1 MAHHTRPSRLVKKE
15 ELGKRKNNQGKKKSS
30 QVRKKTTKTST
41 KAVSTGKSKK
51 PAQEKD
57 VKKKQQE
64 KKPIMSSSGRLLRS
78 SVSRTLSGAS
88 WVTLEKADSILFHN
102 QDSFSINGF
111 TMSLRNRSFSRRL
124 SQTPIAKPR
133 KAAAQKRLETKEKH
147 EQEAQAVIEEKNV
160 EGGERVFEQVLAQNE
175 LAPLPVQGAP
185 CGVGEEPATTCATQ
199 DKEVGIPETNDSLPS
214 RQVTANDS
222 EASEV
227 KYEHENLPCEQ
238 TPSDLETGS
247 LAEAF
252 VEGAVPVLP
261 SSPSDSVITSESNSK
276 VCAETPFDLVPNSK
290 EPDCSSVDTSDHS
303 SAVPLEESVP
313 LAKPHMGAE
322 LDLVLPSEEQ
332 DSNSTA
338 IVISE
343 INAQEHLL
351 ADASSLAESCL
362 KAGWDL
368 ESGVKDVCSESS
380 SVAAAE
386 SNSLSYFEG
395 ASAESNLLLYFEGA
409 KAESNSLLHFK
420 GAKSES
426 NSLLHFEGASAE
438 SNSLLHFEG
447 ASAESNSLLHFEG
460 ASTESNSL
468 LHFEGASSPAESHM
482 KLPVDFVPVHKELNS
497 NVDLSCMRENSES
510 YSKPVFT
517 VCEPVSD
524 TSLNNIQ
531 VGDIEQLVKCIDAE
545 TLILNSGCV
554 HTSSPDLEKS
564 AVDKISGESSGQFSE
579 GIVSELPSSTEIST
593 PASEKAI
600 NAGLPADS
608 RLQHDDY
615 SSQLGSVGVS
625 LNLVQDNVRDST
637 EAVEASGP
645 SSLKNPAGDYPIPYS
660 SLLPMLE
667 KKKRRRC
674 GVCEPC
680 LRKTNC
686 EECSCCRKRKTSHRI
701 CKKRKCEELKKP
713 PPPITLPFE
722 VLTENKRPQRR
733 KQRALKANLENKPV
747 NGRRPE
753 LMECSICGHGEKYRV
768 KTNQAVPVQNVQ
780 SKEKERMTGLEAE
793 KWAHNEKPSFG
804 VHVNGDIH
812 GTVTGNEHLK
822 HAEESERVVSPSQL
836 AEPKKSFAQ
845 TIKNGIKPL
854 HYSPPEAVASL
865 KKVSV
870 EERTDFTSNSHTQWT
885 KAANLNHIV
894 NTLTTGVGC
903 IHPENQGN
911 VLIKE
916 ENCTCSIF
924 QDSDKSVLQTV
935 SISDLQ
941 ESLCCPPLPEEEG
954 HVGEDGFKVPKA
966 ETQCE
971 DSSLQPTFLSLI
983 KNRNLTVE
991 QVVAIEALTQ
1001 LSEAPLETTSP
1012 AKTECTEETTSNL
1025 LHSSK
1030 RDISSSSTSSALKEI
1045 KDTYLQNEQQL
1056 LAHCAHSQKQL
1067 PNKAVL
1073 YNGQGSV
1080 SELRDK
1086 PANLAGEMYK
1096 LQLSSRDAKTL
1107 SDFTSNAKSFSGY
1120 VTKKNY
1126 THDPVSLAQYCNAS
1140 LNAQQTSNSLEA
1152 LGQLEQ
1158 KPACNDLNLEAGSL
1172 IKEGV
1177 IHSQDEEDVAT
1188 QLTQLA
1194 ALIESNQTN
1203 PEQKNDIKASLLN
1216 LISQERQPK
1225 YNQDLLQKKEA
1236 VFFKHNYSSLLLKQK
1251 QPTNKKGN
1259 AVPWKPRHKKKPQE
1273 ARYQQNNQN
1282 HLELLSC
1289 QRSELQDIWMSS
1301 KLHKLG
1307 QTMPQDSRIAPSE
1320 KKSPRTKVQRALNQ
1334 NTLASQE
1341 KTRLFLPQT
1350 QIKFHRC
1357 LPEVPHE
1364 KKKDRL
1370 FGCEVVNEQI
1380 KTAGSGDPLGIER
1393 LKNEVVARNQ
1403 FSDLPSHNPLA
1414 VSQLKTASLVNRP
1427 SENLQMFT
1435 EKCNSQVQQTADAS
1449 QGHPLPQTF
1458 NQSNLRANE
1467 MRSEDKAYIHQ
1478 GAVKQ
1483 QVDPKSQVL
1492 PVPCGGA
1499 QVPGAVGA
1507 LRNMECAGE
1516 VTVLTSTSLGT
1527 DHPQSTGDS
1536 GCSPA
1541 KNTLSS
1547 FLESPM
1553 KFLDT
1558 PTKNLIDTPTKK
1570 GQSELP
1576 TCDCVEQIIEKDE
1589 GPYYTHLGT
1598 GPSVAAVREIMENR
1612 YGAKG
1617 SAVRIEVVVY
1627 TGKEGKSSQGCPIAK
1642 WVIRRSSDEE
1652 KLLCLVRQRA
1662 GHHCQTAVIVILILA
1677 WEGIP
1682 HLLADTLY
1690 KELTQSLRK
1699 YGCPTSRRCALN
1711 EDRTCACQGLDPE
1724 TCGASFS
1731 FGCSWSM
1738 YFNGCKFARS
1748 KNPRKFRL
1756 LTDDPKQE
1764 ELLENN
1770 LQTLA
1775 TDVAPVYKKL
1785 APEAFQ
1791 NQVEN
1796 EHMGPDCRLG
1806 SKDGRPFS
1814 GVTACI
1820 DFCAHAHKDTHNMH
1834 NGSTVVCTL
1843 TKEDNRR
1850 VGVIPSDEQLHVLPL
1865 YKISQTDEFGTEEG
1879 LEAKIKAGA
1888 IQVLTAFPREVRMLA
1903 EPLRATKK
1911 KKPDTRRT
1919 STEKQPLIDKKY
1931 STPVKLKTEAPENLS
1946 NAVHCLG
1953 NKPDA
1958 LKPGI
1963 KTETSDH
1970 LYAMKHTSN
1979 TTKNCSLLK
1988 QYTAS
1993 SPFKVDGLQPYPP
2006 LAHKPGL
2013 TAVTNLQQDFSVPY
2027 GYFECSSKQPHVTP
2041 YVNCKNFD
2049 VSVKDYTGILLN
2061 DKMNGVP
2068 PILPEVTAP
2077 GPPAHKDP
2085 LPTILEHQT
2094 DKQNCQPQLDNSPSS
2109 EMISSSDLSVPLS
2122 SPAKDAVGNEA
2133 DCSHGCPV
2141 EKGSSHR
2148 EQMCGFD
2155 CADEKQSSAL
2165 GQPTDSEEKAEELW
2179 SDSEHNFLD
2188 DDIGGVA
2195 VAPSHGSILIECARR
2210 ELHATTPIKKPNR
2223 NHPTR
2228 ISLVFYQHK
2237 NLNEPKHGLAMWE
2250 AKMAERAKEKE
2261 KEAERLGTENTD
2273 LNSASR
2279 KTKQANENRDI
2290 FYEDNEFNQIPSR
2303 RALTVTKDNV
2313 ITVSSYALTRVAGP
2327 YNHWA

>member
-1 MAHHTRPSRLVKKE
+1 EDMAHHARHSRLMKKE
-15 ELGKRKNNQGKKKSS
+15 ELGKRKTNQGKKKSS
-30 QVRKKTTKTST
+30 QVRKKTTKTPT
-41 KAVSTGKSKK
+41 KAISSGKGKK
-51 PAQEKD
+51 PGQEKD
-57 VKKKQQE
+57 AKKKHQA
-64 KKPIMSSSGRLLRS
+64 KKSIMSSSGRLLRS
-78 SVSRTLSGAS
+78 GVSRTLSGAS
-88 WVTLEKADSILFHN
+88 WVTLEKADSFLFHN
-102 QDSFSINGF
+102 QDSFNINGF
-111 TMSLRNRSFSRRL
+111 TMSLRNRTFSRRL
-124 SQTPIAKPR
+124 SQTPTSAKPR
-133 KAAAQKRLETKEKH
+133 KAAAQKRLEMNEKQ
-147 EQEAQAVIEEKNV
+147 EQETLAAVEQENV
-160 EGGERVFEQVLAQNE
+160 EAGETVLKQDLAQNE
-175 LAPLPVQGAP
+175 FVSLPVEDIL
-185 CGVGEEPATTCATQ
+185 CSVEKEPATTSASQ
-199 DKEVGIPETNDSLPS
+199 EEVVEVPEKNNPIPNS
-214 RQVTANDS
+214 QVTDDDTEVS
-222 EASEV
+222 EE
-227 KYEHENLPCEQ
+227 KCNHEDTPYEQ
-238 TPSDLETGS
+238 APSYFDMGS

-252 VEGAVPVLP
+252 VEDAALVLP
-261 SSPSDSVITSESNSK
+261 SSHPDSASESNLK
-276 VCAETPFDLVPNSK
+276 VCAETAFDLVLNSK
-290 EPDCSSVDTSDHS
+290 KSDSSSVNNSEFS
-303 SAVPLEESVP
+303 SAVLLEASVQFIQSHIES
-313 LAKPHMGAE
+313 E
-322 LDLVLPSEEQ
+322 SDRVLQSEEQ
-332 DSNSTA
+332 SSNSALT
-338 IVISE
+338 VTSE
-343 INAQEHLL
+343 FNSQEHVLE
-351 ADASSLAESCL
+351 DASSISESCL
-362 KAGWDL
+362 KAGWYL
-368 ESGVKDVCSESS
+368 KSENKDTNLNSS
-380 SVAAAE
+380 SI
-386 SNSLSYFEG
+386 STT
-395 ASAESNLLLYFEGA
+395 ESNL
-409 KAESNSLLHFK
+409 
-420 GAKSES
+420 
-426 NSLLHFEGASAE
+426 LLHFEGA
-438 SNSLLHFEG
+438 NLLE
-447 ASAESNSLLHFEG
+447 
-460 ASTESNSL
+460 
-468 LHFEGASSPAESHM
+468 ESHM
-482 KLPVDFVPVHKELNS
+482 NLVVNVVSDHKELDS
-497 NVDLSCMRENSES
+497 NLDLCCTGENLES
-510 YSKPVFT
+510 DSKNVFT
-517 VCEPVSD
+517 VPESVCN
-524 TSLNNIQ
+524 TSLNNIE
-531 VGDIEQLVKCIDAE
+531 VEDIEQLVKCIDTE
-545 TLILNSGCV
+545 TLILNSDNV
-554 HTSSPDLEKS
+554 PSSSLDLEKS
-564 AVDKISGESSGQFSE
+564 TVDKICPLEGSGQFSE
-579 GIVSELPSSTEIST
+579 GFISDLPSSMKISAF
-593 PASEKAI
+593 ASEKAI
-600 NAGLPADS
+600 TTDLPADS
-608 RLQHDDY
+608 RLQHNDY
-615 SSQLGSVGVS
+615 SSYAGVS
-625 LNLVQDNVRDST
+625 LGNMSNSV
-637 EAVEASGP
+637 EAVETSGP
-645 SSLKNPAGDYPIPYS
+645 SSLKNPAGDCPVPYS

-713 PPPITLPFE
+713 PPPIMLPFE

-733 KQRALKANLENKPV
+733 KQRVLKANLENKPV

-768 KTNQAVPVQNVQ
+768 KTNQTVSTENVQ
-780 SKEKERMTGLEAE
+780 CKEKERMTGLEAE

-822 HAEESERVVSPSQL
+822 NAEDYEGAVSPSRL

-854 HYSPPEAVASL
+854 HYSPPEAITPL
-865 KKVSV
+865 KKVSI
-870 EERTDFTSNSHTQWT
+870 EERPDLRSSSHMQWMKGT
-885 KAANLNHIV
+885 NLNNIV
-894 NTLTTGVGC
+894 NTGACC
-903 IHPENQGN
+903 IHPEKHENF
-911 VLIKE
+911 VMKE

-924 QDSDKSVLQTV
+924 QNSDKAVLQPS
-935 SISDLQ
+935 SISDFQ
-941 ESLCCPPLPEEEG
+941 ESLCCPPLCGEKM
-954 HVGEDGFKVPKA
+954 HVGKDDFIIPNT
-966 ETQCE
+966 ETQHE

-983 KNRNLTVE
+983 KTRNLTVE
-991 QVVAIEALTQ
+991 QVVAIEALTR

-1012 AKTECTEETTSNL
+1012 AKTESTECTEETNSSV
-1025 LHSSK
+1025 LHSCK
-1030 RDISSSSTSSALKEI
+1030 RDVSSSFTSSALKEME
-1045 KDTYLQNEQQL
+1045 DTQNDQQL
-1056 LAHCAHSQKQL
+1056 MAHSAHSQKQ
-1067 PNKAVL
+1067 PTKAVL
-1073 YNGQGSV
+1073 YNGQS
-1080 SELRDK
+1080 SISNLHDK
-1086 PANLAGEMYK
+1086 PASVDGEIYK
-1096 LQLSSRDAKTL
+1096 LQLSSREKTL
-1107 SDFTSNAKSFSGY
+1107 SDLTSKAKSFSGHA
-1120 VTKKNY
+1120 TKKNY
-1126 THDPVSLAQYCNAS
+1126 AHDPVTFAQHYSAS
-1140 LNAQQTSNSLEA
+1140 HNVQQTGNNLET
-1152 LGQLEQ
+1152 LGKLEQ
-1158 KPACNDLNLEAGSL
+1158 KPASNDSNFKASSL
-1172 IKEGV
+1172 IKEGG
-1177 IHSQDEEDVAT
+1177 IHSQDEEDVAA

-1194 ALIESNQTN
+1194 ALIESSQTN
-1203 PEQKNDIKASLLN
+1203 PGQKNDIKASLLN
-1216 LISQERQPK
+1216 LISHERQTK
-1225 YNQDLLQKKEA
+1225 CNQDLLQKKES
-1236 VFFKHNYSSLLLKQK
+1236 VFFRHNCSSLLLKQK

-1259 AVPWKPRHKKKPQE
+1259 AAPWKPRHKKKTQE

-1282 HLELLSC
+1282 QLELLSC
-1289 QRSELQDIWMSS
+1289 QHDELQDIWISS

-1307 QTMPQDSRIAPSE
+1307 QTMPQDSGVALSE

-1334 NTLASQE
+1334 NTLLSQE
-1341 KTRLFLPQT
+1341 KNRLFLPQT

-1357 LPEVPHE
+1357 LPEVPQE
-1364 KKKDRL
+1364 KKKDNL
-1370 FGCEVVNEQI
+1370 C
-1380 KTAGSGDPLGIER
+1380 
-1393 LKNEVVARNQ
+1393 
-1403 FSDLPSHNPLA
+1403 SHSPLA
-1414 VSQLKTASLVNRP
+1414 ASQLKTASLFNRP

-1435 EKCNSQVQQTADAS
+1435 EKLNSQVQQAVNVS
-1449 QGHPLPQTF
+1449 QMHPLPQTF

-1467 MRSEDKAYIHQ
+1467 IRSEDQTCIQQ

-1483 QVDPKSQVL
+1483 VELKSQVL
-1492 PVPCGGA
+1492 PVPCGGV
-1499 QVPGAVGA
+1499 QVPGAVEA
-1507 LRNMECAGE
+1507 LRNFECVGE
-1516 VTVLTSTSLGT
+1516 VTVLTSTSLGA
-1527 DHPQSTGDS
+1527 DHPQSTTDS
-1536 GCSPA
+1536 RCSPA
-1541 KNTLSS
+1541 KNMLSS

-1865 YKISQTDEFGTEEG
+1865 YKISQTDEFGTKEG

-1911 KKPDTRRT
+1911 KKPDTKRT
-1919 STEKQPLIDKKY
+1919 PTEKQPLVDKKY
-1931 STPVKLKTEAPENLS
+1931 STPVKLKTEAPENLG
-1946 NAVHCLG
+1946 NTLQYLG
-1953 NKPDA
+1953 NKTDA

-1963 KTETSDH
+1963 KTESSDH
-1970 LYAMKHTSN
+1970 LYAMKHASN

-1993 SPFKVDGLQPYPP
+1993 SHFKVDSLHSYSS
-2006 LAHKPGL
+2006 LAHKSGI
-2013 TAVTNLQQDFSVPY
+2013 TAVTNIEQDFAVPY

-2085 LPTILEHQT
+2085 LPTILEHQP
-2094 DKQNCQPQLDNSPSS
+2094 DKQNCQLQLDNSPSS
-2109 EMISSSDLSVPLS
+2109 QIISSHDLSAPLS
-2122 SPAKDAVGNEA
+2122 SPAQDAVGNEA
-2133 DCSHGCPV
+2133 DSSHGCPI
-2141 EKGSSHR
+2141 EKGSSHQ
-2148 EQMCGFD
+2148 EQECDFD
-2155 CADEKQSSAL
+2155 CVDEKPNSTL
-2165 GQPTDSEEKAEELW
+2165 GKLADPEEKAEEMW

-2261 KEAERLGTENTD
+2261 KEAERLGTENTEQ
-2273 LNSASR
+2273 NSSIR
-2279 KTKQANENRDI
+2279 KTKQTTENRDI

>member
-1 MAHHTRPSRLVKKE
+1 DMAHHARPSRSAKKE
-15 ELGKRKNNQGKKKSS
+15 ESGKRKTNQSKKKSS
-30 QVRKKTTKTST
+30 QVRRKTTKTST
-41 KAVSTGKSKK
+41 KVVSSGKVKK
-51 PAQEKD
+51 PVQEKD

-78 SVSRTLSGAS
+78 SVTRTLSGAS
-88 WVTLEKADSILFHN
+88 WVSLEKADNILFHN
-102 QDSFSINGF
+102 QDSFNINGF

-124 SQTPIAKPR
+124 SQTPAIAKPR

-147 EQEAQAVIEEKNV
+147 GQEALAVVEEKN
-160 EGGERVFEQVLAQNE
+160 GDTGEIALKQDLAQNE
-175 LAPLPVQGAP
+175 LAALPVAGYLCSA
-185 CGVGEEPATTCATQ
+185 GEESVIPCASQ
-199 DKEVGIPETNDSLPS
+199 DKEVEISETDDSIPNS
-214 RQVTANDS
+214 QVTDDGT

-227 KYEHENLPCEQ
+227 KSRHEDLPCEQ
-238 TPSDLETGS
+238 IPSDLDAGS

-252 VEGAVPVLP
+252 VEDAALVLP
-261 SSPSDSVITSESNSK
+261 SSPDSIVASESNLK
-276 VCAETPFDLVPNSK
+276 VHAEIPFNVVPNST
-290 EPDCSSVDTSDHS
+290 EPDSSSVDTSDLS
-303 SAVPLEESVP
+303 SAVLIESVT
-313 LAKPHMGAE
+313 LAKFHIGAG
-322 LDLVLPSEEQ
+322 LDMVLPREEQ
-332 DSNSTA
+332 DLDSAPLVTSEFNS
-338 IVISE
+338 
-343 INAQEHLL
+343 QEHLL
-351 ADASSLAESCL
+351 EDARSLAESCL
-362 KAGWDL
+362 KAGWGLEPENKDL
-368 ESGVKDVCSESS
+368 GSNSS
-380 SVAAAE
+380 SVAA
-386 SNSLSYFEG
+386 S
-395 ASAESNLLLYFEGA
+395 ESNL
-409 KAESNSLLHFK
+409 LLHFK
-420 GAKSES
+420 GAS
-426 NSLLHFEGASAE
+426 SLAE
-438 SNSLLHFEG
+438 Y
-447 ASAESNSLLHFEG
+447 
-460 ASTESNSL
+460 
-468 LHFEGASSPAESHM
+468 PM
-482 KLPVDFVPVHKELNS
+482 KLVVDFVPIHKELDSNS
-497 NVDLSCMRENSES
+497 DLSCMRQNSEFDT
-510 YSKPVFT
+510 KNIFR
-517 VCEPVSD
+517 VCEPVSN
-524 TSLNNIQ
+524 TSLNNIE
-531 VGDIEQLVKCIDAE
+531 VEDFEQLVKCIDAE
-545 TLILNSGCV
+545 TLILNSGYV
-554 HTSSPDLEKS
+554 PTLSSDLEKRTADKSS
-564 AVDKISGESSGQFSE
+564 AESPGQFSA
-579 GIVSELPSSTEIST
+579 GFLSELPSSMEISAL
-593 PASEKAI
+593 ASEKAI
-600 NAGLPADS
+600 NADLPADS
-608 RLQHDDY
+608 RLQHNDY

-625 LNLVQDNVRDST
+625 LNLVQDNVSNST

-645 SSLKNPAGDYPIPYS
+645 SSLKNPAGDYPVPYS

-713 PPPITLPFE
+713 PPPIMLPFE

-733 KQRALKANLENKPV
+733 KQRVLKANLANKPV

-768 KTNQAVPVQNVQ
+768 KTNQAVPIENVQ

-793 KWAHNEKPSFG
+793 NWAQNEKPSFG

-812 GTVTGNEHLK
+812 GAVTGTEHLK
-822 HAEESERVVSPSQL
+822 HSDHSERAAAPSQFT
-836 AEPKKSFAQ
+836 EPKKSFVH
-845 TIKNGIKPL
+845 TIKNGIKTL

-865 KKVSV
+865 KNVSV
-870 EERTDFTSNSHTQWT
+870 EERTDLTSNSHMQWPKGT
-885 KAANLNHIV
+885 NLNNIV
-894 NTLTTGVGC
+894 STLTSDTGCV
-903 IHPENQGN
+903 HPENQGN
-911 VLIKE
+911 VLMKG
-916 ENCTCSIF
+916 ENCTCSISEY
-924 QDSDKSVLQTV
+924 SDKSVLQTG
-935 SISDLQ
+935 SSLDLQ
-941 ESLCCPPLPEEEG
+941 ESLCCPPLPEEELQAG
-954 HVGEDGFKVPKA
+954 KDGFKVPNV
-966 ETQCE
+966 ETQPE
-971 DSSLQPTFLSLI
+971 NSALQPTFLSLI
-983 KNRNLTVE
+983 KTRNLTLE

-1012 AKTECTEETTSNL
+1012 AKTESTECTGEATSNL
-1025 LHSSK
+1025 LHSFK
-1030 RDISSSSTSSALKEI
+1030 RDISSSFTSSALHEI

-1056 LAHCAHSQKQL
+1056 LAHCTHSQKQL

-1073 YNGQGSV
+1073 YNGQSSV
-1080 SELRDK
+1080 SELCDK

-1096 LQLSSRDAKTL
+1096 LQLSSRDTKTL
-1107 SDFTSNAKSFSGY
+1107 SDLASNATSFSGY
-1120 VTKKNY
+1120 DPKKSCAHEPVT
-1126 THDPVSLAQYCNAS
+1126 LAGYCNAS
-1140 LNAQQTSNSLEA
+1140 CNLQQTRN
-1152 LGQLEQ
+1152 
-1158 KPACNDLNLEAGSL
+1158 NLEAPGQLDQKPTCSDLKLEGSSL
-1172 IKEGV
+1172 IKEGG
-1177 IHSQDEEDVAT
+1177 IHSQDEEDVAA

-1203 PEQKNDIKASLLN
+1203 SEQKNDIKASLLN
-1216 LISQERQPK
+1216 LISHERQPK
-1225 YNQDLLQKKEA
+1225 YNQDVLQKKES
-1236 VFFKHNYSSLLLKQK
+1236 VFFRQNYSSLLLKQK
-1251 QPTNKKGN
+1251 QVTNKKGN

-1282 HLELLSC
+1282 QLELLSC
-1289 QRSELQDIWMSS
+1289 QHSELQDIWISS
-1301 KLHKLG
+1301 KMHKLG
-1307 QTMPQDSRIAPSE
+1307 QTMPQDSRVAPSE
-1320 KKSPRTKVQRALNQ
+1320 KKSPRTKVQRALSQ

-1341 KTRLFLPQT
+1341 KTRLFLPQA

-1357 LPEVPHE
+1357 LPEAPQE
-1364 KKKDRL
+1364 KKKD
-1370 FGCEVVNEQI
+1370 
-1380 KTAGSGDPLGIER
+1380 
-1393 LKNEVVARNQ
+1393 
-1403 FSDLPSHNPLA
+1403 SDLSSRNPLA
-1414 VSQLKTASLVNRP
+1414 VSQLKTASLLKRP
-1427 SENLQMFT
+1427 TENLQMFT
-1435 EKCNSQVQQTADAS
+1435 EKCNSQVQQTANVS
-1449 QGHPLPQTF
+1449 QTHPLPPTF
-1458 NQSNLRANE
+1458 NQTNLRANE
-1467 MRSEDKAYIHQ
+1467 TCSENKTYVQ
-1478 GAVKQ
+1478 QVKQ

-1492 PVPCGGA
+1492 PIPCDGA
-1499 QVPGAVGA
+1499 QVPGSAEA
-1507 LRNMECAGE
+1507 LRNMECVGE

-1527 DHPQSTGDS
+1527 DHAQSTGDS

-1919 STEKQPLIDKKY
+1919 PTEKQPIIDKKY
-1931 STPVKLKTEAPENLS
+1931 STPVKLKTEAPENLG
-1946 NAVHCLG
+1946 NTLHCLG
-1953 NKPDA
+1953 NKTDA

-1963 KTETSDH
+1963 KMETSNH

-1988 QYTAS
+1988 QYTTS
-1993 SPFKVDGLQPYPP
+1993 SPFKVDSLHPYPS

-2013 TAVTNLQQDFSVPY
+2013 TAVTNIQQDFSVPY
-2027 GYFECSSKQPHVTP
+2027 GYFECSTKQPHVTP

-2061 DKMNGVP
+2061 DKVNGVP

-2077 GPPAHKDP
+2077 GLPACKEP
-2085 LPTILEHQT
+2085 LPTILEHQP
-2094 DKQNCQPQLDNSPSS
+2094 DKQNCQLQLDNSPFS
-2109 EMISSSDLSVPLS
+2109 EMISSW
-2122 SPAKDAVGNEA
+2122 
-2133 DCSHGCPV
+2133 

-2148 EQMCGFD
+2148 GQMCGFD
-2155 CADEKQSSAL
+2155 CVDEKQNSAL
-2165 GQPTDSEEKAEELW
+2165 GQPADSEEKAEELW

-2250 AKMAERAKEKE
+2250 AKMAERAREKE
-2261 KEAERLGTENTD
+2261 KEAERLGAENPE
-2273 LNSASR
+2273 LNSSNR
-2279 KTKQANENRDI
+2279 KAKQPSENRDI

>member
-1 MAHHTRPSRLVKKE
+1 TDMAHHARPSRSAKKE
-15 ELGKRKNNQGKKKSS
+15 ELGKRKTNQSKKKSS

-41 KAVSTGKSKK
+41 KVVSSGKGKK
-51 PAQEKD
+51 PVQEKD

-78 SVSRTLSGAS
+78 SVTRTLSGAS
-88 WVTLEKADSILFHN
+88 WVSLEKADNILFHN
-102 QDSFSINGF
+102 QDSFNSNGF

-124 SQTPIAKPR
+124 PQTPAIAKPR

-147 EQEAQAVIEEKNV
+147 EQEALGGVQEKNDDT
-160 EGGERVFEQVLAQNE
+160 GEIALKQDLAQNE
-175 LAPLPVQGAP
+175 LAALPVEGCLCSA
-185 CGVGEEPATTCATQ
+185 GEEPVIPCASQ
-199 DKEVGIPETNDSLPS
+199 DKEVEISETDDSIPNS
-214 RQVTANDS
+214 QVTDDGT
-222 EASEV
+222 EASEM
-227 KYEHENLPCEQ
+227 KSKHEDLPCEQ
-238 TPSDLETGS
+238 IPSDLDAGS

-252 VEGAVPVLP
+252 VEDAALVLP
-261 SSPSDSVITSESNSK
+261 SSPSDSIIASESNLK
-276 VCAETPFDLVPNSK
+276 VHAETPFNVVPNST
-290 EPDCSSVDTSDHS
+290 EPDSSSVDTSDLS
-303 SAVPLEESVP
+303 SAVLIESVT
-313 LAKPHMGAE
+313 LAKFHIGAG
-322 LDLVLPSEEQ
+322 LDMVLPREEQ
-332 DSNSTA
+332 DLGSAPLVTSEFNS
-338 IVISE
+338 
-343 INAQEHLL
+343 QEHLL
-351 ADASSLAESCL
+351 EDARSLAESCL

-368 ESGVKDVCSESS
+368 EPGNKDIGSNSS
-380 SVAAAE
+380 SVAA
-386 SNSLSYFEG
+386 S
-395 ASAESNLLLYFEGA
+395 ESNL
-409 KAESNSLLHFK
+409 
-420 GAKSES
+420 
-426 NSLLHFEGASAE
+426 
-438 SNSLLHFEG
+438 
-447 ASAESNSLLHFEG
+447 
-460 ASTESNSL
+460 L
-468 LHFEGASSPAESHM
+468 LHFEGASSLAEYPM
-482 KLPVDFVPVHKELNS
+482 KLVVDFVPIHKELDSNS
-497 NVDLSCMRENSES
+497 DLSCTRQNSEFDT
-510 YSKPVFT
+510 KNIFT
-517 VCEPVSD
+517 VCEPVSS
-524 TSLNNIQ
+524 TSLNNIE
-531 VGDIEQLVKCIDAE
+531 VEDIEQLVKCIDAE
-545 TLILNSGCV
+545 TLILNSGYIP
-554 HTSSPDLEKS
+554 TLSSDLEKS
-564 AVDKISGESSGQFSE
+564 TVDKSSAESSGQFSASFL
-579 GIVSELPSSTEIST
+579 SELPSSMEISAL
-593 PASEKAI
+593 ASEKAI
-600 NAGLPADS
+600 NADLPADS
-608 RLQHDDY
+608 RLQHNDY

-625 LNLVQDNVRDST
+625 LNLVQDNVSNST

-645 SSLKNPAGDYPIPYS
+645 SSLKNPAGDYPVPYS

-733 KQRALKANLENKPV
+733 KQRVLKANLENKPV

-768 KTNQAVPVQNVQ
+768 KTNQAVPTENVQ
-780 SKEKERMTGLEAE
+780 CKEKERMTGLEAE

-804 VHVNGDIH
+804 VHVNGDIR
-812 GTVTGNEHLK
+812 GAVTGTEHLK
-822 HAEESERVVSPSQL
+822 HADHSERAAAPSQF
-836 AEPKKSFAQ
+836 AEKKSFVH
-845 TIKNGIKPL
+845 TIKNGIKTL

-865 KKVSV
+865 KNVSV
-870 EERTDFTSNSHTQWT
+870 EERTDLTSNSHMQWPKGT
-885 KAANLNHIV
+885 NLNNIV
-894 NTLTTGVGC
+894 STLTSGTGCV
-903 IHPENQGN
+903 HPENQGN
-911 VLIKE
+911 LLMKE
-916 ENCTCSIF
+916 ENCTCSISEY
-924 QDSDKSVLQTV
+924 SDKSVLQTG
-935 SISDLQ
+935 SSLDLQ
-941 ESLCCPPLPEEEG
+941 ENLCCPPLPEEELQAG
-954 HVGEDGFKVPKA
+954 KDGFKVPHVD
-966 ETQCE
+966 TQPE
-971 DSSLQPTFLSLI
+971 NSALQPTFLSLI
-983 KNRNLTVE
+983 KTRNLTLE

-1012 AKTECTEETTSNL
+1012 AKTESTECPGEATCNL
-1025 LHSSK
+1025 LHGFK
-1030 RDISSSSTSSALKEI
+1030 RDISSSFTSSALQEI

-1056 LAHCAHSQKQL
+1056 LAHCTHSQKQL

-1073 YNGQGSV
+1073 YNGQSSV
-1080 SELRDK
+1080 SELYDK
-1086 PANLAGEMYK
+1086 PASLAGEMYK
-1096 LQLSSRDAKTL
+1096 LQLSSRDTKTL
-1107 SDFTSNAKSFSGY
+1107 SDLTSSATSFSGY
-1120 VTKKNY
+1120 DSKKSCAHEPVT
-1126 THDPVSLAQYCNAS
+1126 LAGYCNAS
-1140 LNAQQTSNSLEA
+1140 CNVQQTRNSLETP
-1152 LGQLEQ
+1152 GQLEQ
-1158 KPACNDLNLEAGSL
+1158 KPTCNDLKLEGSSL
-1172 IKEGV
+1172 IKEGG
-1177 IHSQDEEDVAT
+1177 IHSQDEEDVAA

-1216 LISQERQPK
+1216 LISHERQPK
-1225 YNQDLLQKKEA
+1225 YNQDVLQKKES
-1236 VFFKHNYSSLLLKQK
+1236 VFFRQNYSSLLLKQK
-1251 QPTNKKGN
+1251 QVTNKKGN
-1259 AVPWKPRHKKKPQE
+1259 AVPWKPRHRKKPQE
-1273 ARYQQNNQN
+1273 VCYQQNNQN
-1282 HLELLSC
+1282 QLELLSC
-1289 QRSELQDIWMSS
+1289 QHSELQDIWISS

-1307 QTMPQDSRIAPSE
+1307 QTMPQDSRVAPSE
-1320 KKSPRTKVQRALNQ
+1320 KKSPRTKVQRVLSQ

-1341 KTRLFLPQT
+1341 KTRLFLPQA

-1357 LPEVPHE
+1357 LPEAPQE
-1364 KKKDRL
+1364 KKKD
-1370 FGCEVVNEQI
+1370 
-1380 KTAGSGDPLGIER
+1380 
-1393 LKNEVVARNQ
+1393 
-1403 FSDLPSHNPLA
+1403 SDLSSRNPLA
-1414 VSQLKTASLVNRP
+1414 VSQLKTASLLKRP
-1427 SENLQMFT
+1427 TENLQMFT
-1435 EKCNSQVQQTADAS
+1435 EKCISQVQQTANVS
-1449 QGHPLPQTF
+1449 QAHPLPPTF
-1458 NQSNLRANE
+1458 NESNLRANE
-1467 MRSEDKAYIHQ
+1467 MCSENKAYVQ
-1478 GAVKQ
+1478 QVQ

-1492 PVPCGGA
+1492 PIPCGGA
-1499 QVPGAVGA
+1499 QVPGSAEA
-1507 LRNMECAGE
+1507 LRNMECMGE

-1527 DHPQSTGDS
+1527 DHAQSTGDS

-1919 STEKQPLIDKKY
+1919 QTEKQPLIDKKY
-1931 STPVKLKTEAPENLS
+1931 STPVKLKTEAPENLG
-1946 NAVHCLG
+1946 NTLHCLG
-1953 NKPDA
+1953 NKTDA

-1963 KTETSDH
+1963 KMETSNH

-1988 QYTAS
+1988 QYTTS
-1993 SPFKVDGLQPYPP
+1993 SPFKVDSLHPYPS

-2013 TAVTNLQQDFSVPY
+2013 TAVTNIQQDFSVPY
-2027 GYFECSSKQPHVTP
+2027 GYFECSTKQPHVTP

-2061 DKMNGVP
+2061 DKVNGVP

-2077 GPPAHKDP
+2077 GLPAHKEP
-2085 LPTILEHQT
+2085 LPTILEHQP
-2094 DKQNCQPQLDNSPSS
+2094 DKQNCQLQLDNSPFS
-2109 EMISSSDLSVPLS
+2109 EVISSCDSSVPLS
-2122 SPAKDAVGNEA
+2122 SSAKDAIINEA
-2133 DCSHGCPV
+2133 DSSHGCPG
-2141 EKGSSHR
+2141 EKGSSHQG
-2148 EQMCGFD
+2148 QMCDFD
-2155 CADEKQSSAL
+2155 CVDEKQNSAL
-2165 GQPTDSEEKAEELW
+2165 GQPADSEEKAEELW

-2261 KEAERLGTENTD
+2261 KEAERLGTENPE
-2273 LNSASR
+2273 LNSSNR
-2279 KTKQANENRDI
+2279 KAKQPSENRGI

>member
-1 MAHHTRPSRLVKKE
+1 ADMAHHARPSRLVKKE
-15 ELGKRKNNQGKKKSS
+15 ELGKRKTNQGKKKSS

-41 KAVSTGKSKK
+41 KAISSGKSKK

-64 KKPIMSSSGRLLRS
+64 KKPVMSSSGRLLRS

-88 WVTLEKADSILFHN
+88 WVSLEKADSILFHN
-102 QDSFSINGF
+102 QDSFNINGF

-124 SQTPIAKPR
+124 CQTPTIAKPR

-147 EQEAQAVIEEKNV
+147 EQEALAVVEEKNV
-160 EGGERVFEQVLAQNE
+160 EAGEKVLKQDLAQNE
-175 LAPLPVQGAP
+175 LAPLPVEDTSCSA
-185 CGVGEEPATTCATQ
+185 GEEPATTCAGQ
-199 DKEVGIPETNDSLPS
+199 DKEVEVPETNGSVPS
-214 RQVTANDS
+214 SQVTDGDT

-227 KYEHENLPCEQ
+227 KYKHEDLPCEQ
-238 TPSDLETGS
+238 IPSSFVTARS
-247 LAEAF
+247 AEAF
-252 VEGAVPVLP
+252 VEDAALVLP
-261 SSPSDSVITSESNSK
+261 SSPPDSIITSESNSK

-290 EPDCSSVDTSDHS
+290 EPDSSSVDTSDLS
-303 SAVPLEESVP
+303 STVLLEESVP
-313 LAKPHMGAE
+313 LAKSHIEAE
-322 LDLVLPSEEQ
+322 SDLVLPSEEQ
-332 DSNSTA
+332 GSNSA
-338 IVISE
+338 PIVTSE
-343 INAQEHLL
+343 FNSQEHLL
-351 ADASSLAESCL
+351 EDASSLAESCL

-368 ESGVKDVCSESS
+368 ESENKDIGSNSS
-380 SVAAAE
+380 SVAAT
-386 SNSLSYFEG
+386 
-395 ASAESNLLLYFEGA
+395 ESNL
-409 KAESNSLLHFK
+409 
-420 GAKSES
+420 
-426 NSLLHFEGASAE
+426 
-438 SNSLLHFEG
+438 
-447 ASAESNSLLHFEG
+447 
-460 ASTESNSL
+460 L
-468 LHFEGASSPAESHM
+468 LHFEGASSLAESHM
-482 KLPVDFVPVHKELNS
+482 KLVVDFVPVHKELDS
-497 NVDLSCMRENSES
+497 NLDLSCTRENSES
-510 YSKPVFT
+510 DSKNIFT

-524 TSLNNIQ
+524 TSLNNIE
-531 VGDIEQLVKCIDAE
+531 VEDIEQLVKCFNAE
-545 TLILNSGCV
+545 TLIFNSGYV
-554 HTSSPDLEKS
+554 PTLSPDLEKS
-564 AVDKISGESSGQFSE
+564 TVGNISGESSAQFSE
-579 GIVSELPSSTEIST
+579 GFVSELPSSTEISAL
-593 PASEKAI
+593 ASEKAI
-600 NAGLPADS
+600 NADLPADS
-608 RLQHDDY
+608 RLQHNDY

-625 LNLVQDNVRDST
+625 LNLVQDNVSDST

-645 SSLKNPAGDYPIPYS
+645 SSLKNPAGDCPVPYS

-713 PPPITLPFE
+713 PPPIMLPFE

-733 KQRALKANLENKPV
+733 KQRVLKANLENKPV
-747 NGRRPE
+747 FFFRPE

-768 KTNQAVPVQNVQ
+768 KTNQTVPIENVH

-822 HAEESERVVSPSQL
+822 NAEDSERAVSPSQL

-845 TIKNGIKPL
+845 TIFFFIKPL

-865 KKVSV
+865 KNFFL
-870 EERTDFTSNSHTQWT
+870 EERTDLTSNSHMQWV
-885 KAANLNHIV
+885 KAFFLNNIV
-894 NTLTTGVGC
+894 NTLTTGAGC
-903 IHPENQGN
+903 VHPEKHGN
-911 VLIKE
+911 VLMKE

-924 QDSDKSVLQTV
+924 QDSDRSVLQTS

-941 ESLCCPPLPEEEG
+941 ESLCCPPLPEEKV
-954 HVGEDGFKVPKA
+954 HVGKDGFKVPNA
-966 ETQCE
+966 ETQHE

-983 KNRNLTVE
+983 KTRNLTVE

-1001 LSEAPLETTSP
+1001 LSEAPLFFFSP
-1012 AKTECTEETTSNL
+1012 AKTERTECTEETN
-1025 LHSSK
+1025 SSFFFSYK
-1030 RDISSSSTSSALKEI
+1030 RDISSSFTSSALKEFFF
-1045 KDTYLQNEQQL
+1045 TYLQNEQQL

-1073 YNGQGSV
+1073 YNGQSSI

-1086 PANLAGEMYK
+1086 PANLAGERYK
-1096 LQLSSRDAKTL
+1096 LQLSSRDTKTL
-1107 SDFTSNAKSFSGY
+1107 SDLTSNTKSFSGY
-1120 VTKKNY
+1120 TTKKNY
-1126 THDPVSLAQYCNAS
+1126 THDPVTLARYCNAS
-1140 LNAQQTSNSLEA
+1140 HNIQQTSNNLET

-1158 KPACNDLNLEAGSL
+1158 KPTCNDLNLEASSS
-1172 IKEGV
+1172 IKEGG

-1194 ALIESNQTN
+1194 ALIESSQTN

-1216 LISQERQPK
+1216 LISHERQPFFF
-1225 YNQDLLQKKEA
+1225 QDLLQKKES
-1236 VFFKHNYSSLLLKQK
+1236 VFFRHNYSSLLLKQK

-1282 HLELLSC
+1282 QLFFLSC
-1289 QRSELQDIWMSS
+1289 QHSELQDIWISS

-1307 QTMPQDSRIAPSE
+1307 QTVPQDSRIAPSE
-1320 KKSPRTKVQRALNQ
+1320 KKSPFFLVQRALNQ
-1334 NTLASQE
+1334 NTSASQE

-1357 LPEVPHE
+1357 LPEVPQE
-1364 KKKDRL
+1364 KKKD
-1370 FGCEVVNEQI
+1370 
-1380 KTAGSGDPLGIER
+1380 
-1393 LKNEVVARNQ
+1393 
-1403 FSDLPSHNPLA
+1403 SDLSSRNPLA
-1414 VSQLKTASLVNRP
+1414 VSQLKTASLLNRP
-1427 SENLQMFT
+1427 SENLPMFT
-1435 EKCNSQVQQTADAS
+1435 EKRNSQVQQTANVS
-1449 QGHPLPQTF
+1449 QMHPLPQTF

-1467 MRSEDKAYIHQ
+1467 MHSEDKAYIQQ
-1478 GAVKQ
+1478 GAVEQ
-1483 QVDPKSQVL
+1483 QTDPKSQVL

-1499 QVPGAVGA
+1499 QVPGAVEA
-1507 LRNMECAGE
+1507 LRNAECGGE

-1843 TKEDNRR
+1843 TKEDNRT

-1919 STEKQPLIDKKY
+1919 PTEKQPLIDKKY
-1931 STPVKLKTEAPENLS
+1931 STPVKLKTEAPENLG
-1946 NAVHCLG
+1946 NTLHCLG
-1953 NKPDA
+1953 NKTDA

-1963 KTETSDH
+1963 KTEPSDH
-1970 LYAMKHTSN
+1970 LYAMKNTSN

-1993 SPFKVDGLQPYPP
+1993 SPFKVDGLHPYSS
-2006 LAHKPGL
+2006 LAHKPGI
-2013 TAVTNLQQDFSVPY
+2013 TAVTNIQQDFSVPY

-2077 GPPAHKDP
+2077 GPPARKEP
-2085 LPTILEHQT
+2085 PPTILEHQP
-2094 DKQNCQPQLDNSPSS
+2094 DKQNCQLQLDNCPSS
-2109 EMISSSDLSVPLS
+2109 QMISSCDSSVPLS

-2133 DCSHGCPV
+2133 DCSHGCPT

-2148 EQMCGFD
+2148 EQMCDFG
-2155 CADEKQSSAL
+2155 CLDEKQNSAL
-2165 GQPTDSEEKAEELW
+2165 GQPTDSEEKAEEMW

-2261 KEAERLGTENTD
+2261 KEAERLGMENTE
-2273 LNSASR
+2273 LNSSSR
-2279 KTKQANENRDI
+2279 KTKQTSENRDI

>member
-1 MAHHTRPSRLVKKE
+1 
-15 ELGKRKNNQGKKKSS
+15 
-30 QVRKKTTKTST
+30 
-41 KAVSTGKSKK
+41 
-51 PAQEKD
+51 
-57 VKKKQQE
+57 
-64 KKPIMSSSGRLLRS
+64 
-78 SVSRTLSGAS
+78 
-88 WVTLEKADSILFHN
+88 
-102 QDSFSINGF
+102 
-111 TMSLRNRSFSRRL
+111 
-124 SQTPIAKPR
+124 
-133 KAAAQKRLETKEKH
+133 
-147 EQEAQAVIEEKNV
+147 
-160 EGGERVFEQVLAQNE
+160 
-175 LAPLPVQGAP
+175 
-185 CGVGEEPATTCATQ
+185 
-199 DKEVGIPETNDSLPS
+199 
-214 RQVTANDS
+214 
-222 EASEV
+222 
-227 KYEHENLPCEQ
+227 
-238 TPSDLETGS
+238 
-247 LAEAF
+247 
-252 VEGAVPVLP
+252 
-261 SSPSDSVITSESNSK
+261 
-276 VCAETPFDLVPNSK
+276 
-290 EPDCSSVDTSDHS
+290 
-303 SAVPLEESVP
+303 
-313 LAKPHMGAE
+313 
-322 LDLVLPSEEQ
+322 
-332 DSNSTA
+332 
-338 IVISE
+338 
-343 INAQEHLL
+343 
-351 ADASSLAESCL
+351 
-362 KAGWDL
+362 
-368 ESGVKDVCSESS
+368 
-380 SVAAAE
+380 
-386 SNSLSYFEG
+386 
-395 ASAESNLLLYFEGA
+395 
-409 KAESNSLLHFK
+409 
-420 GAKSES
+420 
-426 NSLLHFEGASAE
+426 
-438 SNSLLHFEG
+438 
-447 ASAESNSLLHFEG
+447 
-460 ASTESNSL
+460 
-468 LHFEGASSPAESHM
+468 
-482 KLPVDFVPVHKELNS
+482 
-497 NVDLSCMRENSES
+497 
-510 YSKPVFT
+510 
-517 VCEPVSD
+517 
-524 TSLNNIQ
+524 
-531 VGDIEQLVKCIDAE
+531 
-545 TLILNSGCV
+545 
-554 HTSSPDLEKS
+554 
-564 AVDKISGESSGQFSE
+564 
-579 GIVSELPSSTEIST
+579 
-593 PASEKAI
+593 
-600 NAGLPADS
+600 
-608 RLQHDDY
+608 
-615 SSQLGSVGVS
+615 
-625 LNLVQDNVRDST
+625 
-637 EAVEASGP
+637 
-645 SSLKNPAGDYPIPYS
+645 
-660 SLLPMLE
+660 
-667 KKKRRRC
+667 
-674 GVCEPC
+674 
-680 LRKTNC
+680 
-686 EECSCCRKRKTSHRI
+686 
-701 CKKRKCEELKKP
+701 
-713 PPPITLPFE
+713 
-722 VLTENKRPQRR
+722 
-733 KQRALKANLENKPV
+733 
-747 NGRRPE
+747 
-753 LMECSICGHGEKYRV
+753 MECSICGHGEKYRV
-768 KTNQAVPVQNVQ
+768 KTSQAVPIENVQ

-812 GTVTGNEHLK
+812 GAVTGTEHLK
-822 HAEESERVVSPSQL
+822 HADHSERAASPSQFT
-836 AEPKKSFAQ
+836 EPKKSLVH
-845 TIKNGIKPL
+845 TIKNGIKTL

-865 KKVSV
+865 KNVSA
-870 EERTDFTSNSHTQWT
+870 EERTDLTSNSHMQWP
-885 KAANLNHIV
+885 KGSNLNNV
-894 NTLTTGVGC
+894 VSTLMSGTGCV
-903 IHPENQGN
+903 HPENQGN
-911 VLIKE
+911 VLMKE
-916 ENCTCSIF
+916 ENCTCSISEY
-924 QDSDKSVLQTV
+924 SDQSVLQTGSSLDV
-935 SISDLQ
+935 Q
-941 ESLCCPPLPEEEG
+941 ESLCCPPLPEEELQAG
-954 HVGEDGFKVPKA
+954 KDGFKVPNV
-966 ETQCE
+966 ETLPE
-971 DSSLQPTFLSLI
+971 NSALQPTFLSLI
-983 KNRNLTVE
+983 KTRNLTLE

-1012 AKTECTEETTSNL
+1012 AKTESTACTGETTSNL
-1025 LHSSK
+1025 LHSFK
-1030 RDISSSSTSSALKEI
+1030 RDISSSFTSSALQEI
-1045 KDTYLQNEQQL
+1045 KDTYLENEQQL

-1073 YNGQGSV
+1073 YNGQSSV
-1080 SELRDK
+1080 SELCDK
-1086 PANLAGEMYK
+1086 PANPAGEMYK
-1096 LQLSSRDAKTL
+1096 LQLSSRDTKTL
-1107 SDFTSNAKSFSGY
+1107 SDLTSNAAFSAYDSNKSCAHEP
-1120 VTKKNY
+1120 VT
-1126 THDPVSLAQYCNAS
+1126 LAGYCNAS
-1140 LNAQQTSNSLEA
+1140 CDVQQIRNNLEA
-1152 LGQLEQ
+1152 PGQLEQ
-1158 KPACNDLNLEAGSL
+1158 KPACNDSKLEGSSL
-1172 IKEGV
+1172 IKEGG
-1177 IHSQDEEDVAT
+1177 IHSQDEEDVAA

-1216 LISQERQPK
+1216 LISHERQPK
-1225 YNQDLLQKKEA
+1225 YNQDVLQKKET
-1236 VFFKHNYSSLLLKQK
+1236 VFFRHNYSSLLLKQK
-1251 QPTNKKGN
+1251 QATNKKGN

-1282 HLELLSC
+1282 QLELLSC
-1289 QRSELQDIWMSS
+1289 QHSELQDIWISS

-1307 QTMPQDSRIAPSE
+1307 QTVPQDSRVAPSE
-1320 KKSPRTKVQRALNQ
+1320 KKSPRTKVQRALSQ

-1341 KTRLFLPQT
+1341 KTRLFLPQA

-1357 LPEVPHE
+1357 LPEE

-1370 FGCEVVNEQI
+1370 FGCEVVNEQM
-1380 KTAGSGDPLGIER
+1380 KTVGFSDPLGTDA
-1393 LKNEVVARNQ
+1393 LKNEVVARSQ
-1403 FSDLPSHNPLA
+1403 HSDLSSRNPLA
-1414 VSQLKTASLVNRP
+1414 ASQLKTASLLKRP
-1427 SENLQMFT
+1427 TENLQMFT
-1435 EKCNSQVQQTADAS
+1435 EKCNSQVQQTANVS
-1449 QGHPLPQTF
+1449 QAHPLPPPTF

-1467 MRSEDKAYIHQ
+1467 MCSENKASVQ
-1478 GAVKQ
+1478 QVKQ

-1492 PVPCGGA
+1492 PVACGGA
-1499 QVPGAVGA
+1499 QVPGAAEA
-1507 LRNMECAGE
+1507 LRNMECVGE

-1527 DHPQSTGDS
+1527 DHAQSTGDS

-1919 STEKQPLIDKKY
+1919 PSEKQPLIDKKY
-1931 STPVKLKTEAPENLS
+1931 STPVKLKTEAPENLG
-1946 NAVHCLG
+1946 NTLNCLG
-1953 NKPDA
+1953 NKTDA

-1963 KTETSDH
+1963 KMETSNH

-1993 SPFKVDGLQPYPP
+1993 SPFKVDSLHPYPS
-2006 LAHKPGL
+2006 LAHKSGL
-2013 TAVTNLQQDFSVPY
+2013 TAVTNIQQDFSVPY
-2027 GYFECSSKQPHVTP
+2027 GYFECSTKQPHVAP
-2041 YVNCKNFD
+2041 YVNCKSFD

-2068 PILPEVTAP
+2068 PLLPEVTAP
-2077 GPPAHKDP
+2077 GPPAHREP
-2085 LPTILEHQT
+2085 LPTILEHHQP
-2094 DKQNCQPQLDNSPSS
+2094 DKQNCQLQPDTSPSS
-2109 EMISSSDLSVPLS
+2109 ETISSCDSSVPLS
-2122 SPAKDAVGNEA
+2122 SSAKDAVGTEA
-2133 DCSHGCPV
+2133 DCSHGCPG
-2141 EKGSSHR
+2141 ERGSSHPG
-2148 EQMCGFD
+2148 QICDFD
-2155 CADEKQSSAL
+2155 CVDEKQNSAL
-2165 GQPTDSEEKAEELW
+2165 GQPADSEEKAEELW

-2250 AKMAERAKEKE
+2250 AKMAERAREKE
-2261 KEAERLGTENTD
+2261 KEAERLGTENPE
-2273 LNSASR
+2273 LNSSNR
-2279 KTKQANENRDI
+2279 KAKQPSENRDI

>member
-1 MAHHTRPSRLVKKE
+1 ADMAHHARPSRSAKRE
-15 ELGKRKNNQGKKKSS
+15 ELGKRKTNQSKKKSS
-30 QVRKKTTKTST
+30 QVGKKTTKAST
-41 KAVSTGKSKK
+41 KALSSGKGKK
-51 PAQEKD
+51 PVQEKD
-57 VKKKQQE
+57 VKKKHQE

-78 SVSRTLSGAS
+78 NVTLSGAS
-88 WVTLEKADSILFHN
+88 WVSLEKADNILFHN

-111 TMSLRNRSFSRRL
+111 TMALRNRSFSRSC
-124 SQTPIAKPR
+124 SQTPVIAKPR
-133 KAAAQKRLETKEKH
+133 KAAAQKSLETKEKH
-147 EQEAQAVIEEKNV
+147 EQEALAVVEEKNAETGEIALKDVAQDELAALPV
-160 EGGERVFEQVLAQNE
+160 EGWLCA
-175 LAPLPVQGAP
+175 A
-185 CGVGEEPATTCATQ
+185 GEESLIPCASQHEEAEISET
-199 DKEVGIPETNDSLPS
+199 DDSIPNSHVTDDGTET
-214 RQVTANDS
+214 
-222 EASEV
+222 SEV
-227 KYEHENLPCEQ
+227 KSKHEDLPCEQ
-238 TPSDLETGS
+238 ILSDLDTGS

-252 VEGAVPVLP
+252 VEDAALVLP
-261 SSPSDSVITSESNSK
+261 SSPSDSGIASESNSK
-276 VCAETPFDLVPNSK
+276 VHAEAPFNVVPNST
-290 EPDCSSVDTSDHS
+290 EPDSSSVDTSGLS
-303 SAVPLEESVP
+303 SAVLIESVT
-313 LAKPHMGAE
+313 LAKFHIGAG
-322 LDLVLPSEEQ
+322 LDMVLPRGEQ
-332 DSNSTA
+332 DLDSASLVTSEFNS
-338 IVISE
+338 
-343 INAQEHLL
+343 QEHLL
-351 ADASSLAESCL
+351 EDSRSLADSCL
-362 KAGWDL
+362 KAGWGL
-368 ESGVKDVCSESS
+368 ESENKDIVSNSS
-380 SVAAAE
+380 SVAA
-386 SNSLSYFEG
+386 S
-395 ASAESNLLLYFEGA
+395 ESNLLF
-409 KAESNSLLHFK
+409 
-420 GAKSES
+420 
-426 NSLLHFEGASAE
+426 
-438 SNSLLHFEG
+438 
-447 ASAESNSLLHFEG
+447 
-460 ASTESNSL
+460 
-468 LHFEGASSPAESHM
+468 HFEGASSLAEYPM
-482 KLPVDFVPVHKELNS
+482 KLVVDFVPIHRELDSNS
-497 NVDLSCMRENSES
+497 DLSFTKENSEFDT
-510 YSKPVFT
+510 KNIFR
-517 VCEPVSD
+517 VCEPVSN
-524 TSLNNIQ
+524 TSLNNIE
-531 VGDIEQLVKCIDAE
+531 VEDFEQLVKCIDAE
-545 TLILNSGCV
+545 TLILNSGYV
-554 HTSSPDLEKS
+554 PTLSSDLGKS
-564 AVDKISGESSGQFSE
+564 TVDKISAESSGQFSA
-579 GIVSELPSSTEIST
+579 GFVSELPPSMEISAL
-593 PASEKAI
+593 ASAKAI
-600 NAGLPADS
+600 NADLPADS
-608 RLQHDDY
+608 RLQHNDY

-625 LNLVQDNVRDST
+625 LNLVQDNVSNST

-645 SSLKNPAGDYPIPYS
+645 YSLKNPAGNYPLPYS

-722 VLTENKRPQRR
+722 VRQRSCKLKNK
-733 KQRALKANLENKPV
+733 AV

-768 KTNQAVPVQNVQ
+768 KTNQAVPIENVQ
-780 SKEKERMTGLEAE
+780 CKEKESMTGLEAE
-793 KWAHNEKPSFG
+793 KWAHAEKPSFG

-812 GTVTGNEHLK
+812 AALTGTQHLN
-822 HAEESERVVSPSQL
+822 HAEHSDRAASPCHL
-836 AEPKKSFAQ
+836 PEPKNPLVHAV
-845 TIKNGIKPL
+845 KNGINTL
-854 HYSPPEAVASL
+854 HYSPPEAIASL
-865 KKVSV
+865 NNVSA
-870 EERTDFTSNSHTQWT
+870 EERTDLTSNSHMQWPEGG
-885 KAANLNHIV
+885 NLNNIV
-894 NTLTTGVGC
+894 STLTSGTGCV
-903 IHPENQGN
+903 HPENQGN
-911 VLIKE
+911 VLMKE
-916 ENCTCSIF
+916 ENCTCSISEY
-924 QDSDKSVLQTV
+924 SDQSVLQTGSSLDV
-935 SISDLQ
+935 Q
-941 ESLCCPPLPEEEG
+941 ESLSCPLLPE
-954 HVGEDGFKVPKA
+954 GELQAGKDGFTVPSV
-966 ETQCE
+966 ETQPE
-971 DSSLQPTFLSLI
+971 NTALQPTFLSLI
-983 KNRNLTVE
+983 KTRNLTLE

-1012 AKTECTEETTSNL
+1012 AKSESIEHTGETTSSL
-1025 LHSSK
+1025 LHSFK
-1030 RDISSSSTSSALKEI
+1030 RDISSSFTSCALQEI

-1056 LAHCAHSQKQL
+1056 LAHCTHSQKQL

-1073 YNGQGSV
+1073 YNGQSSV
-1080 SELRDK
+1080 SELCDK
-1086 PANLAGEMYK
+1086 PANPAGEMYK
-1096 LQLSSRDAKTL
+1096 LQLPSRDTKTL
-1107 SDFTSNAKSFSGY
+1107 SDLTSNAASFSGY
-1120 VTKKNY
+1120 DSNKSCAP
-1126 THDPVSLAQYCNAS
+1126 DPVTLTGYCNAS
-1140 LNAQQTSNSLEA
+1140 CDVQHTGNNLEA
-1152 LGQLEQ
+1152 PGQLEQ
-1158 KPACNDLNLEAGSL
+1158 KPSCSDLKLEGGSL
-1172 IKEGV
+1172 IKEGG
-1177 IHSQDEEDVAT
+1177 IHSQDEEDVAA

-1203 PEQKNDIKASLLN
+1203 PEQKNNIKASLLN
-1216 LISQERQPK
+1216 LISHERQPK
-1225 YNQDLLQKKEA
+1225 YNQEVLQKKES
-1236 VFFKHNYSSLLLKQK
+1236 VFFRRNYSSLLLKQK
-1251 QPTNKKGN
+1251 QATNKKGN
-1259 AVPWKPRHKKKPQE
+1259 GVPWKPRHKKKPQE

-1282 HLELLSC
+1282 QLELLSC
-1289 QRSELQDIWMSS
+1289 QHSELQDIWLSS

-1307 QTMPQDSRIAPSE
+1307 QTMPQDSRVAPSE
-1320 KKSPRTKVQRALNQ
+1320 KKSPRTKVQRALSQ

-1341 KTRLFLPQT
+1341 KTRLFLPQA

-1357 LPEVPHE
+1357 LPEAPQE
-1364 KKKDRL
+1364 KKKD
-1370 FGCEVVNEQI
+1370 
-1380 KTAGSGDPLGIER
+1380 
-1393 LKNEVVARNQ
+1393 
-1403 FSDLPSHNPLA
+1403 SDLSSRNLLA
-1414 VSQLKTASLVNRP
+1414 GSQLKTASLLKRP
-1427 SENLQMFT
+1427 TENLQMFT
-1435 EKCNSQVQQTADAS
+1435 EKCNSQVQQTANVS
-1449 QGHPLPQTF
+1449 QAHPLPPSF
-1458 NQSNLRANE
+1458 NRSNLRANE
-1467 MRSEDKAYIHQ
+1467 MCSESKAHVQ
-1478 GAVKQ
+1478 QVKQ
-1483 QVDPKSQVL
+1483 QVDPKAQVL
-1492 PVPCGGA
+1492 PVPCAGA
-1499 QVPGAVGA
+1499 QVPGSAEA
-1507 LRNMECAGE
+1507 LRNMECVGE
-1516 VTVLTSTSLGT
+1516 VTVLTSTRLGT
-1527 DHPQSTGDS
+1527 DHAQSTGDS

-1690 KELTQSLRK
+1690 EELRQSLRK

-1711 EDRTCACQGLDPE
+1711 EDRSCACQGLDPE

-1806 SKDGRPFS
+1806 CKDGRPFS

-1903 EPLRATKK
+1903 EPLRAAKK

-1919 STEKQPLIDKKY
+1919 PSEKQPLIDKKY
-1931 STPVKLKTEAPENLS
+1931 STPVKVKTEAPENLG
-1946 NAVHCLG
+1946 NALHCLG
-1953 NKPDA
+1953 NKTDA

-1963 KTETSDH
+1963 KMETSNH

-1993 SPFKVDGLQPYPP
+1993 SPFKVDGLHPYPS
-2006 LAHKPGL
+2006 LTHKSGL
-2013 TAVTNLQQDFSVPY
+2013 TAVTNIQQDFSVPY
-2027 GYFECSSKQPHVTP
+2027 GYFECSTKQPHVPP
-2041 YVNCKNFD
+2041 YVNCKSFD
-2049 VSVKDYTGILLN
+2049 VSVKDYTGIVLN
-2061 DKMNGVP
+2061 EKVNGVP
-2068 PILPEVTAP
+2068 PVLAEVAAP
-2077 GPPAHKDP
+2077 GPPAHKEP
-2085 LPTILEHQT
+2085 LPTILEQQP
-2094 DKQNCQPQLDNSPSS
+2094 DKQNCQLQLDTSAPSELISSCDSALPPSS
-2109 EMISSSDLSVPLS
+2109 L
-2122 SPAKDAVGNEA
+2122 AQDALGTAA

-2141 EKGSSHR
+2141 EKGSSHGG
-2148 EQMCGFD
+2148 QSCDFD
-2155 CADEKQSSAL
+2155 CADVKQSSAL
-2165 GQPTDSEEKAEELW
+2165 GQAADSEEKAEELW

-2250 AKMAERAKEKE
+2250 AKMAERAREKE
-2261 KEAERLGTENTD
+2261 KEAERLGTENPE
-2273 LNSASR
+2273 LSSSNR
-2279 KTKQANENRDI
+2279 KAKQPGENRDI

>member
-1 MAHHTRPSRLVKKE
+1 ADMAHHARPSRLVKKE
-15 ELGKRKNNQGKKKSS
+15 ELGKKKTNQGKKKSS

-41 KAVSTGKSKK
+41 KAVSSGKGKK

-78 SVSRTLSGAS
+78 SVTRTLSGAS
-88 WVTLEKADSILFHN
+88 WVSLEKADTILFHS
-102 QDSFSINGF
+102 QDSFNINGF

-124 SQTPIAKPR
+124 SQTPIIAKPR
-133 KAAAQKRLETKEKH
+133 KAAAQKRLETKEKQ
-147 EQEAQAVIEEKNV
+147 EQEALAVVEEKTNEAG
-160 EGGERVFEQVLAQNE
+160 EGVLKQDLAQSE
-175 LAPLPVQGAP
+175 LAALPVEDAACSVDEG
-185 CGVGEEPATTCATQ
+185 PATTCASQ
-199 DKEVGIPETNDSLPS
+199 DKEVEIPETNDSIPS
-214 RQVTANDS
+214 SQVTDDDT

-227 KYEHENLPCEQ
+227 KYKHEDLPCEE
-238 TPSDLETGS
+238 TPSNLDTGGSAGAFLEDAA
-247 LAEAF
+247 L
-252 VEGAVPVLP
+252 VLP
-261 SSPSDSVITSESNSK
+261 SSPSDSMITSESNSK
-276 VCAETPFDLVPNSK
+276 VCAEAPFDLVPNSK
-290 EPDCSSVDTSDHS
+290 EPDSSSVDTSDLS
-303 SAVPLEESVP
+303 SAVLLESVP
-313 LAKPHMGAE
+313 LAKSHIEAMS
-322 LDLVLPSEEQ
+322 DLVLSSEEQ
-332 DSNSTA
+332 DSNSAPVVT
-338 IVISE
+338 SE
-343 INAQEHLL
+343 FNSQEHFLE
-351 ADASSLAESCL
+351 DASSLAESCF
-362 KAGWDL
+362 KAGEDL
-368 ESGVKDVCSESS
+368 ESENKDVGSHSS
-380 SVAAAE
+380 SAAA
-386 SNSLSYFEG
+386 
-395 ASAESNLLLYFEGA
+395 
-409 KAESNSLLHFK
+409 
-420 GAKSES
+420 
-426 NSLLHFEGASAE
+426 
-438 SNSLLHFEG
+438 
-447 ASAESNSLLHFEG
+447 
-460 ASTESNSL
+460 TESNSL
-468 LHFEGASSPAESHM
+468 LHFEGASSLAESPM
-482 KLPVDFVPVHKELNS
+482 RLVVDFVPVHKELDS
-497 NVDLSCMRENSES
+497 NLDLSCTRENSES
-510 YSKPVFT
+510 DSKSIFT

-524 TSLNNIQ
+524 TSLNNIA
-531 VGDIEQLVKCIDAE
+531 VEDIEQLVKCIDAE
-545 TLILNSGCV
+545 TLIFNSGYV
-554 HTSSPDLEKS
+554 PTLSPDLEKS
-564 AVDKISGESSGQFSE
+564 TVDKISGESCAQFSE
-579 GIVSELPSSTEIST
+579 GFISELPSSSEISAL
-593 PASEKAI
+593 ASEKAI
-600 NAGLPADS
+600 NADLPADS
-608 RLQHDDY
+608 RLQHNDY
-615 SSQLGSVGVS
+615 SSQLGRVGVS
-625 LNLVQDNVRDST
+625 LNLVQDNVSDST

-645 SSLKNPAGDYPIPYS
+645 SSLKNPAGDYPVPYS

-733 KQRALKANLENKPV
+733 KQRVLKANLENKPV

-768 KTNQAVPVQNVQ
+768 KTNQTVPIENVQ

-812 GTVTGNEHLK
+812 GTVAGNEHLK
-822 HAEESERVVSPSQL
+822 NEDSGRAVSPSQL

-854 HYSPPEAVASL
+854 HYPPAEAIALKEASIEQ
-865 KKVSV
+865 S
-870 EERTDFTSNSHTQWT
+870 TDLTSNSHTQWT
-885 KAANLNHIV
+885 KATNLNNV
-894 NTLTTGVGC
+894 VSTLTTGVGC
-903 IHPENQGN
+903 VHPEKHGN
-911 VLIKE
+911 VLVKE

-924 QDSDKSVLQTV
+924 QDSDESVLQTG
-935 SISDLQ
+935 SISHLQ
-941 ESLCCPPLPEEEG
+941 ESLCCPPLPEEEVR
-954 HVGEDGFKVPKA
+954 VGKDGFKAPDA
-966 ETQCE
+966 ETQHE
-971 DSSLQPTFLSLI
+971 DSSFQPTFLSLI

-1012 AKTECTEETTSNL
+1012 AKTESTECTEETTSNL
-1025 LHSSK
+1025 LHSYK
-1030 RDISSSSTSSALKEI
+1030 RDISSSFTSSALKEI

-1073 YNGQGSV
+1073 YNGQSSI

-1096 LQLSSRDAKTL
+1096 LQLSSRDTKTL
-1107 SDFTSNAKSFSGY
+1107 SDLTPNAKSFSGY
-1120 VTKKNY
+1120 TTKKNY
-1126 THDPVSLAQYCNAS
+1126 THDPVTLARYCNVS
-1140 LNAQQTSNSLEA
+1140 CNVQQTSNNLET

-1158 KPACNDLNLEAGSL
+1158 KPTCNDLSLEASAL
-1172 IKEGV
+1172 IKEGG

-1194 ALIESNQTN
+1194 ALIESNRTN

-1225 YNQDLLQKKEA
+1225 YNQDMLQKKES

-1251 QPTNKKGN
+1251 QSTNKKGN

-1282 HLELLSC
+1282 QLELLSC
-1289 QRSELQDIWMSS
+1289 QHSELQDIWISS

-1307 QTMPQDSRIAPSE
+1307 QTMPQDSRIASSE

-1350 QIKFHRC
+1350 QIKYHRC
-1357 LPEVPHE
+1357 LPEVPQE
-1364 KKKDRL
+1364 KKKD
-1370 FGCEVVNEQI
+1370 
-1380 KTAGSGDPLGIER
+1380 
-1393 LKNEVVARNQ
+1393 
-1403 FSDLPSHNPLA
+1403 SDLASRDPLA
-1414 VSQLKTASLVNRP
+1414 VSQLKTASLLNRP

-1435 EKCNSQVQQTADAS
+1435 EKCNSQVQQTPNVS
-1449 QGHPLPQTF
+1449 QMHPLSQTF
-1458 NQSNLRANE
+1458 DQSNLRANE
-1467 MRSEDKAYIHQ
+1467 MRSEDKAYIQQ
-1478 GAVKQ
+1478 GAVE
-1483 QVDPKSQVL
+1483 QVDLKSQVL

-1499 QVPGAVGA
+1499 QVPGAVEA
-1507 LRNMECAGE
+1507 LRNMECASE
-1516 VTVLTSTSLGT
+1516 LTVPTSTSLGT

-1775 TDVAPVYKKL
+1775 TDLAPVYKKL

-1919 STEKQPLIDKKY
+1919 PTEKQSLIDKKY
-1931 STPVKLKTEAPENLS
+1931 STPVKVKTEAPENLG
-1946 NAVHCLG
+1946 NTLHCLG
-1953 NKPDA
+1953 NKTDA

-1963 KTETSDH
+1963 KMEPSDH

-1988 QYTAS
+1988 QYTTS
-1993 SPFKVDGLQPYPP
+1993 SPFQVDSLHPYSS
-2006 LAHKPGL
+2006 LAHKPGI
-2013 TAVTNLQQDFSVPY
+2013 TAVTNIQQDFSVPY

-2085 LPTILEHQT
+2085 LPTILEHQP
-2094 DKQNCQPQLDNSPSS
+2094 DKQNCQLQLDNSPSS
-2109 EMISSSDLSVPLS
+2109 QMVSSCDLSVPLS

-2133 DCSHGCPV
+2133 DCSRGCPV

-2148 EQMCGFD
+2148 EQMCDVD
-2155 CADEKQSSAL
+2155 CVDEKPNSAL
-2165 GQPTDSEEKAEELW
+2165 GQPTDPEEKAEELW

-2273 LNSASR
+2273 LNSSSR
-2279 KTKQANENRDI
+2279 KTKQTSENRDL

>member
-1 MAHHTRPSRLVKKE
+1 ADMAHHARPSRSAKKE
-15 ELGKRKNNQGKKKSS
+15 ELGKRKTNQSKKKSS
-30 QVRKKTTKTST
+30 QVRKKPTKTST
-41 KAVSTGKSKK
+41 KAASSGKGKK
-51 PAQEKD
+51 PVQEKD
-57 VKKKQQE
+57 VKKKQAE

-78 SVSRTLSGAS
+78 SVTRTLSGAS
-88 WVTLEKADSILFHN
+88 WVSLEKADNILFHN

-111 TMSLRNRSFSRRL
+111 TMSLRNRSFSQGL
-124 SQTPIAKPR
+124 SQTPIIAKPR
-133 KAAAQKRLETKEKH
+133 KAAAQKRLETKEVH
-147 EQEAQAVIEEKNV
+147 EQEALAVVEDKIDEIALKQDLAQSELAALPV
-160 EGGERVFEQVLAQNE
+160 EGCLCSAGGE
-175 LAPLPVQGAP
+175 PLIPYASQD
-185 CGVGEEPATTCATQ
+185 EEVE
-199 DKEVGIPETNDSLPS
+199 KPETDDSIPNSQGNDDG
-214 RQVTANDS
+214 T
-222 EASEV
+222 EAAEV
-227 KYEHENLPCEQ
+227 KSKHEDLPCEQ
-238 TPSDLETGS
+238 IPSDLGTGS
-247 LAEAF
+247 LAGAF
-252 VEGAVPVLP
+252 VEGAALVLP
-261 SSPSDSVITSESNSK
+261 SFPSDCLIASESNSK
-276 VCAETPFDLVPNSK
+276 VHAETPFNVVPTST
-290 EPDCSSVDTSDHS
+290 EPGSSSVDTSDLS
-303 SAVPLEESVP
+303 SAVLIESVT
-313 LAKPHMGAE
+313 LAKFHIGAG
-322 LDLVLPSEEQ
+322 LDMVLPREQQNLDSASLVTSEF
-332 DSNSTA
+332 NS
-338 IVISE
+338 
-343 INAQEHLL
+343 QEHLL
-351 ADASSLAESCL
+351 EDARSLADSCFKAGWGLESENKDTGSNSSSVAASESNLLLHFQGASSLAE
-362 KAGWDL
+362 
-368 ESGVKDVCSESS
+368 
-380 SVAAAE
+380 
-386 SNSLSYFEG
+386 Y
-395 ASAESNLLLYFEGA
+395 
-409 KAESNSLLHFK
+409 
-420 GAKSES
+420 
-426 NSLLHFEGASAE
+426 
-438 SNSLLHFEG
+438 
-447 ASAESNSLLHFEG
+447 
-460 ASTESNSL
+460 
-468 LHFEGASSPAESHM
+468 PM
-482 KLPVDFVPVHKELNS
+482 KLVMDFVPIHRELDPNS
-497 NVDLSCMRENSES
+497 DLSFTKENSEFDT
-510 YSKPVFT
+510 KNMFT
-517 VCEPVSD
+517 VCEPVSN
-524 TSLNNIQ
+524 TSLNNIE
-531 VGDIEQLVKCIDAE
+531 VEDIEQLVKCINAE
-545 TLILNSGCV
+545 TLILNSGYV
-554 HTSSPDLEKS
+554 PTLSSDLEKS
-564 AVDKISGESSGQFSE
+564 TVDEISAESSGQFSADF
-579 GIVSELPSSTEIST
+579 VSELPSSMGISAL
-593 PASEKAI
+593 ASAKAI
-600 NAGLPADS
+600 NADLPADS
-608 RLQHDDY
+608 RLQHNDY

-625 LNLVQDNVRDST
+625 LNLVQDNVSNST
-637 EAVEASGP
+637 EAVQASGL
-645 SSLKNPAGDYPIPYS
+645 SSLKHPAGDYPVPYS

-713 PPPITLPFE
+713 PPPIKLPFE

-733 KQRALKANLENKPV
+733 KQRVLKANLENKAV
-747 NGRRPE
+747 NGCRPE

-768 KTNQAVPVQNVQ
+768 KTNQAVPIENVQ
-780 SKEKERMTGLEAE
+780 CKEKERMTGLEAE
-793 KWAHNEKPSFG
+793 QWAHNEKPSFG

-812 GTVTGNEHLK
+812 GAAPGAGHLN
-822 HAEESERVVSPSQL
+822 HAEHSERPASPSDFT
-836 AEPKKSFAQ
+836 EPKKSLVHA
-845 TIKNGIKPL
+845 IKNGIKAL
-854 HYSPPEAVASL
+854 HYSPPEAAPSL
-865 KKVSV
+865 QDVSA
-870 EERTDFTSNSHTQWT
+870 EERTDLTSNSHVQWL
-885 KAANLNHIV
+885 KGSNLNNV
-894 NTLTTGVGC
+894 STQTSGTGCV
-903 IHPENQGN
+903 HPDNQGN
-911 VLIKE
+911 VLMKE
-916 ENCTCSIF
+916 ENCTCSNSEY
-924 QDSDKSVLQTV
+924 SDKSVLQTGSSLGV
-935 SISDLQ
+935 Q
-941 ESLCCPPLPEEEG
+941 ESLCCPLLPEEELQG
-954 HVGEDGFKVPKA
+954 GKDGFRVPHV
-966 ETQCE
+966 ETQPENCA
-971 DSSLQPTFLSLI
+971 LQPTFLSLI
-983 KNRNLTVE
+983 KTRNLTLE

-1012 AKTECTEETTSNL
+1012 AKTESTECTGETTSNS
-1025 LHSSK
+1025 LHDFK
-1030 RDISSSSTSSALKEI
+1030 RDVSSSFTSSALQEI

-1056 LAHCAHSQKQL
+1056 LAHCAPSQKQL

-1073 YNGQGSV
+1073 HNGQSSV
-1080 SELRDK
+1080 SELCDK
-1086 PANLAGEMYK
+1086 PANLAEEMQK
-1096 LQLSSRDAKTL
+1096 LQFSSRDTKTS
-1107 SDFTSNAKSFSGY
+1107 SDLTSNAAFSSGCDPSKSCADEP
-1120 VTKKNY
+1120 VT
-1126 THDPVSLAQYCNAS
+1126 LAGYCNAS
-1140 LNAQQTSNSLEA
+1140 CDVQQIRNNLEA
-1152 LGQLEQ
+1152 PGQLEQ
-1158 KPACNDLNLEAGSL
+1158 KPTCNDLKLEGSSL
-1172 IKEGV
+1172 IKEGG
-1177 IHSQDEEDVAT
+1177 IHSQDEEDVAA

-1194 ALIESNQTN
+1194 ALIESSQTN
-1203 PEQKNDIKASLLN
+1203 AEHKNDIKASLLN
-1216 LISQERQPK
+1216 LISHERSPK
-1225 YNQDLLQKKEA
+1225 YNQDLLQKKES
-1236 VFFKHNYSSLLLKQK
+1236 VLFRHNYNSLLLKQK
-1251 QPTNKKGN
+1251 QATNKKGN
-1259 AVPWKPRHKKKPQE
+1259 GVPWKPRHKKKPQE

-1282 HLELLSC
+1282 QLEVLSC
-1289 QRSELQDIWMSS
+1289 QHSELQDIWISS

-1307 QTMPQDSRIAPSE
+1307 QTMPQDSRAAPSE
-1320 KKSPRTKVQRALNQ
+1320 KKSPRTKVQRAPSQ

-1341 KTRLFLPQT
+1341 KTRLFLPQA

-1357 LPEVPHE
+1357 LPEASQE
-1364 KKKDRL
+1364 KKKD
-1370 FGCEVVNEQI
+1370 
-1380 KTAGSGDPLGIER
+1380 
-1393 LKNEVVARNQ
+1393 
-1403 FSDLPSHNPLA
+1403 SDLSSCNPLA
-1414 VSQLKTASLVNRP
+1414 GSQLKTASLLKRP
-1427 SENLQMFT
+1427 TDNLQMFT
-1435 EKCNSQVQQTADAS
+1435 EKCNSQVQQTANVS
-1449 QGHPLPQTF
+1449 QAHPLPSTVKQC
-1458 NQSNLRANE
+1458 NLRANE
-1467 MRSEDKAYIHQ
+1467 TCSENKACVQ
-1478 GAVKQ
+1478 QAKQ
-1483 QVDPKSQVL
+1483 QVDLKSQVL
-1492 PVPCGGA
+1492 PGPCAGA
-1499 QVPGAVGA
+1499 QVPGSAEA
-1507 LRNMECAGE
+1507 LRNVECVGE
-1516 VTVLTSTSLGT
+1516 VTGLTSTSLGT
-1527 DHPQSTGDS
+1527 DHAQSTGDS

-1682 HLLADTLY
+1682 LLLADTLY

-1699 YGCPTSRRCALN
+1699 YGCPTGRRCALN

-1919 STEKQPLIDKKY
+1919 PSEKQSLIDKKY
-1931 STPVKLKTEAPENLS
+1931 SIPVKLKTEAPENLG
-1946 NAVHCLG
+1946 NTLHCLG

-1963 KTETSDH
+1963 KMETSNH
-1970 LYAMKHTSN
+1970 VYAMKHTSN

-1993 SPFKVDGLQPYPP
+1993 SPFKVDSLQPYPS
-2006 LAHKPGL
+2006 LAHKSGL
-2013 TAVTNLQQDFSVPY
+2013 TAVTNIQQDFSVPY
-2027 GYFECSSKQPHVTP
+2027 GYFECSTKQPHVTP
-2041 YVNCKNFD
+2041 YVNCKSFD

-2061 DKMNGVP
+2061 EKVNGVP
-2068 PILPEVTAP
+2068 PILPEVTAA
-2077 GPPAHKDP
+2077 GPPAQREP
-2085 LPTILEHQT
+2085 LPTILEQQP
-2094 DKQNCQPQLDNSPSS
+2094 DKQSCQLQLDSSPSS
-2109 EMISSSDLSVPLS
+2109 EVISPCDPSVPLS
-2122 SPAKDAVGNEA
+2122 SSAKDAVGTEG
-2133 DCSHGCPV
+2133 DSSHGCPV

-2148 EQMCGFD
+2148 GQVCDFD
-2155 CADEKQSSAL
+2155 RVEEKQNSAL
-2165 GQPTDSEEKAEELW
+2165 GQAADSEEKAEELW

-2250 AKMAERAKEKE
+2250 AKMAERAREKE
-2261 KEAERLGTENTD
+2261 KEAERLGAENPELD
-2273 LNSASR
+2273 SSNR
-2279 KTKQANENRDI
+2279 KAKQPSENRDI

>member
-1 MAHHTRPSRLVKKE
+1 ADMAHHARPSRSVKKE
-15 ELGKRKNNQGKKKSS
+15 ELGKRKTNQGKKKSS
-30 QVRKKTTKTST
+30 QVRKETTKTST
-41 KAVSTGKSKK
+41 KAVSSGKGKK

-78 SVSRTLSGAS
+78 NVTRTLSGAS
-88 WVTLEKADSILFHN
+88 WVSVEKADNTLFQN

-111 TMSLRNRSFSRRL
+111 AMSLRNRPFSHRL
-124 SQTPIAKPR
+124 SQTPITAKP
-133 KAAAQKRLETKEKH
+133 KKTAAQKILETKESH
-147 EQEAQAVIEEKNV
+147 EQEALAVVEEKNN
-160 EGGERVFEQVLAQNE
+160 ETGEIVLKQDLAQNE
-175 LAPLPVQGAP
+175 LAALPTHFVKVEDSP
-185 CGVGEEPATTCATQ
+185 CSAGEGPAVPCQ
-199 DKEVGIPETNDSLPS
+199 DKAVEISETNDSVPNN
-214 RQVTANDS
+214 QVTYDGTKIS
-222 EASEV
+222 KV
-227 KYEHENLPCEQ
+227 KSNHEGLPYELI
-238 TPSDLETGS
+238 PSDLDLGS

-252 VEGAVPVLP
+252 VAGAVLVLP
-261 SSPSDSVITSESNSK
+261 PFPSDSIIASESNSK
-276 VCAETPFDLVPNSK
+276 VCVETPSDMVPNSQ
-290 EPDCSSVDTSDHS
+290 EPDPSSADTSDLS
-303 SAVPLEESVP
+303 PAILTEESVT
-313 LAKPHMGAE
+313 LATSHTEAE
-322 LDLVLPSEEQ
+322 LDLVLPSEGQ
-332 DSNSTA
+332 DSDSAPIFTSEFNS
-338 IVISE
+338 
-343 INAQEHLL
+343 QEHLL
-351 ADASSLAESCL
+351 EDARSLAESCL

-368 ESGVKDVCSESS
+368 ESEKKDIGSNSS
-380 SVAAAE
+380 SVAAT
-386 SNSLSYFEG
+386 
-395 ASAESNLLLYFEGA
+395 ESNL
-409 KAESNSLLHFK
+409 
-420 GAKSES
+420 
-426 NSLLHFEGASAE
+426 
-438 SNSLLHFEG
+438 
-447 ASAESNSLLHFEG
+447 
-460 ASTESNSL
+460 L
-468 LHFEGASSPAESHM
+468 LHFEGASSFAESPM
-482 KLPVDFVPVHKELNS
+482 KLVVDFVPVHKKLDS
-497 NVDLSCMRENSES
+497 NLDLSCKRENSEFNA
-510 YSKPVFT
+510 KNIFT
-517 VCEPVSD
+517 VCEPVSN
-524 TSLNNIQ
+524 TSLNSIE
-531 VGDIEQLVKCIDAE
+531 VEDIEQLVKCIDAE
-545 TLILNSGCV
+545 TLLLNSGYV
-554 HTSSPDLEKS
+554 PTLSSDLGKS
-564 AVDKISGESSGQFSE
+564 IINKISGESSGQFSQ
-579 GIVSELPSSTEIST
+579 GFVLGLPSSMEISAF
-593 PASEKAI
+593 ASEKAI
-600 NAGLPADS
+600 NADLQADS
-608 RLQHDDY
+608 RLQHNDY

-625 LNLVQDNVRDST
+625 LNLVQDNVSNST
-637 EAVEASGP
+637 KAVEASGP
-645 SSLKNPAGDYPIPYS
+645 SSLKNPAGGYPVPYS

-713 PPPITLPFE
+713 PPPIMLPFE
-722 VLTENKRPQRR
+722 VLTENKRPQRG
-733 KQRALKANLENKPV
+733 KQRVLKANLENKPV

-768 KTNQAVPVQNVQ
+768 KTNQAVPTENVQ

-793 KWAHNEKPSFG
+793 KWAHEKPFFG

-812 GTVTGNEHLK
+812 GAVLDTQHLK
-822 HAEESERVVSPSQL
+822 HAGDSGRAVSPSQL

-845 TIKNGIKPL
+845 TTRNGIKPL
-854 HYSPPEAVASL
+854 HYSPPEAAASL
-865 KKVSV
+865 KTVSA
-870 EERTDFTSNSHTQWT
+870 EERPDLTSNSHLQWT
-885 KAANLNHIV
+885 KGTNVNNTI
-894 NTLTTGVGC
+894 NTLTTGLGC
-903 IHPENQGN
+903 VHPQTQGN
-911 VLIKE
+911 FLMKE
-916 ENCTCSIF
+916 EHCTCSIPEDF
-924 QDSDKSVLQTV
+924 DKSVSQIRF
-935 SISDLQ
+935 ISGLQ
-941 ESLCCPPLPEEEG
+941 ESLYCPPLPE
-954 HVGEDGFKVPKA
+954 GELQAGKDGFTAPTV
-966 ETQCE
+966 ETQPE
-971 DSSLQPTFLSLI
+971 NSTLQPTFLSLI
-983 KNRNLTVE
+983 KTRNLTME

-1001 LSEAPLETTSP
+1001 LSEVPLETTSP
-1012 AKTECTEETTSNL
+1012 AKTASTECTGETTSNL
-1025 LHSSK
+1025 LHSFK
-1030 RDISSSSTSSALKEI
+1030 RDISSSFTSSALKEI
-1045 KDTYLQNEQQL
+1045 KETYLQNEQQL

-1073 YNGQGSV
+1073 YNGQSSV
-1080 SELRDK
+1080 SEWHDK
-1086 PANLAGEMYK
+1086 PANLAGEVYK
-1096 LQLSSRDAKTL
+1096 LQLSSGDTKTL
-1107 SDFTSNAKSFSGY
+1107 SDLTSNATSLPGCTAKE
-1120 VTKKNY
+1120 NY
-1126 THDPVSLAQYCNAS
+1126 AHDPVALAQYCGAS
-1140 LNAQQTSNSLEA
+1140 HVVQQTGNNLET
-1152 LGQLEQ
+1152 LDQLEQ
-1158 KPACNDLNLEAGSL
+1158 KPTCNDLNLKASSL
-1172 IKEGV
+1172 IKEGG
-1177 IHSQDEEDVAT
+1177 IHSQDEEDVAA

-1194 ALIESNQTN
+1194 ALIESNQGN
-1203 PEQKNDIKASLLN
+1203 PEQKNNVKTSLIH
-1216 LISQERQPK
+1216 LISHERQPK
-1225 YNQDLLQKKEA
+1225 YNQDMLQKKES
-1236 VFFKHNYSSLLLKQK
+1236 VFFRRNYSSLLLKQK
-1251 QPTNKKGN
+1251 QAKNKKGS

-1282 HLELLSC
+1282 QLELLSC
-1289 QRSELQDIWMSS
+1289 QHSELQDIWISS
-1301 KLHKLG
+1301 KLQKLG
-1307 QTMPQDSRIAPSE
+1307 QTMPQDSRIAQLE
-1320 KKSPRTKVQRALNQ
+1320 KKSPRTKVQKALSQ
-1334 NTLASQE
+1334 NTSASQE

-1357 LPEVPHE
+1357 LPEAPQE

-1370 FGCEVVNEQI
+1370 
-1380 KTAGSGDPLGIER
+1380 
-1393 LKNEVVARNQ
+1393 
-1403 FSDLPSHNPLA
+1403 
-1414 VSQLKTASLVNRP
+1414 LKTASLLNRP
-1427 SENLQMFT
+1427 TENLQMFT
-1435 EKCNSQVQQTADAS
+1435 EKCNSQVQQTATGS
-1449 QGHPLPQTF
+1449 QAHPLPPTL
-1458 NQSNLRANE
+1458 NQSNPRANE
-1467 MRSEDKAYIHQ
+1467 MCGEKEACVQQ
-1478 GAVKQ
+1478 GRQ
-1483 QVDPKSQVL
+1483 GDPKSQVL

-1499 QVPGAVGA
+1499 QVPGCAEA
-1507 LRNMECAGE
+1507 LRNVGE
-1516 VTVLTSTSLGT
+1516 VTVLTSSSLGA
-1527 DHPQSTGDS
+1527 DLAQSTGDS

-1806 SKDGRPFS
+1806 CQAGRPFS

-1843 TKEDNRR
+1843 TKEDNRT

-1919 STEKQPLIDKKY
+1919 PTEKQPLIDKKY
-1931 STPVKLKTEAPENLS
+1931 STPVKLKTEVPENPGSTL
-1946 NAVHCLG
+1946 HCLG
-1953 NKPDA
+1953 NKTDA

-1963 KTETSDH
+1963 KMETSTH

-1988 QYTAS
+1988 QCPAS
-1993 SPFKVDGLQPYPP
+1993 SPFKVDGLHPYPS

-2013 TAVTNLQQDFSVPY
+2013 TAVTNIQQDFSVPY
-2027 GYFECSSKQPHVTP
+2027 GYFEYSTKESHVTP
-2041 YVNCKNFD
+2041 YVNCKSLD
-2049 VSVKDYTGILLN
+2049 VSVKNDTGILLDEN
-2061 DKMNGVP
+2061 MNGVP

-2077 GPPAHKDP
+2077 GPPAHRDP
-2085 LPTILEHQT
+2085 LPTILEHQP
-2094 DKQNCQPQLDNSPSS
+2094 DRLNCQLQLDNSSS
-2109 EMISSSDLSVPLS
+2109 QIISSCDSSVPLS
-2122 SPAKDAVGNEA
+2122 SPVNDAIGNGA

-2141 EKGSSHR
+2141 EKGSSHQG
-2148 EQMCGFD
+2148 QMCDFD
-2155 CADEKQSSAL
+2155 CAAKKQNSAL
-2165 GQPTDSEEKAEELW
+2165 GHPSDSEEKAEELW

-2261 KEAERLGTENTD
+2261 KEAERLGTENSE
-2273 LNSASR
+2273 LSSSNR
-2279 KTKQANENRDI
+2279 KAKQPSDNRDL

-2303 RALTVTKDNV
+2303 RALTVTKDKV

>member
-1 MAHHTRPSRLVKKE
+1 
-15 ELGKRKNNQGKKKSS
+15 
-30 QVRKKTTKTST
+30 
-41 KAVSTGKSKK
+41 
-51 PAQEKD
+51 
-57 VKKKQQE
+57 
-64 KKPIMSSSGRLLRS
+64 
-78 SVSRTLSGAS
+78 
-88 WVTLEKADSILFHN
+88 
-102 QDSFSINGF
+102 
-111 TMSLRNRSFSRRL
+111 
-124 SQTPIAKPR
+124 
-133 KAAAQKRLETKEKH
+133 
-147 EQEAQAVIEEKNV
+147 
-160 EGGERVFEQVLAQNE
+160 
-175 LAPLPVQGAP
+175 
-185 CGVGEEPATTCATQ
+185 
-199 DKEVGIPETNDSLPS
+199 
-214 RQVTANDS
+214 
-222 EASEV
+222 
-227 KYEHENLPCEQ
+227 
-238 TPSDLETGS
+238 
-247 LAEAF
+247 
-252 VEGAVPVLP
+252 
-261 SSPSDSVITSESNSK
+261 
-276 VCAETPFDLVPNSK
+276 
-290 EPDCSSVDTSDHS
+290 
-303 SAVPLEESVP
+303 
-313 LAKPHMGAE
+313 
-322 LDLVLPSEEQ
+322 
-332 DSNSTA
+332 
-338 IVISE
+338 
-343 INAQEHLL
+343 
-351 ADASSLAESCL
+351 
-362 KAGWDL
+362 
-368 ESGVKDVCSESS
+368 
-380 SVAAAE
+380 
-386 SNSLSYFEG
+386 
-395 ASAESNLLLYFEGA
+395 
-409 KAESNSLLHFK
+409 
-420 GAKSES
+420 
-426 NSLLHFEGASAE
+426 
-438 SNSLLHFEG
+438 
-447 ASAESNSLLHFEG
+447 
-460 ASTESNSL
+460 
-468 LHFEGASSPAESHM
+468 
-482 KLPVDFVPVHKELNS
+482 
-497 NVDLSCMRENSES
+497 
-510 YSKPVFT
+510 
-517 VCEPVSD
+517 
-524 TSLNNIQ
+524 
-531 VGDIEQLVKCIDAE
+531 
-545 TLILNSGCV
+545 
-554 HTSSPDLEKS
+554 
-564 AVDKISGESSGQFSE
+564 
-579 GIVSELPSSTEIST
+579 
-593 PASEKAI
+593 
-600 NAGLPADS
+600 
-608 RLQHDDY
+608 
-615 SSQLGSVGVS
+615 
-625 LNLVQDNVRDST
+625 
-637 EAVEASGP
+637 
-645 SSLKNPAGDYPIPYS
+645 
-660 SLLPMLE
+660 
-667 KKKRRRC
+667 
-674 GVCEPC
+674 
-680 LRKTNC
+680 
-686 EECSCCRKRKTSHRI
+686 
-701 CKKRKCEELKKP
+701 
-713 PPPITLPFE
+713 
-722 VLTENKRPQRR
+722 
-733 KQRALKANLENKPV
+733 ANLENKPV

-768 KTNQAVPVQNVQ
+768 KANQTVSIENVQ

-793 KWAHNEKPSFG
+793 NWAHNEKPSFG
-804 VHVNGDIH
+804 VHVNGDIY

-822 HAEESERVVSPSQL
+822 NAEDSEGAVSPSQF

-845 TIKNGIKPL
+845 TIKNGIKTL

-865 KKVSV
+865 KKVSI
-870 EERTDFTSNSHTQWT
+870 EERTDLTSNSLMQWT
-885 KAANLNHIV
+885 KGTSLNNIV
-894 NTLTTGVGC
+894 NTLTTGIGC
-903 IHPENQGN
+903 VHPEKQGSA
-911 VLIKE
+911 LMKE

-924 QDSDKSVLQTV
+924 QDSGKAVLQTG
-935 SISDLQ
+935 SISGLQ
-941 ESLCCPPLPEEEG
+941 ERFCCPPLPEEEV
-954 HVGEDGFKVPKA
+954 HVGKDGFKVP
-966 ETQCE
+966 EG
-971 DSSLQPTFLSLI
+971 SSLQPTFLSLI

-1012 AKTECTEETTSNL
+1012 AKTESTECTEETTSNL
-1025 LHSSK
+1025 LHSYK
-1030 RDISSSSTSSALKEI
+1030 RDISSSFTSSALKEI

-1067 PNKAVL
+1067 PNKAML
-1073 YNGQGSV
+1073 YNGQSSV

-1096 LQLSSRDAKTL
+1096 LQLSSRDTKTL
-1107 SDFTSNAKSFSGY
+1107 SDLTSNAKSFSGY
-1120 VTKKNY
+1120 TTKKNY
-1126 THDPVSLAQYCNAS
+1126 THDAVSVARYCNAS
-1140 LNAQQTSNSLEA
+1140 CNVQQTTNNLETH
-1152 LGQLEQ
+1152 GQLEQ
-1158 KPACNDLNLEAGSL
+1158 KPTCNNLNLEGSSL
-1172 IKEGV
+1172 VKEGG

-1194 ALIESNQTN
+1194 ALIESSQAN
-1203 PEQKNDIKASLLN
+1203 PEQNNDIKASLLN
-1216 LISQERQPK
+1216 LISHERQPK
-1225 YNQDLLQKKEA
+1225 YNQDLLQKKES
-1236 VFFKHNYSSLLLKQK
+1236 VFFRHNYSSLLLKQK
-1251 QPTNKKGN
+1251 QSTNKKGN

-1273 ARYQQNNQN
+1273 ARYQQSNQN
-1282 HLELLSC
+1282 QLELLSC
-1289 QRSELQDIWMSS
+1289 QHGELQDIWISS

-1307 QTMPQDSRIAPSE
+1307 QTMPQDSRIALSE

-1334 NTLASQE
+1334 NTSASQE

-1357 LPEVPHE
+1357 LPEVPQE

-1370 FGCEVVNEQI
+1370 FGCE
-1380 KTAGSGDPLGIER
+1380 
-1393 LKNEVVARNQ
+1393 
-1403 FSDLPSHNPLA
+1403 
-1414 VSQLKTASLVNRP
+1414 LKTASLSNRP

-1435 EKCNSQVQQTADAS
+1435 EKNNSQVQQTANVS
-1449 QGHPLPQTF
+1449 QMHPLPQTF

-1467 MRSEDKAYIHQ
+1467 MHSEDKAYIQQ
-1478 GAVKQ
+1478 GAVEQ
-1483 QVDPKSQVL
+1483 QAEPKSQVL

-1499 QVPGAVGA
+1499 QVPGAVEA

-1527 DHPQSTGDS
+1527 DHPQSASDS

-1806 SKDGRPFS
+1806 CKDGRPFS

-1919 STEKQPLIDKKY
+1919 PSEKQPLIDKKY
-1931 STPVKLKTEAPENLS
+1931 STPVKLKTEASENLG
-1946 NAVHCLG
+1946 NTLHCLG

-1958 LKPGI
+1958 IKPGI

-1993 SPFKVDGLQPYPP
+1993 SPFKVDSLHPYSS

-2013 TAVTNLQQDFSVPY
+2013 TAVTNIQQDFSVPY

-2077 GPPAHKDP
+2077 GSPAHKDP
-2085 LPTILEHQT
+2085 LPAILEHQP
-2094 DKQNCQPQLDNSPSS
+2094 DKQNCQLQLDNSPSS
-2109 EMISSSDLSVPLS
+2109 QMIGSCDVSVPLS

-2133 DCSHGCPV
+2133 DCSHGCPT
-2141 EKGSSHR
+2141 EKGSSHQ
-2148 EQMCGFD
+2148 EQMCDFD
-2155 CADEKQSSAL
+2155 CVDEKPSSAL
-2165 GQPTDSEEKAEELW
+2165 GRPTDSEEKAEEMW

-2261 KEAERLGTENTD
+2261 KEAERLGTENSE
-2273 LNSASR
+2273 LNSSSR
-2279 KTKQANENRDI
+2279 KTKQTSENRDI

>member
-1 MAHHTRPSRLVKKE
+1 ADMAHHARPSRSAKKE
-15 ELGKRKNNQGKKKSS
+15 ELGKRKTNQSKKKSS

-41 KAVSTGKSKK
+41 KVVSSGKGKK
-51 PAQEKD
+51 PVQEKD

-78 SVSRTLSGAS
+78 SVTRTLSGAS
-88 WVTLEKADSILFHN
+88 WVSLEKADNILFHN
-102 QDSFSINGF
+102 QDSFNINGF

-124 SQTPIAKPR
+124 SQTPAIAKPR

-147 EQEAQAVIEEKNV
+147 EQEALAVVEEKNDDT
-160 EGGERVFEQVLAQNE
+160 GEIASKQDLAQNE
-175 LAPLPVQGAP
+175 SAALPIEGWLCSA
-185 CGVGEEPATTCATQ
+185 GEEPVIPCASQ
-199 DKEVGIPETNDSLPS
+199 DKEVEIPETDDSIPNS
-214 RQVTANDS
+214 QVTDDGT

-227 KYEHENLPCEQ
+227 KSKHEDLPCEQ
-238 TPSDLETGS
+238 VPSDLDTGS

-252 VEGAVPVLP
+252 VEDAALVLP
-261 SSPSDSVITSESNSK
+261 PSPSDSVIASASNSK
-276 VCAETPFDLVPNSK
+276 VLAETPFNVVPNST
-290 EPDCSSVDTSDHS
+290 EPDSSSVDTSDLS
-303 SAVPLEESVP
+303 SAVLIESVT
-313 LAKPHMGAE
+313 LAKFHIGAG
-322 LDLVLPSEEQ
+322 LDMVLPREEQ
-332 DSNSTA
+332 DLDSAPLVTSEFNS
-338 IVISE
+338 
-343 INAQEHLL
+343 QEHLL
-351 ADASSLAESCL
+351 EDARSLAESCL

-368 ESGVKDVCSESS
+368 EPENKDSGSNSS
-380 SVAAAE
+380 SVAA
-386 SNSLSYFEG
+386 S
-395 ASAESNLLLYFEGA
+395 ESNL
-409 KAESNSLLHFK
+409 
-420 GAKSES
+420 
-426 NSLLHFEGASAE
+426 
-438 SNSLLHFEG
+438 
-447 ASAESNSLLHFEG
+447 
-460 ASTESNSL
+460 L
-468 LHFEGASSPAESHM
+468 LHFEGASSLAEYPM
-482 KLPVDFVPVHKELNS
+482 KLVVDFVPIHKELDPNS
-497 NVDLSCMRENSES
+497 DLSCTRQNSEFDT
-510 YSKPVFT
+510 KNIFT
-517 VCEPVSD
+517 VCEPVSN
-524 TSLNNIQ
+524 TSLNNIE
-531 VGDIEQLVKCIDAE
+531 VEDIEQLVKCIDAE
-545 TLILNSGCV
+545 TLILNSGYV
-554 HTSSPDLEKS
+554 PTLSSDLEKS
-564 AVDKISGESSGQFSE
+564 TVDKISAESSGQFSA
-579 GIVSELPSSTEIST
+579 GFLSELPSSMEISAL
-593 PASEKAI
+593 ASEKAI
-600 NAGLPADS
+600 NADLPADS
-608 RLQHDDY
+608 RLQHNDY
-615 SSQLGSVGVS
+615 SSQLGSIGVS
-625 LNLVQDNVRDST
+625 LNLVQDNVSNST

-645 SSLKNPAGDYPIPYS
+645 SSLKNPAGDYPVPYS

-713 PPPITLPFE
+713 PPPIMLPFE

-733 KQRALKANLENKPV
+733 KQRVLKANLENKPV

-768 KTNQAVPVQNVQ
+768 KTNQAVPIENVQ

-812 GTVTGNEHLK
+812 GAVTGTEHLK
-822 HAEESERVVSPSQL
+822 HTDHSERAAAPSQFT
-836 AEPKKSFAQ
+836 EPKKSFVH
-845 TIKNGIKPL
+845 TIKNGIKTL

-865 KKVSV
+865 KHVSV
-870 EERTDFTSNSHTQWT
+870 EERTDLTSNSHVQWPKGT
-885 KAANLNHIV
+885 NLSNIV
-894 NTLTTGVGC
+894 STLTSGTGCV
-903 IHPENQGN
+903 HLEDQGN
-911 VLIKE
+911 VLTKE
-916 ENCTCSIF
+916 ENCTCSISEY
-924 QDSDKSVLQTV
+924 SDKSVLQTD
-935 SISDLQ
+935 SSLDLQ
-941 ESLCCPPLPEEEG
+941 ESLCCPPVPEEELQAG
-954 HVGEDGFKVPKA
+954 KDGFKVPNV
-966 ETQCE
+966 ETQPE
-971 DSSLQPTFLSLI
+971 NSALQPTFLSLI
-983 KNRNLTVE
+983 KTRNLTLE

-1012 AKTECTEETTSNL
+1012 AKTESIECTGETTSNL
-1025 LHSSK
+1025 LHSFK
-1030 RDISSSSTSSALKEI
+1030 GDISSSVTSSALQEI
-1045 KDTYLQNEQQL
+1045 KETYLQNEQQL
-1056 LAHCAHSQKQL
+1056 LAHCTHSQKQL

-1073 YNGQGSV
+1073 YNGQSSV
-1080 SELRDK
+1080 SELCDK

-1096 LQLSSRDAKTL
+1096 LQLSSRDTKTL
-1107 SDFTSNAKSFSGY
+1107 SDLTSNATSFSGY
-1120 VTKKNY
+1120 DSKRSCAREPVT
-1126 THDPVSLAQYCNAS
+1126 LAGYCNAS
-1140 LNAQQTSNSLEA
+1140 CNVQQTRNNLEA
-1152 LGQLEQ
+1152 PGQLEQ
-1158 KPACNDLNLEAGSL
+1158 KPTCNDLKLEGSSL
-1172 IKEGV
+1172 IKEAG
-1177 IHSQDEEDVAT
+1177 IHSQDEEDVAA

-1203 PEQKNDIKASLLN
+1203 AEQNNDIKASLLN
-1216 LISQERQPK
+1216 LISHERQPK
-1225 YNQDLLQKKEA
+1225 YNQDVLQKKES
-1236 VFFKHNYSSLLLKQK
+1236 VFFRQNYSSLLLKQK
-1251 QPTNKKGN
+1251 QATNKKGN

-1282 HLELLSC
+1282 QLELLSC
-1289 QRSELQDIWMSS
+1289 QHNELQDIWISS

-1307 QTMPQDSRIAPSE
+1307 QTMTQDSRVAPAE
-1320 KKSPRTKVQRALNQ
+1320 KKSPRIKVQRALSQ

-1341 KTRLFLPQT
+1341 KTRLFLPQA

-1357 LPEVPHE
+1357 LPEAPQE
-1364 KKKDRL
+1364 KKKD
-1370 FGCEVVNEQI
+1370 
-1380 KTAGSGDPLGIER
+1380 
-1393 LKNEVVARNQ
+1393 
-1403 FSDLPSHNPLA
+1403 SDLSSRNPLA
-1414 VSQLKTASLVNRP
+1414 VSQLKTASLLKRP
-1427 SENLQMFT
+1427 TENVQMFT
-1435 EKCNSQVQQTADAS
+1435 EKCNSQVQQTANVS
-1449 QGHPLPQTF
+1449 QAHPLPPTF

-1467 MRSEDKAYIHQ
+1467 ICSENKAYVQ
-1478 GAVKQ
+1478 QVKQ

-1499 QVPGAVGA
+1499 QVPGSAEA
-1507 LRNMECAGE
+1507 LRNMECVGE

-1527 DHPQSTGDS
+1527 DHAQSTGDS

-1690 KELTQSLRK
+1690 KELTQTLRK

-1919 STEKQPLIDKKY
+1919 PTEKQPLIDKKY
-1931 STPVKLKTEAPENLS
+1931 STPVKLKTEAPENLG
-1946 NAVHCLG
+1946 NTLHCLG
-1953 NKPDA
+1953 NKTDA

-1963 KTETSDH
+1963 KMETSNH

-1993 SPFKVDGLQPYPP
+1993 SPFKVDSLHPYPS

-2013 TAVTNLQQDFSVPY
+2013 TAVTNIQQDFSVPY
-2027 GYFECSSKQPHVTP
+2027 GYFECSTKQPHVTP

-2049 VSVKDYTGILLN
+2049 VSVKDCTGILLN
-2061 DKMNGVP
+2061 DKVNGVP

-2077 GPPAHKDP
+2077 GPPAHKEP
-2085 LPTILEHQT
+2085 LPTILEHQP
-2094 DKQNCQPQLDNSPSS
+2094 DKQNCQLQLDSSLFS
-2109 EMISSSDLSVPLS
+2109 EMISSW
-2122 SPAKDAVGNEA
+2122 
-2133 DCSHGCPV
+2133 

-2148 EQMCGFD
+2148 GQMCDLD
-2155 CADEKQSSAL
+2155 CVDEKQNSAL
-2165 GQPTDSEEKAEELW
+2165 GQPADSEEKAEELW

-2250 AKMAERAKEKE
+2250 AKMAERAREKE
-2261 KEAERLGTENTD
+2261 KEAERLGTENPE
-2273 LNSASR
+2273 LNSSNR
-2279 KTKQANENRDI
+2279 KAKQPSENRDI

>member
-1 MAHHTRPSRLVKKE
+1 ADMAHHARPSRSAKKE
-15 ELGKRKNNQGKKKSS
+15 ELGKRKTNQSKKKSS

-41 KAVSTGKSKK
+41 KAVSSGKGKK
-51 PAQEKD
+51 PVPEKD

-78 SVSRTLSGAS
+78 SVTRTLSGVS
-88 WVTLEKADSILFHN
+88 SVSLEKADNILFHS

-124 SQTPIAKPR
+124 SQTPVITKPR
-133 KAAAQKRLETKEKH
+133 KAAAQKRLETNEQH
-147 EQEAQAVIEEKNV
+147 EQEALAVAEEKNDETGEIALKQDLAQDELAALPV
-160 EGGERVFEQVLAQNE
+160 EGCLCIA
-175 LAPLPVQGAP
+175 
-185 CGVGEEPATTCATQ
+185 GEEPVSTCASQ
-199 DKEVGIPETNDSLPS
+199 IKEAEISETDDSIPNS
-214 RQVTANDS
+214 QVTDDGT

-227 KYEHENLPCEQ
+227 KSKHADLSCEQ
-238 TPSDLETGS
+238 IPSDLDTGS

-252 VEGAVPVLP
+252 VEDAALVLP
-261 SSPSDSVITSESNSK
+261 SSPSDSVIASESNSK
-276 VCAETPFDLVPNSK
+276 VHAEASFSVVPNST
-290 EPDCSSVDTSDHS
+290 EPDSSSVDTSDLS
-303 SAVPLEESVP
+303 SAVLIESVT
-313 LAKPHMGAE
+313 LAKFHIGAG
-322 LDLVLPSEEQ
+322 LGMVLPREEQ
-332 DSNSTA
+332 DLDSASLVTSEFNS
-338 IVISE
+338 
-343 INAQEHLL
+343 QEHLL
-351 ADASSLAESCL
+351 EDARSLADSCL

-368 ESGVKDVCSESS
+368 KFENKDIGSNSS
-380 SVAAAE
+380 SVAA
-386 SNSLSYFEG
+386 S
-395 ASAESNLLLYFEGA
+395 ESNLLL
-409 KAESNSLLHFK
+409 HF
-420 GAKSES
+420 G
-426 NSLLHFEGASAE
+426 
-438 SNSLLHFEG
+438 
-447 ASAESNSLLHFEG
+447 
-460 ASTESNSL
+460 
-468 LHFEGASSPAESHM
+468 GASSLAEYPM
-482 KLPVDFVPVHKELNS
+482 KLVVDFVPIHKELDSNS
-497 NVDLSCMRENSES
+497 DLSFTKKNSEFDT
-510 YSKPVFT
+510 KNIFT
-517 VCEPVSD
+517 VCEPVSN
-524 TSLNNIQ
+524 TSLNNIE
-531 VGDIEQLVKCIDAE
+531 VENIEQLVKCIDAE
-545 TLILNSGCV
+545 TLILNSGYV
-554 HTSSPDLEKS
+554 PTLSSDLEKHT
-564 AVDKISGESSGQFSE
+564 VDKISAESSGQFST
-579 GIVSELPSSTEIST
+579 GFVSQLPSTMEISVL
-593 PASEKAI
+593 ASEEAI
-600 NAGLPADS
+600 NADLPADS
-608 RLQHDDY
+608 RLQHNDY
-615 SSQLGSVGVS
+615 SSQLGTVEVS
-625 LNLVQDNVRDST
+625 LNLVQDNVSNST

-645 SSLKNPAGDYPIPYS
+645 SSLKNPASDYPVPYS

-713 PPPITLPFE
+713 PPPIMLPFE

-733 KQRALKANLENKPV
+733 KQRVLKANLENKAV
-747 NGRRPE
+747 NGRTPE

-768 KTNQAVPVQNVQ
+768 KTNQAVPIENVQ

-793 KWAHNEKPSFG
+793 NWAHNEKPSFG

-812 GTVTGNEHLK
+812 GAVTGTEHLK
-822 HAEESERVVSPSQL
+822 YTDHSERAASPSQFT
-836 AEPKKSFAQ
+836 EPKKSLVR
-845 TIKNGIKPL
+845 TIKNGIKTL

-865 KKVSV
+865 KNVSA
-870 EERTDFTSNSHTQWT
+870 EERTDLTSTSHMQWP
-885 KAANLNHIV
+885 KGNDLNNV
-894 NTLTTGVGC
+894 VSTLMSGTGCV
-903 IHPENQGN
+903 HPENQGN
-911 VLIKE
+911 VLMRKE
-916 ENCTCSIF
+916 ENCTCSISEC
-924 QDSDKSVLQTV
+924 SDKSVLQTGSSLDV
-935 SISDLQ
+935 Q
-941 ESLCCPPLPEEEG
+941 ESLCCPPLPEEELQAG
-954 HVGEDGFKVPKA
+954 KDGFKVPNV
-966 ETQCE
+966 ETQSE
-971 DSSLQPTFLSLI
+971 SSALQPTFLSLI
-983 KNRNLTVE
+983 KTRNLTLE

-1012 AKTECTEETTSNL
+1012 AKTESTECTGEITSNS
-1025 LHSSK
+1025 LHSFK
-1030 RDISSSSTSSALKEI
+1030 RDISSSFTSSALQEI

-1056 LAHCAHSQKQL
+1056 LAHCTHSQKQL

-1073 YNGQGSV
+1073 YNGRSSV

-1086 PANLAGEMYK
+1086 PANPAGEMYK
-1096 LQLSSRDAKTL
+1096 LQLSSRDTKTL
-1107 SDFTSNAKSFSGY
+1107 SDSTSNAALFSGY
-1120 VTKKNY
+1120 DPNKSCAREPVT
-1126 THDPVSLAQYCNAS
+1126 LAGYCNAS
-1140 LNAQQTSNSLEA
+1140 CDVPQIRNNLEA
-1152 LGQLEQ
+1152 PGQLE
-1158 KPACNDLNLEAGSL
+1158 KTPACNDFKLEGSSL
-1172 IKEGV
+1172 IKEGG
-1177 IHSQDEEDVAT
+1177 IHSQDEEDVAA

-1194 ALIESNQTN
+1194 ALIESNQAN

-1216 LISQERQPK
+1216 LISCERQPK
-1225 YNQDLLQKKEA
+1225 YNQDVLQKKESL
-1236 VFFKHNYSSLLLKQK
+1236 FFKHNYSSLLLKQK
-1251 QPTNKKGN
+1251 QATNKKGN

-1282 HLELLSC
+1282 QLELLSC
-1289 QRSELQDIWMSS
+1289 QHSELQDIWMSS

-1307 QTMPQDSRIAPSE
+1307 QTMPQDSRVAPSE
-1320 KKSPRTKVQRALNQ
+1320 KKSPRTKVQRVLSQ
-1334 NTLASQE
+1334 NTSASQE
-1341 KTRLFLPQT
+1341 KSRLFLPQA

-1357 LPEVPHE
+1357 LPEAPQE
-1364 KKKDRL
+1364 KKKD
-1370 FGCEVVNEQI
+1370 
-1380 KTAGSGDPLGIER
+1380 
-1393 LKNEVVARNQ
+1393 
-1403 FSDLPSHNPLA
+1403 SDLFSRNPLA
-1414 VSQLKTASLVNRP
+1414 GSQLKTASLLKRP
-1427 SENLQMFT
+1427 TENLQMFT
-1435 EKCNSQVQQTADAS
+1435 EKCNSQVQQTANVS
-1449 QGHPLPQTF
+1449 QAHPLPSTF
-1458 NQSNLRANE
+1458 NQSNVRANE
-1467 MRSEDKAYIHQ
+1467 MCSENKAYVQ
-1478 GAVKQ
+1478 QVKQ
-1483 QVDPKSQVL
+1483 QVDRKSQVL

-1499 QVPGAVGA
+1499 QVPGSAEA
-1507 LRNMECAGE
+1507 LRNMECVGE

-1527 DHPQSTGDS
+1527 DHAQSTGDS

-1589 GPYYTHLGT
+1589 GPFYTHLGT

-1770 LQTLA
+1770 LQMLA

-1843 TKEDNRR
+1843 TKEDNRT

-1911 KKPDTRRT
+1911 RKPDTRRT
-1919 STEKQPLIDKKY
+1919 PTDKQPLIDKKY
-1931 STPVKLKTEAPENLS
+1931 STPVKLKSEATENLG
-1946 NAVHCLG
+1946 NTLHCLG
-1953 NKPDA
+1953 DKTDS

-1963 KTETSDH
+1963 KMEPSNH

-1993 SPFKVDGLQPYPP
+1993 SPFKMDSLHPYPS
-2006 LAHKPGL
+2006 LAHKSGL
-2013 TAVTNLQQDFSVPY
+2013 TAVTNIQQDFSVPY
-2027 GYFECSSKQPHVTP
+2027 GYFECSTKQPHVTP
-2041 YVNCKNFD
+2041 YVNCKSFD
-2049 VSVKDYTGILLN
+2049 VSVKDYTGILLK
-2061 DKMNGVP
+2061 DKVNGVP

-2077 GPPAHKDP
+2077 GPPAHKEP
-2085 LPTILEHQT
+2085 LPTILEHQP
-2094 DKQNCQPQLDNSPSS
+2094 DKQNCQLQLENSPSS
-2109 EMISSSDLSVPLS
+2109 EMISSCDSSAPLS
-2122 SPAKDAVGNEA
+2122 SSAKHAVGTEA

-2148 EQMCGFD
+2148 GQVCDFD
-2155 CADEKQSSAL
+2155 CVDEKQNSAL
-2165 GQPTDSEEKAEELW
+2165 GQPADSEEKAEELW

-2250 AKMAERAKEKE
+2250 AKMAERAREKE
-2261 KEAERLGTENTD
+2261 KEAERLGMENPE
-2273 LNSASR
+2273 LNSNNR
-2279 KTKQANENRDI
+2279 KAKQPSENRDI

>member
-1 MAHHTRPSRLVKKE
+1 
-15 ELGKRKNNQGKKKSS
+15 
-30 QVRKKTTKTST
+30 
-41 KAVSTGKSKK
+41 
-51 PAQEKD
+51 
-57 VKKKQQE
+57 
-64 KKPIMSSSGRLLRS
+64 
-78 SVSRTLSGAS
+78 
-88 WVTLEKADSILFHN
+88 
-102 QDSFSINGF
+102 
-111 TMSLRNRSFSRRL
+111 MSLRNRSFSRRL
-124 SQTPIAKPR
+124 SQTPAIAKPR
-133 KAAAQKRLETKEKH
+133 KAAAQKKLETKEKH
-147 EQEAQAVIEEKNV
+147 EQEALAVVEEKNV
-160 EGGERVFEQVLAQNE
+160 EAGERGLKQDSAQSE
-175 LAPLPVQGAP
+175 LAPLPVEDGP
-185 CGVGEEPATTCATQ
+185 CSVGEESAATCASQ
-199 DKEVGIPETNDSLPS
+199 DKEVEIPKTNDSVPS
-214 RQVTANDS
+214 SQVTDDDT
-222 EASEV
+222 EVSEV
-227 KYEHENLPCEQ
+227 KCEHEDLPCEQ
-238 TPSDLETGS
+238 TPSELDTVS
-247 LAEAF
+247 SAEPF
-252 VEGAVPVLP
+252 VEDAVLVLP
-261 SSPSDSVITSESNSK
+261 SSGAVITSESNSK
-276 VCAETPFDLVPNSK
+276 VCAETPFDLVPNNK
-290 EPDCSSVDTSDHS
+290 ETDSISVDTSDLS
-303 SAVPLEESVP
+303 SAVLSEELVP
-313 LAKPHMGAE
+313 LAKSHIEGE
-322 LDLVLPSEEQ
+322 SDLVLPSEEQ
-332 DSNSTA
+332 DSNSA
-338 IVISE
+338 PIVTSE
-343 INAQEHLL
+343 FNSQEHLL
-351 ADASSLAESCL
+351 EDASLFAESCL
-362 KAGWDL
+362 KAGWGS
-368 ESGVKDVCSESS
+368 ESENKDIASNSS
-380 SVAAAE
+380 SVAV
-386 SNSLSYFEG
+386 
-395 ASAESNLLLYFEGA
+395 
-409 KAESNSLLHFK
+409 
-420 GAKSES
+420 
-426 NSLLHFEGASAE
+426 
-438 SNSLLHFEG
+438 
-447 ASAESNSLLHFEG
+447 
-460 ASTESNSL
+460 TESNSL
-468 LHFEGASSPAESHM
+468 LHSEGASSLAESHM
-482 KLPVDFVPVHKELNS
+482 KLVVDFVPICKEFDSSL
-497 NVDLSCMRENSES
+497 DLSCTRENSES
-510 YSKPVFT
+510 DSKTIFT
-517 VCEPVSD
+517 VSEPASD
-524 TSLNNIQ
+524 TSLNNIE
-531 VGDIEQLVKCIDAE
+531 VEDIEQLVKCINAE
-545 TLILNSGCV
+545 TIILSSGYV
-554 HTSSPDLEKS
+554 PTLSTDLEKNT
-564 AVDKISGESSGQFSE
+564 VGKVSGESSGQFSE
-579 GIVSELPSSTEIST
+579 AFVSELPLSTEISAF
-593 PASEKAI
+593 ASEKAI
-600 NAGLPADS
+600 DADLPADS
-608 RLQHDDY
+608 RLQHNDY

-625 LNLVQDNVRDST
+625 LNLVQDNVSGST
-637 EAVEASGP
+637 ETVEASGP
-645 SSLKNPAGDYPIPYS
+645 SSLKTPAGDYPVPYS

-713 PPPITLPFE
+713 PPPIMLPFE

-733 KQRALKANLENKPV
+733 KQRVLKANLENKPV
-747 NGRRPE
+747 NGCRPE

-768 KTNQAVPVQNVQ
+768 KTNQTIPVENVQ

-793 KWAHNEKPSFG
+793 KWTHNEKPYFG

-822 HAEESERVVSPSQL
+822 NTENSERAVSPM
-836 AEPKKSFAQ
+836 
-845 TIKNGIKPL
+845 
-854 HYSPPEAVASL
+854 
-865 KKVSV
+865 
-870 EERTDFTSNSHTQWT
+870 
-885 KAANLNHIV
+885 
-894 NTLTTGVGC
+894 
-903 IHPENQGN
+903 
-911 VLIKE
+911 
-916 ENCTCSIF
+916 
-924 QDSDKSVLQTV
+924 
-935 SISDLQ
+935 
-941 ESLCCPPLPEEEG
+941 PEEESHG
-954 HVGEDGFKVPKA
+954 GKDGFEVPDA
-966 ETQCE
+966 ETQHE
-971 DSSLQPTFLSLI
+971 DSSLQQTFLSLI

-1001 LSEAPLETTSP
+1001 LSETPLETSP
-1012 AKTECTEETTSNL
+1012 TKTERYT
-1025 LHSSK
+1025 
-1030 RDISSSSTSSALKEI
+1030 A
-1045 KDTYLQNEQQL
+1045 
-1056 LAHCAHSQKQL
+1056 
-1067 PNKAVL
+1067 
-1073 YNGQGSV
+1073 
-1080 SELRDK
+1080 
-1086 PANLAGEMYK
+1086 
-1096 LQLSSRDAKTL
+1096 
-1107 SDFTSNAKSFSGY
+1107 
-1120 VTKKNY
+1120 KKNY
-1126 THDPVSLAQYCNAS
+1126 THDPVALARYCNAS
-1140 LNAQQTSNSLEA
+1140 CNAQQTSNKLES

-1158 KPACNDLNLEAGSL
+1158 KPACNDLNLE
-1172 IKEGV
+1172 
-1177 IHSQDEEDVAT
+1177 
-1188 QLTQLA
+1188 
-1194 ALIESNQTN
+1194 
-1203 PEQKNDIKASLLN
+1203 
-1216 LISQERQPK
+1216 
-1225 YNQDLLQKKEA
+1225 
-1236 VFFKHNYSSLLLKQK
+1236 
-1251 QPTNKKGN
+1251 
-1259 AVPWKPRHKKKPQE
+1259 
-1273 ARYQQNNQN
+1273 
-1282 HLELLSC
+1282 ELLSC
-1289 QRSELQDIWMSS
+1289 QHNELQDIWISS
-1301 KLHKLG
+1301 KLHNLG
-1307 QTMPQDSRIAPSE
+1307 QTMPQDSRIALSE
-1320 KKSPRTKVQRALNQ
+1320 KKSPRTKVQ
-1334 NTLASQE
+1334 
-1341 KTRLFLPQT
+1341 QT
-1350 QIKFHRC
+1350 A
-1357 LPEVPHE
+1357 
-1364 KKKDRL
+1364 
-1370 FGCEVVNEQI
+1370 N
-1380 KTAGSGDPLGIER
+1380 
-1393 LKNEVVARNQ
+1393 
-1403 FSDLPSHNPLA
+1403 
-1414 VSQLKTASLVNRP
+1414 VSQT
-1427 SENLQMFT
+1427 
-1435 EKCNSQVQQTADAS
+1435 
-1449 QGHPLPQTF
+1449 HPLPQTF
-1458 NQSNLRANE
+1458 NQLNPRANE
-1467 MRSEDKAYIHQ
+1467 VRSEDKACIQ
-1478 GAVKQ
+1478 LGAVKQ
-1483 QVDPKSQVL
+1483 EVDPKSQVL
-1492 PVPCGGA
+1492 PVPRSGA
-1499 QVPGAVGA
+1499 QVPGAVEA

-1516 VTVLTSTSLGT
+1516 VTVLTSTSL
-1527 DHPQSTGDS
+1527 
-1536 GCSPA
+1536 
-1541 KNTLSS
+1541 
-1547 FLESPM
+1547 
-1553 KFLDT
+1553 
-1558 PTKNLIDTPTKK
+1558 DTPTKK

-1806 SKDGRPFS
+1806 CRDGRPFS

-1919 STEKQPLIDKKY
+1919 PTEKQPLIDKKY
-1931 STPVKLKTEAPENLS
+1931 STPVKLKTEAPENLG
-1946 NAVHCLG
+1946 NTLHCLG
-1953 NKPDA
+1953 NKTDA

-1963 KTETSDH
+1963 KTEASDH

-1993 SPFKVDGLQPYPP
+1993 SPFKVDSLHPYSS
-2006 LAHKPGL
+2006 LAHKPGI
-2013 TAVTNLQQDFSVPY
+2013 TTVTNIPQDFSVPY

-2061 DKMNGVP
+2061 EKMNGAP
-2068 PILPEVTAP
+2068 PLLPEVTAP

-2085 LPTILEHQT
+2085 LPTILEHQP
-2094 DKQNCQPQLDNSPSS
+2094 DKQNCQLQLDNSPSS
-2109 EMISSSDLSVPLS
+2109 QMISSGDPLGPLS
-2122 SPAKDAVGNEA
+2122 SPAKDAVGSKAN
-2133 DCSHGCPV
+2133 CSQGCPT
-2141 EKGSSHR
+2141 EKGSGSHR
-2148 EQMCGFD
+2148 EQVCDFD
-2155 CADEKQSSAL
+2155 CGDEKQSSAL
-2165 GQPTDSEEKAEELW
+2165 GQPTDAEEKAEELW

-2261 KEAERLGTENTD
+2261 KEAERLGTENTE
-2273 LNSASR
+2273 LNSSSR
-2279 KTKQANENRDI
+2279 KTKQTSDNGDI

>member
-1 MAHHTRPSRLVKKE
+1 ADMAHHARPPRLVKKE
-15 ELGKRKNNQGKKKSS
+15 ELGKRKTNQGKKKCS

-41 KAVSTGKSKK
+41 KAFSSGKSKK

-57 VKKKQQE
+57 AKKKQQE
-64 KKPIMSSSGRLLRS
+64 KKAIMSSSGRLLRS
-78 SVSRTLSGAS
+78 SVTRTLSGAS
-88 WVTLEKADSILFHN
+88 WVTLEKADSILFRS
-102 QDSFSINGF
+102 QDSFNINGF
-111 TMSLRNRSFSRRL
+111 TMSLRNRSLSRKL
-124 SQTPIAKPR
+124 SQTPPIAKPK
-133 KAAAQKRLETKEKH
+133 KAAAQKGLETKEKH
-147 EQEAQAVIEEKNV
+147 EQEALAVAEGKNV
-160 EGGERVFEQVLAQNE
+160 ETGKSGLKQDLAQNA
-175 LAPLPVQGAP
+175 LTLLPVEDAA
-185 CGVGEEPATTCATQ
+185 CSAGEEPAILCANQ
-199 DKEVGIPETNDSLPS
+199 DKEVEIPETNDSIPS
-214 RQVTANDS
+214 TQLIDDYT

-227 KYEHENLPCEQ
+227 KCKHEDLRCEQ
-238 TPSDLETGS
+238 TPSDLNMGSSVETV
-247 LAEAF
+247 
-252 VEGAVPVLP
+252 VEDAALVLL
-261 SSPSDSVITSESNSK
+261 SSPSDSIITSESNSK
-276 VCAETPFDLVPNSK
+276 LCVETPFRLVPNSK
-290 EPDCSSVDTSDHS
+290 EPDSSAVDTSDLS
-303 SAVPLEESVP
+303 SAVQLEKSVP
-313 LAKPHMGAE
+313 LAKYHIKAE
-322 LDLVLPSEEQ
+322 SDLVLPSEDQ
-332 DSNSTA
+332 DSNSA
-338 IVISE
+338 PIVTSE
-343 INAQEHLL
+343 FNSQEHLL
-351 ADASSLAESCL
+351 ADANSLAETCL
-362 KAGWDL
+362 KAGWDS
-368 ESGVKDVCSESS
+368 ESENRDVVSNSS
-380 SVAAAE
+380 SVAA
-386 SNSLSYFEG
+386 
-395 ASAESNLLLYFEGA
+395 
-409 KAESNSLLHFK
+409 
-420 GAKSES
+420 
-426 NSLLHFEGASAE
+426 
-438 SNSLLHFEG
+438 
-447 ASAESNSLLHFEG
+447 
-460 ASTESNSL
+460 TESNSL
-468 LHFEGASSPAESHM
+468 LHFEGESSLAEPHM
-482 KLPVDFVPVHKELNS
+482 KLVVDFVPIHKELDS
-497 NVDLSCMRENSES
+497 CLDLSCTRANSEPD
-510 YSKPVFT
+510 SKNILAVY
-517 VCEPVSD
+517 EPIPD
-524 TSLNNIQ
+524 TSLNNIE
-531 VGDIEQLVKCIDAE
+531 VEDIEHLAKCINAE
-545 TLILNSGCV
+545 TLIFNSGYV
-554 HTSSPDLEKS
+554 PTLSPDLEKS
-564 AVDKISGESSGQFSE
+564 TVEKIFGESSGQFSE
-579 GIVSELPSSTEIST
+579 GFVSELPLGIEISDL
-593 PASEKAI
+593 ASEKAI
-600 NAGLPADS
+600 NADLPADS
-608 RLQHDDY
+608 KLQHNDY
-615 SSQLGSVGVS
+615 SSQLGSIGVS
-625 LNLVQDNVRDST
+625 LNLVQVVSNST

-713 PPPITLPFE
+713 PPPVMLPFE

-733 KQRALKANLENKPV
+733 KQRILKANLENKPV

-753 LMECSICGHGEKYRV
+753 LMECSICGHGEKYRA
-768 KTNQAVPVQNVQ
+768 KPNQAVPIENVQ
-780 SKEKERMTGLEAE
+780 SKQKARMTGLEAE

-804 VHVNGDIH
+804 VHVNGDNH
-812 GTVTGNEHLK
+812 ATVVGTEHLK
-822 HAEESERVVSPSQL
+822 NAEDSESTVPPSQL

-854 HYSPPEAVASL
+854 HYSPPEAVALLKEVSL
-865 KKVSV
+865 
-870 EERTDFTSNSHTQWT
+870 EERTDLTSSSHMQWMKGTNVKSAVNSR
-885 KAANLNHIV
+885 
-894 NTLTTGVGC
+894 TTGVGC
-903 IHPENQGN
+903 VHLEKEGN
-911 VLIKE
+911 TLMKE
-916 ENCTCSIF
+916 EDCTCSVF
-924 QDSDKSVLQTV
+924 GDSEKSVLQTNSV
-935 SISDLQ
+935 LDLQ
-941 ESLCCPPLPEEEG
+941 ESLCPLSEEV
-954 HVGEDGFKVPKA
+954 HVGKDGSEVPNT
-966 ETQCE
+966 ETQHE
-971 DSSLQPTFLSLI
+971 DFSLQPTFLSLI
-983 KNRNLTVE
+983 KNRNLTIE
-991 QVVAIEALTQ
+991 QLVAIEALTQ
-1001 LSEAPLETTSP
+1001 LSEAPLETSP
-1012 AKTECTEETTSNL
+1012 AKTESTEYTKETTSSL
-1025 LHSSK
+1025 LHSYQ
-1030 RDISSSSTSSALKEI
+1030 RDISPSFTSSALKEI

-1073 YNGQGSV
+1073 YNGQSSV
-1080 SELRDK
+1080 SELCDK
-1086 PANLAGEMYK
+1086 PANPTAEMYK
-1096 LQLSSRDAKTL
+1096 LQLFSRDTETL
-1107 SDFTSNAKSFSGY
+1107 SDLTSNSKSFSGY
-1120 VTKKNY
+1120 TNKKNY
-1126 THDPVSLAQYCNAS
+1126 TCDPVTLSQYCSTSHNI
-1140 LNAQQTSNSLEA
+1140 QQTSNSLEA

-1158 KPACNDLNLEAGSL
+1158 KPACNDLKLEASSL
-1172 IKEGV
+1172 SKEGG
-1177 IHSQDEEDVAT
+1177 IHSQDEEDVAA

-1194 ALIESNQTN
+1194 ALIESKQTN
-1203 PEQKNDIKASLLN
+1203 SEQKNDIKASLLN
-1216 LISQERQPK
+1216 LISHERQPK
-1225 YNQDLLQKKEA
+1225 YNQDVLPKKES
-1236 VFFKHNYSSLLLKQK
+1236 VFFRNNYSSLLLKQK
-1251 QPTNKKGN
+1251 QPINKKGN
-1259 AVPWKPRHKKKPQE
+1259 AVPWKSRPKKKPQE

-1282 HLELLSC
+1282 QLELLSC
-1289 QRSELQDIWMSS
+1289 QHNELQDIWISS

-1320 KKSPRTKVQRALNQ
+1320 KKSPRTKVQRAPNQ
-1334 NTLASQE
+1334 NTSVSQE

-1357 LPEVPHE
+1357 LPEVPQE
-1364 KKKDRL
+1364 RRKDSNL
-1370 FGCEVVNEQI
+1370 
-1380 KTAGSGDPLGIER
+1380 S
-1393 LKNEVVARNQ
+1393 
-1403 FSDLPSHNPLA
+1403 SHNPLS
-1414 VSQLKTASLVNRP
+1414 VSQLKPAFLLNRP
-1427 SENLQMFT
+1427 SANLQMFT
-1435 EKCNSQVQQTADAS
+1435 EKHKHNSQVQQTANVS
-1449 QGHPLPQTF
+1449 QTNPLPQTF
-1458 NQSNLRANE
+1458 NRSNLRE
-1467 MRSEDKAYIHQ
+1467 KETCSEDKAYVQQ

-1483 QVDPKSQVL
+1483 QVESKSQVL
-1492 PVPCGGA
+1492 PLPCGGA
-1499 QVPGAVGA
+1499 QVPGALEA
-1507 LRNMECAGE
+1507 LRNMEHANE
-1516 VTVLTSTSLGT
+1516 VISTSLGT
-1527 DHPQSTGDS
+1527 EHPQSTGNS

-1570 GQSELP
+1570 GQPELP

-1806 SKDGRPFS
+1806 SKAGRPFS

-1919 STEKQPLIDKKY
+1919 SSEKQPLTERKY
-1931 STPVKLKTEAPENLS
+1931 STPVKLKTEAPENLG
-1946 NAVHCLG
+1946 NTLHCLG
-1953 NKPDA
+1953 NKSDA

-1963 KTETSDH
+1963 KMEASDH
-1970 LYAMKHTSN
+1970 LYAIKHTSN

-1993 SPFKVDGLQPYPP
+1993 SPFKVDSLHPYSS
-2006 LAHKPGL
+2006 LAHKSGI
-2013 TAVTNLQQDFSVPY
+2013 TAVTNIQQDFSVPY

-2041 YVNCKNFD
+2041 YINCKNFD
-2049 VSVKDYTGILLN
+2049 VAVKDYTGILLN
-2061 DKMNGVP
+2061 EKMKGVP
-2068 PILPEVTAP
+2068 PILPEVTVP
-2077 GPPAHKDP
+2077 GPAAHRAP
-2085 LPTILEHQT
+2085 LPTILEHQP
-2094 DKQNCQPQLDNSPSS
+2094 DKQNCQLQSDSS
-2109 EMISSSDLSVPLS
+2109 ASSQPISSCDLPVPLS
-2122 SPAKDAVGNEA
+2122 SPAKDAVGSEA
-2133 DCSHGCPV
+2133 ECSHGCPV
-2141 EKGSSHR
+2141 ERGSSHE
-2148 EQMCGFD
+2148 EQLCHFD
-2155 CADEKQSSAL
+2155 CADIKQSTAL
-2165 GQPTDSEEKAEELW
+2165 GQPTDLEEKAEEIW

-2188 DDIGGVA
+2188 DEIGGVA

-2261 KEAERLGTENTD
+2261 KEAERLGTENSE
-2273 LNSASR
+2273 LNPSSR
-2279 KTKQANENRDI
+2279 KTKQTSETRDI

>member
-1 MAHHTRPSRLVKKE
+1 ADMAHHARPSRSAKKE
-15 ELGKRKNNQGKKKSS
+15 ELGKRKTNQSKKKSS

-41 KAVSTGKSKK
+41 KVVSSGKGKK
-51 PAQEKD
+51 PVQEKD

-64 KKPIMSSSGRLLRS
+64 KKPIMSSSGRFLRS
-78 SVSRTLSGAS
+78 SVTRTLSGAS
-88 WVTLEKADSILFHN
+88 WVSLEKADNILFHN

-124 SQTPIAKPR
+124 SQTPAIAKPR

-147 EQEAQAVIEEKNV
+147 EQEALAVVEEKNDDT
-160 EGGERVFEQVLAQNE
+160 GEIALKQDLAQNE
-175 LAPLPVQGAP
+175 LAAPPVEDCLCSA
-185 CGVGEEPATTCATQ
+185 GEEPLIPCASQ
-199 DKEVGIPETNDSLPS
+199 DKEVEIPETDDSLPNS
-214 RQVTANDS
+214 RVTDEGT

-227 KYEHENLPCEQ
+227 KLKHEDLPCEQ
-238 TPSDLETGS
+238 IPSDLDTGS

-252 VEGAVPVLP
+252 VEDAALVLP
-261 SSPSDSVITSESNSK
+261 PSPSDSIIASESNSK
-276 VCAETPFDLVPNSK
+276 VHAETPFNVVPNSI
-290 EPDCSSVDTSDHS
+290 EPDSSSVDTSDLS
-303 SAVPLEESVP
+303 SAVLIESVT
-313 LAKPHMGAE
+313 LAKFHIGAG
-322 LDLVLPSEEQ
+322 LDMVLPREEQ
-332 DSNSTA
+332 DLDSAPLVTSEFNS
-338 IVISE
+338 
-343 INAQEHLL
+343 QEHLL
-351 ADASSLAESCL
+351 EDARSLAESCL

-368 ESGVKDVCSESS
+368 EPENKDIGSNSS
-380 SVAAAE
+380 SVAA
-386 SNSLSYFEG
+386 S
-395 ASAESNLLLYFEGA
+395 ESNL
-409 KAESNSLLHFK
+409 
-420 GAKSES
+420 
-426 NSLLHFEGASAE
+426 LLHFEGA
-438 SNSLLHFEG
+438 NSL
-447 ASAESNSLLHFEG
+447 AEY
-460 ASTESNSL
+460 
-468 LHFEGASSPAESHM
+468 PM
-482 KLPVDFVPVHKELNS
+482 KLVVDFVPVHKELDSNS
-497 NVDLSCMRENSES
+497 DLSCTRQNSEFDT
-510 YSKPVFT
+510 KNIFT
-517 VCEPVSD
+517 VCEPVSN
-524 TSLNNIQ
+524 TSLNNIE
-531 VGDIEQLVKCIDAE
+531 VEDIEQLVKCIDAE
-545 TLILNSGCV
+545 TLILNSGYV
-554 HTSSPDLEKS
+554 PTLSSDLEKS
-564 AVDKISGESSGQFSE
+564 TVDKISAESSGQFSA
-579 GIVSELPSSTEIST
+579 GFLSELPSSMEISAL
-593 PASEKAI
+593 ASEKAI
-600 NAGLPADS
+600 NADLPADS
-608 RLQHDDY
+608 RLQHNDY

-625 LNLVQDNVRDST
+625 LNLVQDNVSNST

-645 SSLKNPAGDYPIPYS
+645 SSLKNPAGDYPVPYS

-733 KQRALKANLENKPV
+733 KQRVLKANLENKPV

-768 KTNQAVPVQNVQ
+768 KTNQAVPIENVQ
-780 SKEKERMTGLEAE
+780 SKERERMTGLEAE

-812 GTVTGNEHLK
+812 GAVTGTEHLK
-822 HAEESERVVSPSQL
+822 HADHSERAAAPSQF
-836 AEPKKSFAQ
+836 AEPKKSFVH
-845 TIKNGIKPL
+845 TIKNGIKTL

-865 KKVSV
+865 KNVSV
-870 EERTDFTSNSHTQWT
+870 EERTDLTSNSHMQWPKGT
-885 KAANLNHIV
+885 NLNNIV
-894 NTLTTGVGC
+894 STLTSGTGCVP
-903 IHPENQGN
+903 PENQGN
-911 VLIKE
+911 VSMKE
-916 ENCTCSIF
+916 ENCTCSI
-924 QDSDKSVLQTV
+924 SEYCNKSVLQTD
-935 SISDLQ
+935 SSLDLQ
-941 ESLCCPPLPEEEG
+941 ESLCCPPLPEEELQAG
-954 HVGEDGFKVPKA
+954 KDGFKVPNVEPQLENSA
-966 ETQCE
+966 
-971 DSSLQPTFLSLI
+971 LQPTFLSLI
-983 KNRNLTVE
+983 KTRNLTLE

-1012 AKTECTEETTSNL
+1012 AKTESTECTGETTSNL
-1025 LHSSK
+1025 LHSVK
-1030 RDISSSSTSSALKEI
+1030 RDISSSFTSPALQEI

-1056 LAHCAHSQKQL
+1056 LAHCTHSLKQL
-1067 PNKAVL
+1067 PNKAEL
-1073 YNGQGSV
+1073 YNGQSSV
-1080 SELRDK
+1080 SELCDK

-1096 LQLSSRDAKTL
+1096 LQLSSRDTKTL
-1107 SDFTSNAKSFSGY
+1107 SDLTSNATSFSGY
-1120 VTKKNY
+1120 DSKKSCGHEPVT
-1126 THDPVSLAQYCNAS
+1126 LAGYCNAS
-1140 LNAQQTSNSLEA
+1140 CNVQQTRNNLETP
-1152 LGQLEQ
+1152 GQLEQ
-1158 KPACNDLNLEAGSL
+1158 KPTCNDLKLEGSSL
-1172 IKEGV
+1172 IKEGG
-1177 IHSQDEEDVAT
+1177 IHSQDEEDVAA

-1203 PEQKNDIKASLLN
+1203 AEQKNDIKTSLLN
-1216 LISQERQPK
+1216 LISHERQPK
-1225 YNQDLLQKKEA
+1225 YNQDVLQKKES
-1236 VFFKHNYSSLLLKQK
+1236 VFFRQNYSSLLLKQK
-1251 QPTNKKGN
+1251 QATSKKGN

-1282 HLELLSC
+1282 QLELLSC
-1289 QRSELQDIWMSS
+1289 QHSELQDIWISS

-1307 QTMPQDSRIAPSE
+1307 QTMPQDSRVAPSE
-1320 KKSPRTKVQRALNQ
+1320 KKSPRTKVQRALSQ

-1341 KTRLFLPQT
+1341 KTRLFLPQA

-1357 LPEVPHE
+1357 LPEAPQE
-1364 KKKDRL
+1364 KKKD
-1370 FGCEVVNEQI
+1370 
-1380 KTAGSGDPLGIER
+1380 
-1393 LKNEVVARNQ
+1393 
-1403 FSDLPSHNPLA
+1403 SDLSSRNPLA
-1414 VSQLKTASLVNRP
+1414 VSQLKTASLLKRP
-1427 SENLQMFT
+1427 TENLQMFT
-1435 EKCNSQVQQTADAS
+1435 EKCNSQVQQTANVS
-1449 QGHPLPQTF
+1449 QAHPLPPTF

-1467 MRSEDKAYIHQ
+1467 MCSENKAYVQ
-1478 GAVKQ
+1478 QVKQ

-1492 PVPCGGA
+1492 PIPCGGA
-1499 QVPGAVGA
+1499 QVPGSAEA
-1507 LRNMECAGE
+1507 LRNMECVGE

-1527 DHPQSTGDS
+1527 DHAQSTGDS

-1911 KKPDTRRT
+1911 KKPDTRRAP
-1919 STEKQPLIDKKY
+1919 TEKQPLIDKKY
-1931 STPVKLKTEAPENLS
+1931 STPVKLKTEAPENLG
-1946 NAVHCLG
+1946 NTLHCLG
-1953 NKPDA
+1953 NKTDA

-1963 KTETSDH
+1963 KMETSNH

-1993 SPFKVDGLQPYPP
+1993 SPFKVDSLHPYPS

-2013 TAVTNLQQDFSVPY
+2013 TAVTNIQQDFSVPY
-2027 GYFECSSKQPHVTP
+2027 GYFECSTKQPHVTP
-2041 YVNCKNFD
+2041 YVNCKDFD

-2061 DKMNGVP
+2061 DKVNGVP

-2077 GPPAHKDP
+2077 GPPAHKEP
-2085 LPTILEHQT
+2085 LPTILEHQP
-2094 DKQNCQPQLDNSPSS
+2094 DKQNCQLQLDNSSFS
-2109 EMISSSDLSVPLS
+2109 EMISSW
-2122 SPAKDAVGNEA
+2122 
-2133 DCSHGCPV
+2133 

-2148 EQMCGFD
+2148 GQMCDFD
-2155 CADEKQSSAL
+2155 CVDEKQNSAL
-2165 GQPTDSEEKAEELW
+2165 GQPADSEEKAEELW

-2237 NLNEPKHGLAMWE
+2237 NLNEPKHGLPMWE
-2250 AKMAERAKEKE
+2250 AKMAERAREKE
-2261 KEAERLGTENTD
+2261 KEAERLGTENPE
-2273 LNSASR
+2273 LNSSNR
-2279 KTKQANENRDI
+2279 KAKEPSENRDI

>member
-1 MAHHTRPSRLVKKE
+1 MAHHARPSRLVKKE
-15 ELGKRKNNQGKKKSS
+15 ELGKRKTNQGKKKSS

-41 KAVSTGKSKK
+41 KAVSSGKGKK

-88 WVTLEKADSILFHN
+88 WVTLEKADNILFHS
-102 QDSFSINGF
+102 QDSFNINGF

-124 SQTPIAKPR
+124 SQTPTIAKPR
-133 KAAAQKRLETKEKH
+133 KAAAQKRLETKEKQ
-147 EQEAQAVIEEKNV
+147 EQEALAVAEEKNV
-160 EGGERVFEQVLAQNE
+160 EAGERVLKQDLAQNE
-175 LAPLPVQGAP
+175 SAPLPVEDTP
-185 CGVGEEPATTCATQ
+185 CSVGEEPATTCASQ
-199 DKEVGIPETNDSLPS
+199 EKEVEIPETNDSIPS
-214 RQVTANDS
+214 SQITDGDTEV
-222 EASEV
+222 SEV
-227 KYEHENLPCEQ
+227 KSKHEDLPCEQ
-238 TPSDLETGS
+238 TPSDLDTGS
-247 LAEAF
+247 SAEAS
-252 VEGAVPVLP
+252 VENAVLVLP
-261 SSPSDSVITSESNSK
+261 SSPSDSLITSESNSK
-276 VCAETPFDLVPNSK
+276 VCAETPFDPVPNSQ
-290 EPDCSSVDTSDHS
+290 EPDSSSVDTSDLS
-303 SAVPLEESVP
+303 SAVLLEESVP
-313 LAKPHMGAE
+313 LAKSPIEAE
-322 LDLVLPSEEQ
+322 SDLVLHSEEQ
-332 DSNSTA
+332 NSNSA
-338 IVISE
+338 PIVTSE
-343 INAQEHLL
+343 FNSPEHLL
-351 ADASSLAESCL
+351 EDAGSLAESCL

-368 ESGVKDVCSESS
+368 ESENKDIDSNSS
-380 SVAAAE
+380 SIAA
-386 SNSLSYFEG
+386 
-395 ASAESNLLLYFEGA
+395 
-409 KAESNSLLHFK
+409 
-420 GAKSES
+420 
-426 NSLLHFEGASAE
+426 
-438 SNSLLHFEG
+438 
-447 ASAESNSLLHFEG
+447 
-460 ASTESNSL
+460 TESNSL
-468 LHFEGASSPAESHM
+468 LHFEGASSLAESHVE
-482 KLPVDFVPVHKELNS
+482 LVVDFVPVHKELDS
-497 NVDLSCMRENSES
+497 NLDLSCTRENSES
-510 YSKPVFT
+510 DSKNIFT

-524 TSLNNIQ
+524 TSLNNIE
-531 VGDIEQLVKCIDAE
+531 VEDIEQLVKCIDAE
-545 TLILNSGCV
+545 TLILNSGYV
-554 HTSSPDLEKS
+554 PTLSPDLEKCT
-564 AVDKISGESSGQFSE
+564 VDKISGESSGQFSE
-579 GIVSELPSSTEIST
+579 GFVSELPSSTEISAL
-593 PASEKAI
+593 ASEKAI
-600 NAGLPADS
+600 NADLPADS
-608 RLQHDDY
+608 RLQHNDY

-625 LNLVQDNVRDST
+625 LNLVQGNVSDSA

-645 SSLKNPAGDYPIPYS
+645 SSFKNPAGDYPVPYS

-713 PPPITLPFE
+713 PPPIMLPFE

-733 KQRALKANLENKPV
+733 KQRVLKANLENKPV

-768 KTNQAVPVQNVQ
+768 KPNQTVPIENVQ

-812 GTVTGNEHLK
+812 GIVTGNEHLK
-822 HAEESERVVSPSQL
+822 NAEDSERAVSPSQL

-845 TIKNGIKPL
+845 TIKNGIKTL

-870 EERTDFTSNSHTQWT
+870 EERTDLTTNSLMQWT
-885 KAANLNHIV
+885 KGTNLNNIV

-903 IHPENQGN
+903 IHLEKQGN
-911 VLIKE
+911 VLMKE
-916 ENCTCSIF
+916 ENCTCGIF
-924 QDSDKSVLQTV
+924 QDSGKAVLQTG
-935 SISDLQ
+935 SISGLQ
-941 ESLCCPPLPEEEG
+941 ESLCCPPLPEEEAR
-954 HVGEDGFKVPKA
+954 VGKDGFKVPNA
-966 ETQCE
+966 ETQHE
-971 DSSLQPTFLSLI
+971 GSSLQPTFLSLI

-1012 AKTECTEETTSNL
+1012 AKTESIQCKEETTSNL
-1025 LHSSK
+1025 LHSYR
-1030 RDISSSSTSSALKEI
+1030 RDISSSFTSSALKEI

-1067 PNKAVL
+1067 PNKAML
-1073 YNGQGSV
+1073 YNGQSSI

-1096 LQLSSRDAKTL
+1096 LQLSSRDTKTL
-1107 SDFTSNAKSFSGY
+1107 SDLTSNAKSFPGY
-1120 VTKKNY
+1120 TTKKNY
-1126 THDPVSLAQYCNAS
+1126 PHDPITVARYCNAS
-1140 LNAQQTSNSLEA
+1140 HNVQQTSNDLETH
-1152 LGQLEQ
+1152 GQLEQ
-1158 KPACNDLNLEAGSL
+1158 KPTCNDLNLEASSL
-1172 IKEGV
+1172 IKEGG

-1216 LISQERQPK
+1216 LISHERQPK
-1225 YNQDLLQKKEA
+1225 YNQDLLQKKES
-1236 VFFKHNYSSLLLKQK
+1236 VFFRHNYSSLLLKQK

-1282 HLELLSC
+1282 QLELLSC
-1289 QRSELQDIWMSS
+1289 QHSELQDIWISS

-1307 QTMPQDSRIAPSE
+1307 QTMPQDSRIALSE

-1334 NTLASQE
+1334 NTSASQE

-1357 LPEVPHE
+1357 LPEVPQE
-1364 KKKDRL
+1364 KKKERL
-1370 FGCEVVNEQI
+1370 FG
-1380 KTAGSGDPLGIER
+1380 IEP
-1393 LKNEVVARNQ
+1393 LKNEV
-1403 FSDLPSHNPLA
+1403 L
-1414 VSQLKTASLVNRP
+1414 LKTASLSNRP

-1435 EKCNSQVQQTADAS
+1435 EKINSQVQQTANVT
-1449 QGHPLPQTF
+1449 QMHPLPQTF
-1458 NQSNLRANE
+1458 SQSNLRANE
-1467 MRSEDKAYIHQ
+1467 MHSEDKAYIQQ
-1478 GAVKQ
+1478 GAVEQ
-1483 QVDPKSQVL
+1483 QVEPKSQVL

-1499 QVPGAVGA
+1499 QVPGAVEA

-1576 TCDCVEQIIEKDE
+1576 TCDCQIIEKDE

-1903 EPLRATKK
+1903 EPI
-1911 KKPDTRRT
+1911 
-1919 STEKQPLIDKKY
+1919 EQEPL
-1931 STPVKLKTEAPENLS
+1931 AR
-1946 NAVHCLG
+1946 G

-1993 SPFKVDGLQPYPP
+1993 SPFKVDSLHPYSS

-2013 TAVTNLQQDFSVPY
+2013 TAVTNIQQDFSVPY

-2085 LPTILEHQT
+2085 LPAILEHQP
-2094 DKQNCQPQLDNSPSS
+2094 DKQNF
-2109 EMISSSDLSVPLS
+2109 
-2122 SPAKDAVGNEA
+2122 GNEA
-2133 DCSHGCPV
+2133 DCSHGCPM

-2148 EQMCGFD
+2148 EQMCDFD
-2155 CADEKQSSAL
+2155 CVDEKPNSAL
-2165 GQPTDSEEKAEELW
+2165 GRPTDSEEKAEEMW

-2261 KEAERLGTENTD
+2261 KEAERLGTENTE
-2273 LNSASR
+2273 LNSSSR
-2279 KTKQANENRDI
+2279 KTKQTSENRDI

>member
-1 MAHHTRPSRLVKKE
+1 MAHHARPSRSAKKE
-15 ELGKRKNNQGKKKSS
+15 EFGKRKTNQGKKKSS
-30 QVRKKTTKTST
+30 QVRKKSTKAST
-41 KAVSTGKSKK
+41 KAVSSGKGKK
-51 PAQEKD
+51 PGQEKD

-78 SVSRTLSGAS
+78 NVTLSGAS
-88 WVTLEKADSILFHN
+88 WVSLEKADSILFHS

-111 TMSLRNRSFSRRL
+111 TMALRNRPFSRSL
-124 SQTPIAKPR
+124 AQTPITAKPR
-133 KAAAQKRLETKEKH
+133 KAAAQKRLETREKH
-147 EQEAQAVIEEKNV
+147 EQDALAVVEEKSAETGERALKEGVAQEELAALPV
-160 EGGERVFEQVLAQNE
+160 EGWLCA
-175 LAPLPVQGAP
+175 A
-185 CGVGEEPATTCATQ
+185 GEEEPVIPCASQHQEAEISET
-199 DKEVGIPETNDSLPS
+199 DDSIPNTHLTDDG
-214 RQVTANDS
+214 T
-222 EASEV
+222 EASEL
-227 KYEHENLPCEQ
+227 KAKLEDLPCEQ
-238 TPSDLETGS
+238 ILSDLDTGS

-252 VEGAVPVLP
+252 VESAALVLP
-261 SSPSDSVITSESNSK
+261 SSPSDSGIASESNSK
-276 VCAETPFDLVPNSK
+276 VLAGAPFNVVPNST
-290 EPDCSSVDTSDHS
+290 EPDSSSVDTSGLS
-303 SAVPLEESVP
+303 SAVLIESVT
-313 LAKPHMGAE
+313 LAKFHIGAG
-322 LDLVLPSEEQ
+322 LDMVLPRQEQ
-332 DSNSTA
+332 DLHSASLVTSEFNS
-338 IVISE
+338 
-343 INAQEHLL
+343 QEHLL
-351 ADASSLAESCL
+351 EDARSRADSCL
-362 KAGWDL
+362 KAGWGL
-368 ESGVKDVCSESS
+368 ESEKKDIGSNSS
-380 SVAAAE
+380 SVAA
-386 SNSLSYFEG
+386 S
-395 ASAESNLLLYFEGA
+395 ESNL
-409 KAESNSLLHFK
+409 
-420 GAKSES
+420 
-426 NSLLHFEGASAE
+426 
-438 SNSLLHFEG
+438 
-447 ASAESNSLLHFEG
+447 
-460 ASTESNSL
+460 L
-468 LHFEGASSPAESHM
+468 LHFEGASSLAEYPM
-482 KLPVDFVPVHKELNS
+482 KLVVDFVPIHRELDSNS
-497 NVDLSCMRENSES
+497 DLSFTKENSEFDA
-510 YSKPVFT
+510 KNIFR
-517 VCEPVSD
+517 VCEPVSN
-524 TSLNNIQ
+524 TSLNNIE
-531 VGDIEQLVKCIDAE
+531 VEDIEQLVKCIDAE
-545 TLILNSGCV
+545 TLILNSGYV
-554 HTSSPDLEKS
+554 PTLSSDLGKS
-564 AVDKISGESSGQFSE
+564 TVDKISAEGSGQFSA
-579 GIVSELPSSTEIST
+579 GFVSELPSSMEISAL
-593 PASEKAI
+593 ASAKAI
-600 NAGLPADS
+600 NADLPADS
-608 RLQHDDY
+608 RLQHNDY
-615 SSQLGSVGVS
+615 SSQLGSVGAS
-625 LNLVQDNVRDST
+625 LNLVQDNNVGNST
-637 EAVEASGP
+637 EAAEASGP
-645 SSLKNPAGDYPIPYS
+645 YSAKNPAGDCPLPYS

-733 KQRALKANLENKPV
+733 KQRVLKANLENKAV

-768 KTNQAVPVQNVQ
+768 KTNQAVPIENVQ
-780 SKEKERMTGLEAE
+780 CEEKESMTGLEAE
-793 KWAHNEKPSFG
+793 RWAHAEKPSFG
-804 VHVNGDIH
+804 VQVNGDIH
-812 GTVTGNEHLK
+812 GAVTGTQHLN
-822 HAEESERVVSPSQL
+822 HAEHSHRAAPPCHL
-836 AEPKKSFAQ
+836 PEPKKPLVHP
-845 TIKNGIKPL
+845 IRNGISTL
-854 HYSPPEAVASL
+854 HYSPPEAAPSL
-865 KKVSV
+865 NNAPA
-870 EERTDFTSNSHTQWT
+870 EERTDLTSNSHMQWPAGGT
-885 KAANLNHIV
+885 LSNIV
-894 NTLTTGVGC
+894 STLTGGTGCV
-903 IHPENQGN
+903 HPENRGN
-911 VLIKE
+911 VSMKE
-916 ENCTCSIF
+916 ENCTCSISEC
-924 QDSDKSVLQTV
+924 SDQSVLQTGSSLDV
-935 SISDLQ
+935 QDSLSCPLLQ
-941 ESLCCPPLPEEEG
+941 AG
-954 HVGEDGFKVPKA
+954 KDGLTVPSV
-966 ETQCE
+966 ETQPE
-971 DSSLQPTFLSLI
+971 NTALQPTFLSLI
-983 KNRNLTVE
+983 KTRNLTLE

-1012 AKTECTEETTSNL
+1012 AKSESTEHTGETASHL
-1025 LHSSK
+1025 LHSFE
-1030 RDISSSSTSSALKEI
+1030 RDISSSFTSSAFQEI
-1045 KDTYLQNEQQL
+1045 KDTYLQDEQPL
-1056 LAHCAHSQKQL
+1056 LAHCAHPQKQL

-1073 YNGQGSV
+1073 YNGQSSV
-1080 SELRDK
+1080 SELCDK
-1086 PANLAGEMYK
+1086 PANPAGEMYK
-1096 LQLSSRDAKTL
+1096 LQLPSRDTKPL
-1107 SDFTSNAKSFSGY
+1107 SDLTSNAASFLGFDSNKSCAP
-1120 VTKKNY
+1120 
-1126 THDPVSLAQYCNAS
+1126 DPVPLAGYCNAS
-1140 LNAQQTSNSLEA
+1140 CDVQHTGNNLGAP
-1152 LGQLEQ
+1152 GQLEQ
-1158 KPACNDLNLEAGSL
+1158 KPSCGDVKLEGGSL
-1172 IKEGV
+1172 VKEGG
-1177 IHSQDEEDVAT
+1177 IHSQDEEDVAA

-1203 PEQKNDIKASLLN
+1203 PEHKNNIKASLLN
-1216 LISQERQPK
+1216 LISHERQPK
-1225 YNQDLLQKKEA
+1225 YNQEVLQKKES
-1236 VFFKHNYSSLLLKQK
+1236 VFFRRNYSSLLLKQK
-1251 QPTNKKGN
+1251 QATNKKGN
-1259 AVPWKPRHKKKPQE
+1259 GVPWKQRHRKKPQE

-1282 HLELLSC
+1282 QLELLSC
-1289 QRSELQDIWMSS
+1289 QHSELQDIWISS

-1307 QTMPQDSRIAPSE
+1307 QTMPQDSRVAPSE
-1320 KKSPRTKVQRALNQ
+1320 KKSPRTKVQRALSQ

-1341 KTRLFLPQT
+1341 KTRLFLPQA

-1357 LPEVPHE
+1357 LPEAPQE

-1370 FGCEVVNEQI
+1370 FGCEVVNEQM
-1380 KTAGSGDPLGIER
+1380 KTVGSSDPLGADPM
-1393 LKNEVVARNQ
+1393 KNEVAARSQ
-1403 FSDLPSHNPLA
+1403 HSDLSSRNPLA
-1414 VSQLKTASLVNRP
+1414 GSQLKTASLLKRP
-1427 SENLQMFT
+1427 TENLQMFT
-1435 EKCNSQVQQTADAS
+1435 EKCNSQVQQTANVSQAPPLAAS
-1449 QGHPLPQTF
+1449 VNRCNP
-1458 NQSNLRANE
+1458 RANQVC
-1467 MRSEDKAYIHQ
+1467 SESKGHGQQ
-1478 GAVKQ
+1478 GTL
-1483 QVDPKSQVL
+1483 QVEPKCQLL
-1492 PVPCGGA
+1492 PAPCAGA
-1499 QVPGAVGA
+1499 QVPGSAGA
-1507 LRNMECAGE
+1507 LRNVECVGE
-1516 VTVLTSTSLGT
+1516 VTVLTSTRLGA
-1527 DHPQSTGDS
+1527 DHAPSTGDS

-1690 KELTQSLRK
+1690 EELRQSLRK

-1711 EDRTCACQGLDPE
+1711 EDRSCACQGLDPE

-1806 SKDGRPFS
+1806 CKDGRPFS

-1919 STEKQPLIDKKY
+1919 PSEKQPLIDKKY
-1931 STPVKLKTEAPENLS
+1931 STPVKLKTEAPENLG
-1946 NAVHCLG
+1946 NALHCLG

-1963 KTETSDH
+1963 KMEPSNH

-1993 SPFKVDGLQPYPP
+1993 SPFQVDGLHPYPS
-2006 LAHKPGL
+2006 LTHKSGL
-2013 TAVTNLQQDFSVPY
+2013 TAVTNIQQDFSVPY
-2027 GYFECSSKQPHVTP
+2027 GYFECSTKQPHVPP
-2041 YVNCKNFD
+2041 YVSCKSFD
-2049 VSVKDYTGILLN
+2049 VSVKDYTGIVL
-2061 DKMNGVP
+2061 DEEVNGVP
-2068 PILPEVTAP
+2068 PVLPEVTAP
-2077 GPPAHKDP
+2077 GPPAHTEP
-2085 LPTILEHQT
+2085 LPTVLEQQP
-2094 DKQNCQPQLDNSPSS
+2094 DRQKCQLQLDACAPPEQISSCDPALPPSS
-2109 EMISSSDLSVPLS
+2109 LAQHALG
-2122 SPAKDAVGNEA
+2122 PAA
-2133 DCSHGCPV
+2133 DCSHGCPG
-2141 EKGSSHR
+2141 EKGSSHGG
-2148 EQMCGFD
+2148 QSCDLD
-2155 CADEKQSSAL
+2155 CADVKQSSAL
-2165 GQPTDSEEKAEELW
+2165 GQAADSEEKAEELW

-2250 AKMAERAKEKE
+2250 AKMAERAREKE
-2261 KEAERLGTENTD
+2261 KEAERVGTENAE
-2273 LNSASR
+2273 LGPSSR
-2279 KTKQANENRDI
+2279 KAKQPGENRDI

>member
-1 MAHHTRPSRLVKKE
+1 ADMAHHARPSRSAKKE
-15 ELGKRKNNQGKKKSS
+15 ELGKRKTNQSKKKSS

-41 KAVSTGKSKK
+41 KVVSSGKGKK
-51 PAQEKD
+51 PVQEKD

-78 SVSRTLSGAS
+78 SVTRTLSGAS
-88 WVTLEKADSILFHN
+88 WVSLEKADNILFHN
-102 QDSFSINGF
+102 QDSFNFNGF

-124 SQTPIAKPR
+124 SQAPAIAKPR

-147 EQEAQAVIEEKNV
+147 QEALAIVEEKNNDT
-160 EGGERVFEQVLAQNE
+160 GEIALKQDLAQNE
-175 LAPLPVQGAP
+175 LTALPVEGCLCSA
-185 CGVGEEPATTCATQ
+185 GEEPVIPCASQ
-199 DKEVGIPETNDSLPS
+199 DKEEEIPETDDPIPNS
-214 RQVTANDS
+214 QVTDDGT
-222 EASEV
+222 EAS
-227 KYEHENLPCEQ
+227 KMKSKHEDLLCERI
-238 TPSDLETGS
+238 PSDLDAGS

-252 VEGAVPVLP
+252 VEDAALVLP
-261 SSPSDSVITSESNSK
+261 SSPSDSIIASESNLK
-276 VCAETPFDLVPNSK
+276 VHAETPFNVVPDST
-290 EPDCSSVDTSDHS
+290 EPDSRSVYTSDLS
-303 SAVPLEESVP
+303 SAVLIESVT
-313 LAKPHMGAE
+313 LAKFHIGAG
-322 LDLVLPSEEQ
+322 LDMVLPREEQ
-332 DSNSTA
+332 DLDSAPLVTSEFNS
-338 IVISE
+338 
-343 INAQEHLL
+343 QEHLL
-351 ADASSLAESCL
+351 EDARSHAESCV

-368 ESGVKDVCSESS
+368 EPENKDIGSNSS
-380 SVAAAE
+380 SVAA
-386 SNSLSYFEG
+386 S
-395 ASAESNLLLYFEGA
+395 ESNLLL
-409 KAESNSLLHFK
+409 
-420 GAKSES
+420 
-426 NSLLHFEGASAE
+426 HFES
-438 SNSLLHFEG
+438 
-447 ASAESNSLLHFEG
+447 
-460 ASTESNSL
+460 
-468 LHFEGASSPAESHM
+468 ASSLAEYPM
-482 KLPVDFVPVHKELNS
+482 KLVVDFVPTHKELDSNS
-497 NVDLSCMRENSES
+497 DLRQNSEF
-510 YSKPVFT
+510 YTKNIFT
-517 VCEPVSD
+517 VCEPVSN
-524 TSLNNIQ
+524 TSLNNIG
-531 VGDIEQLVKCIDAE
+531 VEDIEQLVKCIDAE
-545 TLILNSGCV
+545 TLILNSGYV
-554 HTSSPDLEKS
+554 PTLSSDLEKS
-564 AVDKISGESSGQFSE
+564 TVDKSSAESSGQFSA
-579 GIVSELPSSTEIST
+579 GFLSELPSSMEISAL
-593 PASEKAI
+593 ASEKAI
-600 NAGLPADS
+600 NADLPADS
-608 RLQHDDY
+608 RLQHNDY
-615 SSQLGSVGVS
+615 SSQLGSVRVS
-625 LNLVQDNVRDST
+625 LNLVQDNVSNST

-645 SSLKNPAGDYPIPYS
+645 SSLKNPAGDYPVPYS

-733 KQRALKANLENKPV
+733 KQRVLKANLENKPV

-768 KTNQAVPVQNVQ
+768 KTNQAVPIENVQ

-804 VHVNGDIH
+804 VHVNGDIR
-812 GTVTGNEHLK
+812 GAVTGTEHLK
-822 HAEESERVVSPSQL
+822 HADHSERAAAPSQF
-836 AEPKKSFAQ
+836 AEPKKSFVH
-845 TIKNGIKPL
+845 TIKNGIKTL

-865 KKVSV
+865 KNVSV
-870 EERTDFTSNSHTQWT
+870 EERTDLTSNSRMQWP
-885 KAANLNHIV
+885 KGANLNNTV
-894 NTLTTGVGC
+894 STLTSGTGCV
-903 IHPENQGN
+903 HPENQGN
-911 VLIKE
+911 VLMKE
-916 ENCTCSIF
+916 ENCTCSISEY
-924 QDSDKSVLQTV
+924 SDKSLFPTG
-935 SISDLQ
+935 SSLDLQ
-941 ESLCCPPLPEEEG
+941 ESLCCPPPPEEALQA
-954 HVGEDGFKVPKA
+954 GEDGFKVPNV
-966 ETQCE
+966 ETQPE
-971 DSSLQPTFLSLI
+971 NSALQSTFLSLI
-983 KNRNLTVE
+983 KTRNLTLE

-1012 AKTECTEETTSNL
+1012 AKTESTECTGEATSNL
-1025 LHSSK
+1025 LHGFK
-1030 RDISSSSTSSALKEI
+1030 RDISSSFTSSALQEI

-1056 LAHCAHSQKQL
+1056 LAHCTHSHKQL

-1073 YNGQGSV
+1073 YNGQSSV
-1080 SELRDK
+1080 SELCDK
-1086 PANLAGEMYK
+1086 PANVAGEMYEF
-1096 LQLSSRDAKTL
+1096 QLSSRDTETL
-1107 SDFTSNAKSFSGY
+1107 SDLTSNATAFSGY
-1120 VTKKNY
+1120 DSEKSCAHEPVT
-1126 THDPVSLAQYCNAS
+1126 LAGYCNAS
-1140 LNAQQTSNSLEA
+1140 CNVQQTRDNLETP
-1152 LGQLEQ
+1152 GQLEQ
-1158 KPACNDLNLEAGSL
+1158 KPTCNDLKLEGSSL
-1172 IKEGV
+1172 IKEGG
-1177 IHSQDEEDVAT
+1177 IHSQDEEDVAA

-1216 LISQERQPK
+1216 LISHERQPK
-1225 YNQDLLQKKEA
+1225 YNQDVLQKKES
-1236 VFFKHNYSSLLLKQK
+1236 VFFRQNYSSLLLKQK
-1251 QPTNKKGN
+1251 QVTNKKGN

-1282 HLELLSC
+1282 QLELLSC
-1289 QRSELQDIWMSS
+1289 QHSELQDIWISS

-1307 QTMPQDSRIAPSE
+1307 QAMPQDSRVAPSE
-1320 KKSPRTKVQRALNQ
+1320 KKSPRTKVQRALSQ

-1341 KTRLFLPQT
+1341 KTRLFLPQA

-1357 LPEVPHE
+1357 LPEAPQE
-1364 KKKDRL
+1364 KKKD
-1370 FGCEVVNEQI
+1370 
-1380 KTAGSGDPLGIER
+1380 
-1393 LKNEVVARNQ
+1393 
-1403 FSDLPSHNPLA
+1403 SDLSSRNPLA
-1414 VSQLKTASLVNRP
+1414 VSQLKTASLLKRP
-1427 SENLQMFT
+1427 TENLQMFT
-1435 EKCNSQVQQTADAS
+1435 EKCNSQVQQTANVS
-1449 QGHPLPQTF
+1449 QAHPLPPTF

-1467 MRSEDKAYIHQ
+1467 MCSENKAYVQ
-1478 GAVKQ
+1478 QVKQ

-1492 PVPCGGA
+1492 PIPFGGA
-1499 QVPGAVGA
+1499 QVPGSAEA
-1507 LRNMECAGE
+1507 LRNMECVGE

-1527 DHPQSTGDS
+1527 DHAQSTGDS

-1919 STEKQPLIDKKY
+1919 PTEKQPLIDKKY
-1931 STPVKLKTEAPENLS
+1931 SAPVKLKTEAPENLGNS
-1946 NAVHCLG
+1946 LHCLG
-1953 NKPDA
+1953 NKTDA

-1963 KTETSDH
+1963 KMETSNH

-1988 QYTAS
+1988 QYTTS
-1993 SPFKVDGLQPYPP
+1993 SPFKVDSLHPYPS

-2013 TAVTNLQQDFSVPY
+2013 TAVTNIQQDFSVPY
-2027 GYFECSSKQPHVTP
+2027 GYFECSTKQPHVTP

-2061 DKMNGVP
+2061 DKVNGVP

-2077 GPPAHKDP
+2077 GLPAHKEP
-2085 LPTILEHQT
+2085 LPTILEHQP
-2094 DKQNCQPQLDNSPSS
+2094 DKQNCQLQLDSSPFS
-2109 EMISSSDLSVPLS
+2109 EMISSW
-2122 SPAKDAVGNEA
+2122 
-2133 DCSHGCPV
+2133 

-2148 EQMCGFD
+2148 GQMCDFD
-2155 CADEKQSSAL
+2155 CVDEKQNSAL
-2165 GQPTDSEEKAEELW
+2165 GQPADSEEKAEELW

-2250 AKMAERAKEKE
+2250 AKMAERAREKE
-2261 KEAERLGTENTD
+2261 KEAERLGTENPE
-2273 LNSASR
+2273 LNSSNR
-2279 KTKQANENRDI
+2279 KAKQPSENRDI

>member
-1 MAHHTRPSRLVKKE
+1 MAHHARPSRLVKKE
-15 ELGKRKNNQGKKKSS
+15 ELGKKKTNQGKKKSS

-41 KAVSTGKSKK
+41 KAVSSGKGKK

-78 SVSRTLSGAS
+78 SVTRTLSGAS
-88 WVTLEKADSILFHN
+88 WVSLEKADTILFHN
-102 QDSFSINGF
+102 QDSFNINGF

-124 SQTPIAKPR
+124 SQTPTIAKPR
-133 KAAAQKRLETKEKH
+133 KAAAQKRLETKEKQ
-147 EQEAQAVIEEKNV
+147 EQEALAVVEEKNNEAG
-160 EGGERVFEQVLAQNE
+160 EGVLKQDLVQSE
-175 LAPLPVQGAP
+175 LAALPVEGAP
-185 CGVGEEPATTCATQ
+185 CSVDEEPAATCASQ
-199 DKEVGIPETNDSLPS
+199 DKEVEIPETNDSIPS
-214 RQVTANDS
+214 SQVTDDDT
-222 EASEV
+222 ETSEV
-227 KYEHENLPCEQ
+227 KYKHEDLPCEE
-238 TPSDLETGS
+238 TPSNLDTGS
-247 LAEAF
+247 SAGAF
-252 VEGAVPVLP
+252 VEDAALVLP
-261 SSPSDSVITSESNSK
+261 SSPSDSTITSESNSK
-276 VCAETPFDLVPNSK
+276 VCAKAPFDLVPNSK
-290 EPDCSSVDTSDHS
+290 EPDSSSVDTSDLS
-303 SAVPLEESVP
+303 SAVLLESVP
-313 LAKPHMGAE
+313 LAKSPIEAM
-322 LDLVLPSEEQ
+322 LDPVLPSEEQ
-332 DSNSTA
+332 GSYSAPIVTSEFNS
-338 IVISE
+338 
-343 INAQEHLL
+343 QEHLL
-351 ADASSLAESCL
+351 EDASSLAESCF
-362 KAGWDL
+362 KAGGDV
-368 ESGVKDVCSESS
+368 ESENKDIGSHSS
-380 SVAAAE
+380 SVAA
-386 SNSLSYFEG
+386 
-395 ASAESNLLLYFEGA
+395 
-409 KAESNSLLHFK
+409 
-420 GAKSES
+420 
-426 NSLLHFEGASAE
+426 
-438 SNSLLHFEG
+438 
-447 ASAESNSLLHFEG
+447 
-460 ASTESNSL
+460 TESNSFL
-468 LHFEGASSPAESHM
+468 LFEGASSLAESHM
-482 KLPVDFVPVHKELNS
+482 RLVVDFVPVHKELDS
-497 NVDLSCMRENSES
+497 SSDLSCTRENSES
-510 YSKPVFT
+510 DSKSIFT

-524 TSLNNIQ
+524 TSLNNIA
-531 VGDIEQLVKCIDAE
+531 VEDIEQLVKCIDAE
-545 TLILNSGCV
+545 TLIFNSGYV
-554 HTSSPDLEKS
+554 PTLSTDLDKS
-564 AVDKISGESSGQFSE
+564 TVDKISGESCGQFSE
-579 GIVSELPSSTEIST
+579 GFVSELPSSSEISAL
-593 PASEKAI
+593 ASEKAI
-600 NAGLPADS
+600 NADLPADS
-608 RLQHDDY
+608 RLQHNDY
-615 SSQLGSVGVS
+615 SSQLGKVGVS
-625 LNLVQDNVRDST
+625 LNLVQDNVSDST

-645 SSLKNPAGDYPIPYS
+645 SSLKNPAGDYPVPYS

-733 KQRALKANLENKPV
+733 KQRVLKANLENKPV

-768 KTNQAVPVQNVQ
+768 KTNQTVPIENVQ
-780 SKEKERMTGLEAE
+780 SKEKERMTGLEVE

-804 VHVNGDIH
+804 VYVNGDIH
-812 GTVTGNEHLK
+812 GTVAGNEHLK
-822 HAEESERVVSPSQL
+822 NEDSGRAISPSQL

-845 TIKNGIKPL
+845 AIKNGIKPL
-854 HYSPPEAVASL
+854 HYPPVEAVAS
-865 KKVSV
+865 KEASV
-870 EERTDFTSNSHTQWT
+870 EESTDLRSNSHTQWT
-885 KAANLNHIV
+885 KATNLNNIV
-894 NTLTTGVGC
+894 STLTTGVGC
-903 IHPENQGN
+903 VHPEKHGS
-911 VLIKE
+911 VFVKE

-924 QDSDKSVLQTV
+924 QDSDKSVLQTG
-935 SISDLQ
+935 SFSDLQ
-941 ESLCCPPLPEEEG
+941 ESLCCPPLPEEEAR
-954 HVGEDGFKVPKA
+954 VGKDGFKAPDA
-966 ETQCE
+966 ETQLE

-1012 AKTECTEETTSNL
+1012 AKTESTECTEETTSSL
-1025 LHSSK
+1025 LHSYK
-1030 RDISSSSTSSALKEI
+1030 RDISSSFTSSALKEI

-1073 YNGQGSV
+1073 YNGQSSI
-1080 SELRDK
+1080 SELHDK

-1096 LQLSSRDAKTL
+1096 LQLSSRDTKTL
-1107 SDFTSNAKSFSGY
+1107 SDLTSNAKSFSGY
-1120 VTKKNY
+1120 TTKKNY
-1126 THDPVSLAQYCNAS
+1126 THDPITLARYCNVS
-1140 LNAQQTSNSLEA
+1140 RNVQQTSNSLET

-1158 KPACNDLNLEAGSL
+1158 KPTCNDLNLEASAL
-1172 IKEGV
+1172 IKEGG

-1194 ALIESNQTN
+1194 ALIESNRTN

-1216 LISQERQPK
+1216 LISQEKQPK
-1225 YNQDLLQKKEA
+1225 YNQDMLQKKES

-1251 QPTNKKGN
+1251 QSTNKKGN

-1282 HLELLSC
+1282 QLELLSC
-1289 QRSELQDIWMSS
+1289 QHSELQDIWISS

-1307 QTMPQDSRIAPSE
+1307 QTVPQDSRIASSE

-1350 QIKFHRC
+1350 QIKYHRC
-1357 LPEVPHE
+1357 LPEVPQE

-1370 FGCEVVNEQI
+1370 FGCEVVNEQT
-1380 KTAGSGDPLGIER
+1380 KTAGSSDPLGINS

-1403 FSDLPSHNPLA
+1403 YSDLASCNPLA
-1414 VSQLKTASLVNRP
+1414 VSQLKTASLLNRP

-1435 EKCNSQVQQTADAS
+1435 EKCNSQVQQTPNVS
-1449 QGHPLPQTF
+1449 QMHPLSQTF
-1458 NQSNLRANE
+1458 DQSNLRANE
-1467 MRSEDKAYIHQ
+1467 MRSEDKAYIQQ
-1478 GAVKQ
+1478 GAVE
-1483 QVDPKSQVL
+1483 QVDLKSQVL

-1499 QVPGAVGA
+1499 QVPGAVEA
-1507 LRNMECAGE
+1507 LRNMECTGG

-1775 TDVAPVYKKL
+1775 TDLAPVYKKL

-1919 STEKQPLIDKKY
+1919 PTEKQSLIDKKY
-1931 STPVKLKTEAPENLS
+1931 STPVKVKTEAPETLGNTL
-1946 NAVHCLG
+1946 HCLG
-1953 NKPDA
+1953 NKTDA

-1963 KTETSDH
+1963 KTEPSDH
-1970 LYAMKHTSN
+1970 LYAMKHASN

-1988 QYTAS
+1988 QYTTS
-1993 SPFKVDGLQPYPP
+1993 SPFKVDSLHPYSS
-2006 LAHKPGL
+2006 LAHKPGI
-2013 TAVTNLQQDFSVPY
+2013 TAVTNIQQDFSVPY

-2085 LPTILEHQT
+2085 LPTILEHQP
-2094 DKQNCQPQLDNSPSS
+2094 DKQNCQLQLDNSPSS
-2109 EMISSSDLSVPLS
+2109 QMVSSCDLSVPLS

-2148 EQMCGFD
+2148 EQMCDVD
-2155 CADEKQSSAL
+2155 CVDEKPNSAL
-2165 GQPTDSEEKAEELW
+2165 GQPTDPEEKAEELW

-2273 LNSASR
+2273 LNSSSR
-2279 KTKQANENRDI
+2279 KTKQTSENRDL

>member
-1 MAHHTRPSRLVKKE
+1 ADMAHHARPSRSAKKE
-15 ELGKRKNNQGKKKSS
+15 ELGKRKTNQSKKKSS

-41 KAVSTGKSKK
+41 KAVSSGKGKK

-78 SVSRTLSGAS
+78 SITRTLSGAS
-88 WVTLEKADSILFHN
+88 WVSLEKADNILFHS
-102 QDSFSINGF
+102 QDSFNINGF

-124 SQTPIAKPR
+124 SQTPIIAKPR
-133 KAAAQKRLETKEKH
+133 KAAVHKRLETKEKH
-147 EQEAQAVIEEKNV
+147 EQEALAVVEEKND
-160 EGGERVFEQVLAQNE
+160 ETGEIALKQDLAQNE
-175 LAPLPVQGAP
+175 SAALPVEGCLCSAS
-185 CGVGEEPATTCATQ
+185 EEPVIPFASQ
-199 DKEVGIPETNDSLPS
+199 DKEVEISETNDTIPNS
-214 RQVTANDS
+214 QVTDDGT

-227 KYEHENLPCEQ
+227 KSKHEDVPCEQ
-238 TPSDLETGS
+238 IPSDLDTGS
-247 LAEAF
+247 SAEAF
-252 VEGAVPVLP
+252 VEGAALVLP
-261 SSPSDSVITSESNSK
+261 SSPSDSILASESNSK
-276 VCAETPFDLVPNSK
+276 VHAETPFNAVPNST
-290 EPDCSSVDTSDHS
+290 EPDSSSVDTSDLS
-303 SAVPLEESVP
+303 SAVLIESVT
-313 LAKPHMGAE
+313 LAKFHIGAG
-322 LDLVLPSEEQ
+322 LDMVLPREEQ
-332 DSNSTA
+332 DLDPAPLVTSEFNS
-338 IVISE
+338 
-343 INAQEHLL
+343 QEHLL
-351 ADASSLAESCL
+351 EDARSLAESCL

-368 ESGVKDVCSESS
+368 ESENKDIGSNSS
-380 SVAAAE
+380 SVP
-386 SNSLSYFEG
+386 
-395 ASAESNLLLYFEGA
+395 ASESNL
-409 KAESNSLLHFK
+409 
-420 GAKSES
+420 
-426 NSLLHFEGASAE
+426 
-438 SNSLLHFEG
+438 
-447 ASAESNSLLHFEG
+447 
-460 ASTESNSL
+460 L
-468 LHFEGASSPAESHM
+468 LHFEGASSFAEYPM
-482 KLPVDFVPVHKELNS
+482 KLVVDFVPIHKELDSNS
-497 NVDLSCMRENSES
+497 DLSFTKENSEFDT
-510 YSKPVFT
+510 KNIFT
-517 VCEPVSD
+517 VCEPVSN
-524 TSLNNIQ
+524 TSLNNIE
-531 VGDIEQLVKCIDAE
+531 VEDIEQLVKCIDAE
-545 TLILNSGCV
+545 TLILNSGYV
-554 HTSSPDLEKS
+554 PTLSSDLEKS
-564 AVDKISGESSGQFSE
+564 TADKISPESSGQFSA
-579 GIVSELPSSTEIST
+579 GFVSELPSSMEISAL
-593 PASEKAI
+593 ASEKAI
-600 NAGLPADS
+600 NADLPADS
-608 RLQHDDY
+608 RLQHSDY

-625 LNLVQDNVRDST
+625 LNLVQDNVSNST

-645 SSLKNPAGDYPIPYS
+645 SSLKNPAGDYPVPYS

-733 KQRALKANLENKPV
+733 KQRVLKANLENKPV

-768 KTNQAVPVQNVQ
+768 KTNQAVPIENVQ

-804 VHVNGDIH
+804 VNGDIH
-812 GTVTGNEHLK
+812 GAVPGTERLK
-822 HAEESERVVSPSQL
+822 HADHSERAASPSQF
-836 AEPKKSFAQ
+836 AEPKKSFVH
-845 TIKNGIKPL
+845 TIKNGIKTL

-865 KKVSV
+865 KNVST
-870 EERTDFTSNSHTQWT
+870 EERADLTSNSHVQWPKGT
-885 KAANLNHIV
+885 NLNNLV
-894 NTLTTGVGC
+894 SALTSSTGCV
-903 IHPENQGN
+903 HPENEGN
-911 VLIKE
+911 VLMKE
-916 ENCTCSIF
+916 ENCTCSISEY
-924 QDSDKSVLQTV
+924 SDKSVLQTG
-935 SISDLQ
+935 SSSDLQ
-941 ESLCCPPLPEEEG
+941 ESLCCPPLPEEELQA
-954 HVGEDGFKVPKA
+954 EKDGFKVPNV
-966 ETQCE
+966 ETQPE
-971 DSSLQPTFLSLI
+971 NSALQTTFLSLI
-983 KNRNLTVE
+983 KTRNLTLE

-1001 LSEAPLETTSP
+1001 LSEAPLEITSP
-1012 AKTECTEETTSNL
+1012 AKTESTECTGETTSNL
-1025 LHSSK
+1025 LHSLK
-1030 RDISSSSTSSALKEI
+1030 RDISSSFTSSALQEI

-1073 YNGQGSV
+1073 YNGQSSV
-1080 SELRDK
+1080 SESCDK

-1096 LQLSSRDAKTL
+1096 LQLSSRDTETL
-1107 SDFTSNAKSFSGY
+1107 SDITSNAASFSGY
-1120 VTKKNY
+1120 DSKKSCAHEPVT
-1126 THDPVSLAQYCNAS
+1126 LAGYCNAS
-1140 LNAQQTSNSLEA
+1140 CNVQPIRNNLEA
-1152 LGQLEQ
+1152 PGQLEQ
-1158 KPACNDLNLEAGSL
+1158 KPACNDLKLEGSSL
-1172 IKEGV
+1172 IKEGGV
-1177 IHSQDEEDVAT
+1177 HSQDEEDVAA

-1194 ALIESNQTN
+1194 ALIESNQSN

-1216 LISQERQPK
+1216 LISHERQPK
-1225 YNQDLLQKKEA
+1225 YNQDVLQKKES
-1236 VFFKHNYSSLLLKQK
+1236 VFFRHNYSSLLLKQK
-1251 QPTNKKGN
+1251 QATNKKGN
-1259 AVPWKPRHKKKPQE
+1259 TVPWKPRHKKKPQE

-1282 HLELLSC
+1282 QLELLSC
-1289 QRSELQDIWMSS
+1289 QHSELQDIWISS

-1307 QTMPQDSRIAPSE
+1307 QTVPQDSRVAPSE
-1320 KKSPRTKVQRALNQ
+1320 KKSPRTKVQRVLSQ
-1334 NTLASQE
+1334 NTSASQE
-1341 KTRLFLPQT
+1341 KTRLFLPQA

-1357 LPEVPHE
+1357 LPEALQE
-1364 KKKDRL
+1364 KKKD
-1370 FGCEVVNEQI
+1370 
-1380 KTAGSGDPLGIER
+1380 
-1393 LKNEVVARNQ
+1393 
-1403 FSDLPSHNPLA
+1403 SDLSSRNPLA
-1414 VSQLKTASLVNRP
+1414 VSQLKTASLLKRP
-1427 SENLQMFT
+1427 TENLQMFT
-1435 EKCNSQVQQTADAS
+1435 EKCNSQVQQTANVS
-1449 QGHPLPQTF
+1449 QAHPLPPTF

-1467 MRSEDKAYIHQ
+1467 MCSENKACVQ
-1478 GAVKQ
+1478 QVKQ

-1492 PVPCGGA
+1492 PIPCGGA
-1499 QVPGAVGA
+1499 QVPGSAEA
-1507 LRNMECAGE
+1507 LRNMECVGE
-1516 VTVLTSTSLGT
+1516 VTVLTSTGLGT
-1527 DHPQSTGDS
+1527 DHAQSTGDS

-1711 EDRTCACQGLDPE
+1711 EDRTCACQGLNPE

-1919 STEKQPLIDKKY
+1919 PTEKQPLIDKKY
-1931 STPVKLKTEAPENLS
+1931 STPVKLKTEAPESLGNTL
-1946 NAVHCLG
+1946 HCLG
-1953 NKPDA
+1953 NKTDA

-1963 KTETSDH
+1963 KMETSNH

-1993 SPFKVDGLQPYPP
+1993 SPFQVDSLHPYPS

-2013 TAVTNLQQDFSVPY
+2013 TAVTNIQQDFSVPY
-2027 GYFECSSKQPHVTP
+2027 GYFECSTKQPHVTP

-2061 DKMNGVP
+2061 DKVNGVP

-2077 GPPAHKDP
+2077 GPPAHEEP
-2085 LPTILEHQT
+2085 LPTILEHQP
-2094 DKQNCQPQLDNSPSS
+2094 DKQNCQLQLDNSPSS
-2109 EMISSSDLSVPLS
+2109 EVISSCDSSAPLS
-2122 SPAKDAVGNEA
+2122 SSAKDAVGNEA

-2148 EQMCGFD
+2148 GQMCDFD
-2155 CADEKQSSAL
+2155 CADEKQNSAL
-2165 GQPTDSEEKAEELW
+2165 GQPADSEEKAEELW

-2250 AKMAERAKEKE
+2250 AKMAERAREKE
-2261 KEAERLGTENTD
+2261 KEAERLGTENPE
-2273 LNSASR
+2273 LNSSNR
-2279 KTKQANENRDI
+2279 KAKQPSENRDI

>member
-1 MAHHTRPSRLVKKE
+1 ADMAHHARPSRSAKKE
-15 ELGKRKNNQGKKKSS
+15 ELGKRKTNQSKKKSR

-41 KAVSTGKSKK
+41 KVVSSGKGKK
-51 PAQEKD
+51 PIQEKD

-78 SVSRTLSGAS
+78 SVTRTLSGAS
-88 WVTLEKADSILFHN
+88 WVSLEKADNIFFHS
-102 QDSFSINGF
+102 QDSFNINGF

-124 SQTPIAKPR
+124 SQTTAIAKSR
-133 KAAAQKRLETKEKH
+133 KAAAQKKLETKEKH
-147 EQEAQAVIEEKNV
+147 EQEALAVVEDKNDDT
-160 EGGERVFEQVLAQNE
+160 GEIALKQDLAQNE
-175 LAPLPVQGAP
+175 LAALSVEGCLCSAGKGPVAP
-185 CGVGEEPATTCATQ
+185 CASQ
-199 DKEVGIPETNDSLPS
+199 DKDVEISETDDSIPNG
-214 RQVTANDS
+214 RVTDDGT

-227 KYEHENLPCEQ
+227 KSKHEDLPCEQ
-238 TPSDLETGS
+238 IPSDLDTGS

-252 VEGAVPVLP
+252 VEDAVLVLP
-261 SSPSDSVITSESNSK
+261 SSPSDSIIASESNST
-276 VCAETPFDLVPNSK
+276 VHTETPFNMVPNST
-290 EPDCSSVDTSDHS
+290 EPDSSSFDTSDLS
-303 SAVPLEESVP
+303 SAVLIESVT
-313 LAKPHMGAE
+313 LAKFHIGAG
-322 LDLVLPSEEQ
+322 LDMVLPREEQ
-332 DSNSTA
+332 DLDSAPLVTSEFNS
-338 IVISE
+338 
-343 INAQEHLL
+343 QEHLL
-351 ADASSLAESCL
+351 EDARLLAESCL

-368 ESGVKDVCSESS
+368 DPENKDIGSNSS
-380 SVAAAE
+380 SVAA
-386 SNSLSYFEG
+386 S
-395 ASAESNLLLYFEGA
+395 ESNL
-409 KAESNSLLHFK
+409 
-420 GAKSES
+420 
-426 NSLLHFEGASAE
+426 
-438 SNSLLHFEG
+438 
-447 ASAESNSLLHFEG
+447 
-460 ASTESNSL
+460 L
-468 LHFEGASSPAESHM
+468 LHFEGASSLSEYPM
-482 KLPVDFVPVHKELNS
+482 KLVVDFVPIHKELDSNS
-497 NVDLSCMRENSES
+497 DLSCTRQNSEFDT
-510 YSKPVFT
+510 KNIFT
-517 VCEPVSD
+517 VSN
-524 TSLNNIQ
+524 TSLNNIE
-531 VGDIEQLVKCIDAE
+531 VEDMEQLVKCIDAE
-545 TLILNSGCV
+545 TLILNSGYV
-554 HTSSPDLEKS
+554 PTLSSDLEKS
-564 AVDKISGESSGQFSE
+564 TVDKISAESSGQFSASFL
-579 GIVSELPSSTEIST
+579 SELPSSMEISAL
-593 PASEKAI
+593 ASEKAI
-600 NAGLPADS
+600 NADLPADS
-608 RLQHDDY
+608 RLQHNDY

-625 LNLVQDNVRDST
+625 WNLVQDNVNNST

-645 SSLKNPAGDYPIPYS
+645 SSLKNPAGNYPVPYS

-713 PPPITLPFE
+713 PPPIMLPFE

-733 KQRALKANLENKPV
+733 KQRVLKANLENKPV

-768 KTNQAVPVQNVQ
+768 KTNQAVPIENVQ

-812 GTVTGNEHLK
+812 RAVTGTEHLK
-822 HAEESERVVSPSQL
+822 HADHSERAAAPSQF
-836 AEPKKSFAQ
+836 AEPKKSFVH
-845 TIKNGIKPL
+845 TIKNGIKTL

-865 KKVSV
+865 KNVSV
-870 EERTDFTSNSHTQWT
+870 EERTDLTSNSHMQWPKGT
-885 KAANLNHIV
+885 GLNNILS
-894 NTLTTGVGC
+894 TLTSGTGCV
-903 IHPENQGN
+903 HPENQGN
-911 VLIKE
+911 VLMKE
-916 ENCTCSIF
+916 ENCTCSI
-924 QDSDKSVLQTV
+924 SEYSEKSVLQTG
-935 SISDLQ
+935 SSLDLQ
-941 ESLCCPPLPEEEG
+941 ENLCSPPLPEEELQAG
-954 HVGEDGFKVPKA
+954 KDGFKVPDV
-966 ETQCE
+966 ETQPE
-971 DSSLQPTFLSLI
+971 NSVLQPTFLSLI
-983 KNRNLTVE
+983 KTRNLTLE

-1012 AKTECTEETTSNL
+1012 AKTENTECTGETTSNL

-1030 RDISSSSTSSALKEI
+1030 RDIPSSFTSSALQEI

-1056 LAHCAHSQKQL
+1056 LAHCTHSQKQL
-1067 PNKAVL
+1067 PNKAAL
-1073 YNGQGSV
+1073 YNGQSSV
-1080 SELRDK
+1080 SELCDK
-1086 PANLAGEMYK
+1086 PANLAGEMYE
-1096 LQLSSRDAKTL
+1096 LQLSSRDTKTL
-1107 SDFTSNAKSFSGY
+1107 SDLTSNATSFSGY
-1120 VTKKNY
+1120 DSKNTCPHEPVT
-1126 THDPVSLAQYCNAS
+1126 LAEYCSAS
-1140 LNAQQTSNSLEA
+1140 CNVQQTRNNLETP
-1152 LGQLEQ
+1152 GQLEQ
-1158 KPACNDLNLEAGSL
+1158 KPTCNDLKLEGSSL
-1172 IKEGV
+1172 IKEGG
-1177 IHSQDEEDVAT
+1177 IHSQDEEDVAA

-1203 PEQKNDIKASLLN
+1203 AEQKDIKASLLN
-1216 LISQERQPK
+1216 IISHERQPK
-1225 YNQDLLQKKEA
+1225 YNQDVLQKKES
-1236 VFFKHNYSSLLLKQK
+1236 VLFRQNYSSLLLKQK
-1251 QPTNKKGN
+1251 QATNKKGN

-1282 HLELLSC
+1282 QLELLSC
-1289 QRSELQDIWMSS
+1289 QHSELQDIWISS

-1307 QTMPQDSRIAPSE
+1307 QTMPQDSRVAPSE
-1320 KKSPRTKVQRALNQ
+1320 KKSPRTKVQRALSQ

-1341 KTRLFLPQT
+1341 KTRLFLPQA

-1357 LPEVPHE
+1357 LPEAPQE
-1364 KKKDRL
+1364 KKKD
-1370 FGCEVVNEQI
+1370 
-1380 KTAGSGDPLGIER
+1380 
-1393 LKNEVVARNQ
+1393 
-1403 FSDLPSHNPLA
+1403 SDLSSRNPLA
-1414 VSQLKTASLVNRP
+1414 VSQLKTASLLKRP
-1427 SENLQMFT
+1427 TENLQMFT
-1435 EKCNSQVQQTADAS
+1435 ENCNSQVQQTANVS
-1449 QGHPLPQTF
+1449 QAHPLPPTF

-1467 MRSEDKAYIHQ
+1467 TCSENKAYVRQ
-1478 GAVKQ
+1478 VKQ

-1492 PVPCGGA
+1492 PIPCGGA
-1499 QVPGAVGA
+1499 QVPGSAEA
-1507 LRNMECAGE
+1507 LRNMECVGE
-1516 VTVLTSTSLGT
+1516 VTVLTSTSFGT
-1527 DHPQSTGDS
+1527 DHAQSTGDS

-1919 STEKQPLIDKKY
+1919 PNEKQPLIDKKY
-1931 STPVKLKTEAPENLS
+1931 STPVKLKTEAPENLG
-1946 NAVHCLG
+1946 NTLHCLG
-1953 NKPDA
+1953 NKTDA

-1963 KTETSDH
+1963 KMETSNH

-1993 SPFKVDGLQPYPP
+1993 SPFKVDSLHPYPS

-2013 TAVTNLQQDFSVPY
+2013 TAVTNIQQDFSVPY
-2027 GYFECSSKQPHVTP
+2027 GYFECSTKQPHVTP

-2061 DKMNGVP
+2061 DKANGVP

-2077 GPPAHKDP
+2077 GPPAYKEP
-2085 LPTILEHQT
+2085 LPTILEHQP
-2094 DKQNCQPQLDNSPSS
+2094 DKQNCQLQLDNSPFS
-2109 EMISSSDLSVPLS
+2109 EMISSCDSSVPLS
-2122 SPAKDAVGNEA
+2122 SLAKDAAVNEA
-2133 DCSHGCPV
+2133 DCSHGCPG
-2141 EKGSSHR
+2141 EKGSSYR
-2148 EQMCGFD
+2148 GQMCDFD
-2155 CADEKQSSAL
+2155 CVDKKQNSAL
-2165 GQPTDSEEKAEELW
+2165 GQPADSEEKAEELW

-2250 AKMAERAKEKE
+2250 AKMAERAREKE
-2261 KEAERLGTENTD
+2261 KEAERLGTENPE
-2273 LNSASR
+2273 LNSSNR
-2279 KTKQANENRDI
+2279 KAKQPSENRDI

>member
-1 MAHHTRPSRLVKKE
+1 TAMAHHARPSRLAKKE
-15 ELGKRKNNQGKKKSS
+15 ELGKKKTNQGKKKSS
-30 QVRKKTTKTST
+30 QVRKKATKTST
-41 KAVSTGKSKK
+41 RAVTSGKCKK
-51 PAQEKD
+51 TAQEKD

-78 SVSRTLSGAS
+78 SITRTLSGAS
-88 WVTLEKADSILFHN
+88 WVSLEKADNILFHGQEAFN
-102 QDSFSINGF
+102 INGF
-111 TMSLRNRSFSRRL
+111 TMSLRNRTFTRRWI
-124 SQTPIAKPR
+124 QTPIAKPR
-133 KAAAQKRLETKEKH
+133 KTAAQKKLETKEKQ
-147 EQEAQAVIEEKNV
+147 EQEALAVVEEKNV
-160 EGGERVFEQVLAQNE
+160 EAGESILKQNVAQNE
-175 LAPLPVQGAP
+175 LAPLPEEDLP
-185 CGVGEEPATTCATQ
+185 CSADKEPATKSDSE
-199 DKEVGIPETNDSLPS
+199 DKEKEIPETNDSIPNS
-214 RQVTANDS
+214 GVADCNPET
-222 EASEV
+222 SEV
-227 KYEHENLPCEQ
+227 ECKQEELSCEQ
-238 TPSDLETGS
+238 THSHLNTGS
-247 LAEAF
+247 SVEAF
-252 VEGAVPVLP
+252 VENAALVLP
-261 SSPSDSVITSESNSK
+261 SSPDSTIISESNSK
-276 VCAETPFDLVPNSK
+276 VLLQTSFDLVPNSE
-290 EPDCSSVDTSDHS
+290 EPDFESNFVNTSDLS
-303 SAVPLEESVP
+303 SAVPLEELGPPAESQVQT
-313 LAKPHMGAE
+313 E
-322 LDLVLPSEEQ
+322 LDMVLPNK
-332 DSNSTA
+332 DDLNSTSMFT
-338 IVISE
+338 SE
-343 INAQEHLL
+343 LDSQKHLE
-351 ADASSLAESCL
+351 DSSSLAESCL
-362 KAGWDL
+362 KADWDL
-368 ESGVKDVCSESS
+368 ESVNEEPVSY
-380 SVAAAE
+380 
-386 SNSLSYFEG
+386 SNSVVT
-395 ASAESNLLLYFEGA
+395 
-409 KAESNSLLHFK
+409 
-420 GAKSES
+420 
-426 NSLLHFEGASAE
+426 AE

-447 ASAESNSLLHFEG
+447 SSSF
-460 ASTESNSL
+460 TESHL
-468 LHFEGASSPAESHM
+468 
-482 KLPVDFVPVHKELNS
+482 KLVMDFVPVHKELNS
-497 NVDLSCMRENSES
+497 DSDLSCTRENSES
-510 YSKPVFT
+510 DSKNIFT
-517 VCEPVSD
+517 VCESASN
-524 TSLNNIQ
+524 TSLNNIE
-531 VGDIEQLVKCIDAE
+531 VEEIEQLVKCIDAE
-545 TLILNSGCV
+545 TSVLNSGNV
-554 HTSSPDLEKS
+554 PTSSDEEKS
-564 AVDKISGESSGQFSE
+564 TVDKIFSESSGQFSE
-579 GIVSELPSSTEIST
+579 GFVSVLPSSTEIST
-593 PASEKAI
+593 LASEKAI
-600 NAGLPADS
+600 NVDLPADS
-608 RLQHDDY
+608 RLQHNDY
-615 SSQLGSVGVS
+615 SSQLENIGIN
-625 LNLVQDNVRDST
+625 LNLVQDSVSDST
-637 EAVEASGP
+637 EAAEASGP
-645 SSLKNPAGDYPIPYS
+645 SSLKKPACDYPVPYP
-660 SLLPMLE
+660 SLFPVLE

-713 PPPITLPFE
+713 PPPPVMVPFE
-722 VLTENKRPQRR
+722 VLSENKRPQRR
-733 KQRALKANLENKPV
+733 KQRVLKANLENKPV

-768 KTNQAVPVQNVQ
+768 KPSQTLPLENAQC
-780 SKEKERMTGLEAE
+780 KEKERMTGLEAE
-793 KWAHNEKPSFG
+793 NWAHNEKPSFG

-812 GTVTGNEHLK
+812 GTVTGSEHLK
-822 HAEESERVVSPSQL
+822 STEESERAVSPSQVT
-836 AEPKKSFAQ
+836 EPKKSLAQ
-845 TIKNGIKPL
+845 AIRNGIKTL
-854 HYSPPEAVASL
+854 HYSPPESVISL
-865 KKVSV
+865 KKVPA
-870 EERTDFTSNSHTQWT
+870 EERADLTSNSHTHWT
-885 KAANLNHIV
+885 KAANLNDIV
-894 NTLTTGVGC
+894 NTLTAGVSC
-903 IHPENQGN
+903 VHAEKQGN
-911 VLIKE
+911 VFMKQK
-916 ENCTCSIF
+916 NCTCVVLH
-924 QDSDKSVLQTV
+924 DSDKSILQTG

-941 ESLCCPPLPEEEG
+941 GSLCCPPLPEEEAPAEKDG
-954 HVGEDGFKVPKA
+954 IKILNQEIKQEDPSF
-966 ETQCE
+966 
-971 DSSLQPTFLSLI
+971 QPTFLSLI
-983 KNRNLTVE
+983 KNRNLTIE

-1001 LSEAPLETTSP
+1001 LSEAPLETSPVKTESTEYIEETASSLPQGYRREISSSFTSP
-1012 AKTECTEETTSNL
+1012 AL
-1025 LHSSK
+1025 Q
-1030 RDISSSSTSSALKEI
+1030 EI

-1056 LAHCAHSQKQL
+1056 LSHCAASQKQL
-1067 PNKAVL
+1067 PNKAAL
-1073 YNGQGSV
+1073 YNGQS
-1080 SELRDK
+1080 LTADLHDK
-1086 PANLAGEMYK
+1086 PANLASEMYK
-1096 LQLSSRDAKTL
+1096 LHLSSQDTKTF
-1107 SDFTSNAKSFSGY
+1107 SGVTSNAKPFLGHTTKNNFMY
-1120 VTKKNY
+1120 DQVT
-1126 THDPVSLAQYCNAS
+1126 LARYCNAS
-1140 LNAQQTSNSLEA
+1140 LNVQQSSNNLEILA
-1152 LGQLEQ
+1152 QLEQ
-1158 KPACNDLNLEAGSL
+1158 KPTCNDLNLKTSSL
-1172 IKEGV
+1172 MKEGG

-1194 ALIESNQTN
+1194 ALIESNKTN

-1216 LISQERQPK
+1216 LISHERQPK
-1225 YNQDLLQKKEA
+1225 HNQDQCLLQKKET
-1236 VFFKHNYSSLLLKQK
+1236 VFLRHNYSSLLLKQK
-1251 QPTNKKGN
+1251 QAANKKGN
-1259 AVPWKPRHKKKPQE
+1259 AVPWRPRHKKKPQE
-1273 ARYQQNNQN
+1273 SRYQQNNPNQ
-1282 HLELLSC
+1282 LELLPC
-1289 QRSELQDIWMSS
+1289 QHSELQDIWISS
-1301 KLHKLG
+1301 KLHRLG
-1307 QTMPQDSRIAPSE
+1307 HTMDSRIAASE
-1320 KKSPRTKVQRALNQ
+1320 KKSPRTKVQKALNPS
-1334 NTLASQE
+1334 TLSSQE

-1357 LPEVPHE
+1357 LPEVPQE
-1364 KKKDRL
+1364 KKDRSYN
-1370 FGCEVVNEQI
+1370 CE
-1380 KTAGSGDPLGIER
+1380 
-1393 LKNEVVARNQ
+1393 
-1403 FSDLPSHNPLA
+1403 
-1414 VSQLKTASLVNRP
+1414 LKTASLLNRP
-1427 SENLQMFT
+1427 SESVQMFT
-1435 EKCNSQVQQTADAS
+1435 EKSISQVQQAANGGQT
-1449 QGHPLPQTF
+1449 HPLPQP
-1458 NQSNLRANE
+1458 NLRANE
-1467 MRSEDKAYIHQ
+1467 MQSDDKSCLQRDALER
-1478 GAVKQ
+1478 
-1483 QVDPKSQVL
+1483 VDAKPHPR

-1499 QVPGAVGA
+1499 RVPGAAEA
-1507 LRNMECAGE
+1507 LRSVECAGE
-1516 VTVLTSTSLGT
+1516 VTVLTATSFGT
-1527 DHPQSTGDS
+1527 DQPQSTGDS

-1576 TCDCVEQIIEKDE
+1576 ACDCVEQIIEKDE

-1756 LTDDPKQE
+1756 LTDDSKQE

-1806 SKDGRPFS
+1806 CKDGRPFS

-1919 STEKQPLIDKKY
+1919 SSEKQLLIDKKY

-1946 NAVHCLG
+1946 NTLHCLG
-1953 NKPDA
+1953 NKTDA

-1963 KTETSDH
+1963 KTEPSDH

-1979 TTKNCSLLK
+1979 ATKNCSLLK
-1988 QYTAS
+1988 QYAAS
-1993 SPFKVDGLQPYPP
+1993 SPFKVDSLHPCSS
-2006 LAHKPGL
+2006 LAHKP
-2013 TAVTNLQQDFSVPY
+2013 
-2027 GYFECSSKQPHVTP
+2027 
-2041 YVNCKNFD
+2041 
-2049 VSVKDYTGILLN
+2049 
-2061 DKMNGVP
+2061 
-2068 PILPEVTAP
+2068 
-2077 GPPAHKDP
+2077 
-2085 LPTILEHQT
+2085 
-2094 DKQNCQPQLDNSPSS
+2094 
-2109 EMISSSDLSVPLS
+2109 DLSAPLRL
-2122 SPAKDAVGNEA
+2122 PAQEA
-2133 DCSHGCPV
+2133 GGSEGGCSHGCPGP
-2141 EKGSSHR
+2141 KGSSPAGQACDWDGAEER
-2148 EQMCGFD
+2148 QG
-2155 CADEKQSSAL
+2155 SAL
-2165 GQPTDSEEKAEELW
+2165 GPAADSEEKAEELW

-2261 KEAERLGTENTD
+2261 KEAERLGAENTE
-2273 LNSASR
+2273 LNSGSR
-2279 KTKQANENRDI
+2279 KTKASSESREI

>member
-1 MAHHTRPSRLVKKE
+1 ADMAHHARPSRLAKKE
-15 ELGKRKNNQGKKKSS
+15 ELGKRKTNQGKKKSS

-41 KAVSTGKSKK
+41 KAVSSGKGKK
-51 PAQEKD
+51 PTQEKD

-78 SVSRTLSGAS
+78 SISRTLSGAS
-88 WVTLEKADSILFHN
+88 WVSLEKADNILFHN
-102 QDSFSINGF
+102 QDSFNINGF

-133 KAAAQKRLETKEKH
+133 KATAQKRLEAKEKH
-147 EQEAQAVIEEKNV
+147 EQEALAAVEEKNI
-160 EGGERVFEQVLAQNE
+160 EAGESVSKPDLAQNE
-175 LAPLPVQGAP
+175 LAPLPVEDTP
-185 CGVGEEPATTCATQ
+185 CSAGEEPAIACASQ
-199 DKEVGIPETNDSLPS
+199 DKEVEIPETNDSIPS
-214 RQVTANDS
+214 SQVTTGDT
-222 EASEV
+222 EV
-227 KYEHENLPCEQ
+227 SKEKYKHEDLPCEQ
-238 TPSDLETGS
+238 TPSDLDTGS
-247 LAEAF
+247 LTEAF
-252 VEGAVPVLP
+252 VEGAALVLP
-261 SSPSDSVITSESNSK
+261 SCPSDSAIASESNSK

-290 EPDCSSVDTSDHS
+290 EHDSSSVNTSDLS
-303 SAVPLEESVP
+303 SAVLLEESVP
-313 LAKPHMGAE
+313 LAKSHVEAE
-322 LDLVLPSEEQ
+322 SDLVLTSEEQ
-332 DSNSTA
+332 DSNPVP
-338 IVISE
+338 IVTSE
-343 INAQEHLL
+343 FNSQEHLL
-351 ADASSLAESCL
+351 EDASSLAESCL
-362 KAGWDL
+362 KAGWDS
-368 ESGVKDVCSESS
+368 EPENKDVASNSS
-380 SVAAAE
+380 SVAA
-386 SNSLSYFEG
+386 
-395 ASAESNLLLYFEGA
+395 
-409 KAESNSLLHFK
+409 
-420 GAKSES
+420 
-426 NSLLHFEGASAE
+426 
-438 SNSLLHFEG
+438 
-447 ASAESNSLLHFEG
+447 
-460 ASTESNSL
+460 TESNSL
-468 LHFEGASSPAESHM
+468 LHFEGVSSFAEPHVE
-482 KLPVDFVPVHKELNS
+482 PVVDFVPIHKELDS
-497 NVDLSCMRENSES
+497 NLDLSCTRENSES
-510 YSKPVFT
+510 DSKTIFT
-517 VCEPVSD
+517 VCEPISD

-531 VGDIEQLVKCIDAE
+531 VEDIEQLVKCIDAE
-545 TLILNSGCV
+545 TLILNSGYV
-554 HTSSPDLEKS
+554 PTFSPDFEKS
-564 AVDKISGESSGQFSE
+564 TVDDISGESSGQF
-579 GIVSELPSSTEIST
+579 GQFPTGFVLELPSSTEISAL
-593 PASEKAI
+593 ASEKAI
-600 NAGLPADS
+600 NADLPADS
-608 RLQHDDY
+608 RLQHNDY
-615 SSQLGSVGVS
+615 SSQLGRVGVS
-625 LNLVQDNVRDST
+625 LNLVQDNVRDGA

-645 SSLKNPAGDYPIPYS
+645 SSLRNPAGDCPAPYS

-713 PPPITLPFE
+713 PPPVALPFE

-733 KQRALKANLENKPV
+733 KQRVLKANLENKPV

-768 KTNQAVPVQNVQ
+768 KTNQTVPLENVQ
-780 SKEKERMTGLEAE
+780 SKERERMTGLEAE

-812 GTVTGNEHLK
+812 GTVTGSEHLK
-822 HAEESERVVSPSQL
+822 SVEDSERAISPSRL

-845 TIKNGIKPL
+845 TIRNGIKPL

-865 KKVSV
+865 KKGPV
-870 EERTDFTSNSHTQWT
+870 EERTELTSNSHMQWT
-885 KAANLNHIV
+885 KGTNLNNLV

-903 IHPENQGN
+903 IHPEKQGN
-911 VLIKE
+911 VFMKE

-924 QDSDKSVLQTV
+924 EDSDKSVLQPGP
-935 SISDLQ
+935 ISNLQ
-941 ESLCCPPLPEEEG
+941 ESSCCPLQPDEEAHEG
-954 HVGEDGFKVPKA
+954 KDGFKVPNA
-966 ETQCE
+966 EMQCD

-983 KNRNLTVE
+983 KTRNLTVE

-1001 LSEAPLETTSP
+1001 LSKAPLETTSP
-1012 AKTECTEETTSNL
+1012 AKPESTDRAEATTSNL
-1025 LHSSK
+1025 LHSYK
-1030 RDISSSSTSSALKEI
+1030 RDISSSFTSSALQEI

-1056 LAHCAHSQKQL
+1056 LAHCTHSQKQL

-1073 YNGQGSV
+1073 YNGQSSV

-1096 LQLSSRDAKTL
+1096 LQLSSRDTKTL
-1107 SDFTSNAKSFSGY
+1107 SDLTSHAKPFSGY
-1120 VTKKNY
+1120 AAKKNY
-1126 THDPVSLAQYCNAS
+1126 THDPVTLARCCNATR
-1140 LNAQQTSNSLEA
+1140 NVQQTSNLET
-1152 LGQLEQ
+1152 LSQLEQ
-1158 KPACNDLNLEAGSL
+1158 KTTCNDSNLEASSL
-1172 IKEGV
+1172 IKEGG

-1203 PEQKNDIKASLLN
+1203 PEQKEDIKASLLN
-1216 LISQERQPK
+1216 LISHERQPK
-1225 YNQDLLQKKEA
+1225 YNQDVLQKKES
-1236 VFFKHNYSSLLLKQK
+1236 VIFRHNYSSLLLKQK

-1282 HLELLSC
+1282 QLELLSC
-1289 QRSELQDIWMSS
+1289 QHNELQDIWLSS
-1301 KLHKLG
+1301 KLHKLS

-1334 NTLASQE
+1334 NTVASQE

-1357 LPEVPHE
+1357 LPEVPQE
-1364 KKKDRL
+1364 KKKD
-1370 FGCEVVNEQI
+1370 
-1380 KTAGSGDPLGIER
+1380 
-1393 LKNEVVARNQ
+1393 
-1403 FSDLPSHNPLA
+1403 SDLPSCNPPA
-1414 VSQLKTASLVNRP
+1414 VSQLKTASLLNRP
-1427 SENLQMFT
+1427 SENLPMFT
-1435 EKCNSQVQQTADAS
+1435 QNCNSQVQQAANVS
-1449 QGHPLPQTF
+1449 QTHPLPQTL

-1467 MRSEDKAYIHQ
+1467 TRSEDKAYIQH
-1478 GAVKQ
+1478 GAVEPQ
-1483 QVDPKSQVL
+1483 INPKSQVL

-1499 QVPGAVGA
+1499 QVSGAVEA
-1507 LRNMECAGE
+1507 LRNTECAGK

-1699 YGCPTSRRCALN
+1699 YGCPTSRRCGLN

-1919 STEKQPLIDKKY
+1919 PTEKQPLIEKKY
-1931 STPVKLKTEAPENLS
+1931 ATPVKLKTEAPENLG
-1946 NAVHCLG
+1946 NALHCLG
-1953 NKPDA
+1953 NKADA

-1963 KTETSDH
+1963 KMEPSDH

-1993 SPFKVDGLQPYPP
+1993 SPFKVDSLHPYSS
-2006 LAHKPGL
+2006 LAHKPGI
-2013 TAVTNLQQDFSVPY
+2013 TAVTNIQQDFSVPY

-2077 GPPAHKDP
+2077 GPPAHTDP
-2085 LPTILEHQT
+2085 PPAILEHQP
-2094 DKQNCQPQLDNSPSS
+2094 DKQNCQLQLDNSPSS
-2109 EMISSSDLSVPLS
+2109 QMVSSCDLSVSLS
-2122 SPAKDAVGNEA
+2122 SPAKAAVGNEA

-2141 EKGSSHR
+2141 EKGSSR
-2148 EQMCGFD
+2148 QERMCDSD
-2155 CADEKQSSAL
+2155 CVNEKQTSAL
-2165 GQPTDSEEKAEELW
+2165 GQPTDSEEKAEEMW

-2261 KEAERLGTENTD
+2261 KEAERSGTENTD
-2273 LNSASR
+2273 LNSSSR
-2279 KTKQANENRDI
+2279 KTKQTSENRDL

>member
-1 MAHHTRPSRLVKKE
+1 ADMAHHARPSRSAKKE
-15 ELGKRKNNQGKKKSS
+15 ELGKRKTNQSKKKSS

-41 KAVSTGKSKK
+41 KVVSSGKGKK
-51 PAQEKD
+51 PVQEKD

-78 SVSRTLSGAS
+78 SVTRTLSGAS
-88 WVTLEKADSILFHN
+88 WVSLEKADNILFHS

-124 SQTPIAKPR
+124 SQAPAIAKPR

-147 EQEAQAVIEEKNV
+147 EQEALAVEEEKNDDT
-160 EGGERVFEQVLAQNE
+160 GEIALKQDLAQNE
-175 LAPLPVQGAP
+175 LAALPAEGSLCSA
-185 CGVGEEPATTCATQ
+185 GEEPVLPCASQ
-199 DKEVGIPETNDSLPS
+199 DKEVEISETDDSIPNS
-214 RQVTANDS
+214 QVTDDGTG
-222 EASEV
+222 ASEV
-227 KYEHENLPCEQ
+227 KSKHEDLPCEQ
-238 TPSDLETGS
+238 IPSDLDAGS

-252 VEGAVPVLP
+252 VEDAALVLP
-261 SSPSDSVITSESNSK
+261 SSPSDSVMASESNLK
-276 VCAETPFDLVPNSK
+276 VHAETPFNVVPNST
-290 EPDCSSVDTSDHS
+290 EPDSSSVDTSDLS
-303 SAVPLEESVP
+303 SAVLIESVT
-313 LAKPHMGAE
+313 LAKFHIGAG
-322 LDLVLPSEEQ
+322 LDMVLPREEQ
-332 DSNSTA
+332 DLDSAPLVTSEFNS
-338 IVISE
+338 
-343 INAQEHLL
+343 QEHLL
-351 ADASSLAESCL
+351 EDARSLAESCL

-368 ESGVKDVCSESS
+368 EPESKDIGSNSS
-380 SVAAAE
+380 SVAA
-386 SNSLSYFEG
+386 S
-395 ASAESNLLLYFEGA
+395 ESNL
-409 KAESNSLLHFK
+409 
-420 GAKSES
+420 
-426 NSLLHFEGASAE
+426 
-438 SNSLLHFEG
+438 
-447 ASAESNSLLHFEG
+447 
-460 ASTESNSL
+460 L
-468 LHFEGASSPAESHM
+468 LHFEGASSLAEYPM
-482 KLPVDFVPVHKELNS
+482 KLVVDFVPVHKELDSNS
-497 NVDLSCMRENSES
+497 DLSCMRPNSEFDT
-510 YSKPVFT
+510 KTIFT
-517 VCEPVSD
+517 VCEPVSN
-524 TSLNNIQ
+524 TSLNKIE
-531 VGDIEQLVKCIDAE
+531 VEDIEQLVKCIDAE
-545 TLILNSGCV
+545 TLILNSGYV
-554 HTSSPDLEKS
+554 PTLSSDLEKS
-564 AVDKISGESSGQFSE
+564 AVDKNCAEGSGQFSA
-579 GIVSELPSSTEIST
+579 GFLLELPSSMEISAR
-593 PASEKAI
+593 ASEKAI
-600 NAGLPADS
+600 NADLPADS
-608 RLQHDDY
+608 RLQHNDY

-625 LNLVQDNVRDST
+625 LNLVQDNVSKST

-645 SSLKNPAGDYPIPYS
+645 SSLKNPAGGYPVPYS

-713 PPPITLPFE
+713 PPPVMLPFE

-733 KQRALKANLENKPV
+733 KQRVLKANLENKPV

-768 KTNQAVPVQNVQ
+768 KTNQAVPIENVQ

-793 KWAHNEKPSFG
+793 KWARNEKPSFG
-804 VHVNGDIH
+804 VHVNGDIR
-812 GTVTGNEHLK
+812 GAVTGTEHLK
-822 HAEESERVVSPSQL
+822 HADHSERAAAPSQFT
-836 AEPKKSFAQ
+836 EPKKSFVH
-845 TIKNGIKPL
+845 TIKNGIKTL

-865 KKVSV
+865 QNVSG
-870 EERTDFTSNSHTQWT
+870 EESTDLTSNSHMQWPKGT
-885 KAANLNHIV
+885 NLNNIV
-894 NTLTTGVGC
+894 STLTSGTGCV
-903 IHPENQGN
+903 HPENQGN
-911 VLIKE
+911 VLMKE
-916 ENCTCSIF
+916 EDCTCSISEY
-924 QDSDKSVLQTV
+924 SDNSVLQTG
-935 SISDLQ
+935 SSLDLRG
-941 ESLCCPPLPEEEG
+941 SLCCPSLPEEALQAG
-954 HVGEDGFKVPKA
+954 KDGFQVPNV
-966 ETQCE
+966 ETQPE
-971 DSSLQPTFLSLI
+971 NSALQPTFLSLI
-983 KNRNLTVE
+983 KARNLTLE

-1012 AKTECTEETTSNL
+1012 AKTESTECTGEATSNL
-1025 LHSSK
+1025 LHSFK
-1030 RDISSSSTSSALKEI
+1030 RDISSSFTSSALQEI

-1056 LAHCAHSQKQL
+1056 LAHCTHSQKQL

-1073 YNGQGSV
+1073 YNGQSSV
-1080 SELRDK
+1080 SELCDK

-1096 LQLSSRDAKTL
+1096 LQLSSGDTKTL
-1107 SDFTSNAKSFSGY
+1107 SDLTSNATSFSGY
-1120 VTKKNY
+1120 DSKKSCVYEPVT
-1126 THDPVSLAQYCNAS
+1126 LAGYCNAS
-1140 LNAQQTSNSLEA
+1140 CNVQQTRNNLETP
-1152 LGQLEQ
+1152 GQSEQ
-1158 KPACNDLNLEAGSL
+1158 KPTCNDLKLEGGSL
-1172 IKEGV
+1172 IKEGG
-1177 IHSQDEEDVAT
+1177 IHSQDEEDVAA

-1203 PEQKNDIKASLLN
+1203 PEQKNDIKTSLFN
-1216 LISQERQPK
+1216 LISHEKQPK
-1225 YNQDLLQKKEA
+1225 YNQDVLQKKES
-1236 VFFKHNYSSLLLKQK
+1236 VFFRQNYSSLLLKQK
-1251 QPTNKKGN
+1251 QVTNKKGN
-1259 AVPWKPRHKKKPQE
+1259 PVPWKPRHKKKPQE

-1282 HLELLSC
+1282 QPELLSC
-1289 QRSELQDIWMSS
+1289 QHSELQDIWISS

-1307 QTMPQDSRIAPSE
+1307 QTAPQDSRVAQSE
-1320 KKSPRTKVQRALNQ
+1320 KKSPRTKVQRALSQ
-1334 NTLASQE
+1334 NTSASQE
-1341 KTRLFLPQT
+1341 KTRLFLPQA

-1357 LPEVPHE
+1357 LPEAPQE
-1364 KKKDRL
+1364 KKKD
-1370 FGCEVVNEQI
+1370 
-1380 KTAGSGDPLGIER
+1380 
-1393 LKNEVVARNQ
+1393 
-1403 FSDLPSHNPLA
+1403 SDLSSHNPLA
-1414 VSQLKTASLVNRP
+1414 VSQLKTASLLKRP
-1427 SENLQMFT
+1427 TENLQMFT
-1435 EKCNSQVQQTADAS
+1435 EKCNSQVQQTANVS
-1449 QGHPLPQTF
+1449 QAHPLPPTF

-1467 MRSEDKAYIHQ
+1467 MCSENKAYVQ
-1478 GAVKQ
+1478 QVKQ

-1492 PVPCGGA
+1492 PIPCGGA
-1499 QVPGAVGA
+1499 QVPGSAEA
-1507 LRNMECAGE
+1507 LRNMECVGE

-1527 DHPQSTGDS
+1527 DHAQSTGDS

-1919 STEKQPLIDKKY
+1919 PNEKQPLTDKKY
-1931 STPVKLKTEAPENLS
+1931 STPVKLKTEAPENLG
-1946 NAVHCLG
+1946 NTLHCLG
-1953 NKPDA
+1953 NKTDA

-1963 KTETSDH
+1963 KMETSNH

-1988 QYTAS
+1988 QYTTS
-1993 SPFKVDGLQPYPP
+1993 SPFKVDSLHPYPS

-2013 TAVTNLQQDFSVPY
+2013 TAVTNIQQDFSVPY
-2027 GYFECSSKQPHVTP
+2027 GYFECSTKQPHVTP
-2041 YVNCKNFD
+2041 YVNCNNFD

-2061 DKMNGVP
+2061 DKVNGVP

-2077 GPPAHKDP
+2077 GLPAHKEP
-2085 LPTILEHQT
+2085 LPTILEHQP
-2094 DKQNCQPQLDNSPSS
+2094 DKQNCQLQLDNSPFS
-2109 EMISSSDLSVPLS
+2109 ETISSCDSSVPLS
-2122 SPAKDAVGNEA
+2122 SSAKDAAINEA
-2133 DCSHGCPV
+2133 DCSHECPG
-2141 EKGSSHR
+2141 EKGSSHQG
-2148 EQMCGFD
+2148 QMCDFD
-2155 CADEKQSSAL
+2155 CVDEKQNSAL
-2165 GQPTDSEEKAEELW
+2165 GQPADSEEKAEELW

-2250 AKMAERAKEKE
+2250 AKMAERAREKE
-2261 KEAERLGTENTD
+2261 KEAERLGTENPE
-2273 LNSASR
+2273 LNSSNSKA
-2279 KTKQANENRDI
+2279 KQPSENRDI

>member
-1 MAHHTRPSRLVKKE
+1 ADMAHHARPSRLVKKE
-15 ELGKRKNNQGKKKSS
+15 ELGKRKTNQGKKKST

-41 KAVSTGKSKK
+41 KAVSSGKGKK

-78 SVSRTLSGAS
+78 SVTRTLSGAS
-88 WVTLEKADSILFHN
+88 WVSLEKADNILFHN
-102 QDSFSINGF
+102 QDSFNINGF

-124 SQTPIAKPR
+124 SQTPTITKPR

-147 EQEAQAVIEEKNV
+147 DQEALAVVEEKNV
-160 EGGERVFEQVLAQNE
+160 EAGERVLKQDLAQNE
-175 LAPLPVQGAP
+175 LAPLPVEDTP
-185 CGVGEEPATTCATQ
+185 CSVGEEPATTCASQ
-199 DKEVGIPETNDSLPS
+199 DKEVEIPETNDSLPS
-214 RQVTANDS
+214 SQVTDEDA
-222 EASEV
+222 EVSEV
-227 KYEHENLPCEQ
+227 KYKHEDLPCEE
-238 TPSDLETGS
+238 TPSNLDMGS
-247 LAEAF
+247 SAEAF
-252 VEGAVPVLP
+252 VEDAALVLP

-276 VCAETPFDLVPNSK
+276 VCAETPFDLVPNNE
-290 EPDCSSVDTSDHS
+290 EPDSSSVDTSDLN
-303 SAVPLEESVP
+303 SAVLLEESVP
-313 LAKPHMGAE
+313 VAKSHIEAE
-322 LDLVLPSEEQ
+322 SDLVLPNEEQ
-332 DSNSTA
+332 DLDSAPVVTSEFNS
-338 IVISE
+338 
-343 INAQEHLL
+343 QEHLL
-351 ADASSLAESCL
+351 EDASSLAESCL

-368 ESGVKDVCSESS
+368 EPENKDIGSNSS
-380 SVAAAE
+380 SVAA
-386 SNSLSYFEG
+386 
-395 ASAESNLLLYFEGA
+395 
-409 KAESNSLLHFK
+409 
-420 GAKSES
+420 
-426 NSLLHFEGASAE
+426 
-438 SNSLLHFEG
+438 
-447 ASAESNSLLHFEG
+447 
-460 ASTESNSL
+460 TESNSL
-468 LHFEGASSPAESHM
+468 LHFEGASLLAESHV
-482 KLPVDFVPVHKELNS
+482 KLVVDFEPVHKELDSNS
-497 NVDLSCMRENSES
+497 DLSCMRENSES
-510 YSKPVFT
+510 ESKNIFT

-524 TSLNNIQ
+524 TSLNNIA
-531 VGDIEQLVKCIDAE
+531 VEDIEQLVKCIDAE
-545 TLILNSGCV
+545 TLILNSGYV
-554 HTSSPDLEKS
+554 PTLSPDLEKNT
-564 AVDKISGESSGQFSE
+564 VDKISGESSGQFSE
-579 GIVSELPSSTEIST
+579 GFGLELPSSMEISAL
-593 PASEKAI
+593 ASEKAI
-600 NAGLPADS
+600 NADLPADS
-608 RLQHDDY
+608 RLQHNDY
-615 SSQLGSVGVS
+615 SSQLGRVGVS
-625 LNLVQDNVRDST
+625 LNLFQDNVSNST

-645 SSLKNPAGDYPIPYS
+645 SSLKNPAGDHPVPYS

-713 PPPITLPFE
+713 PPPIMLPFE

-733 KQRALKANLENKPV
+733 KQRVLKANLENKPV

-768 KTNQAVPVQNVQ
+768 KTNQTVPIENVQ

-822 HAEESERVVSPSQL
+822 NAEDSERAVSPSQL
-836 AEPKKSFAQ
+836 SEPKKSFAQ
-845 TIKNGIKPL
+845 TIRNGIKTL

-865 KKVSV
+865 KKVSI
-870 EERTDFTSNSHTQWT
+870 EERTDLTSNSHMQWT
-885 KAANLNHIV
+885 KGTNLNNIV
-894 NTLTTGVGC
+894 NTLATGVGC
-903 IHPENQGN
+903 VHPEKHGN
-911 VLIKE
+911 VLMKE

-924 QDSDKSVLQTV
+924 EDSGKAVLQTG
-935 SISDLQ
+935 SILDLQ
-941 ESLCCPPLPEEEG
+941 EGLCCPPLPEEEA
-954 HVGEDGFKVPKA
+954 HVGKDGFKVPNA
-966 ETQCE
+966 ETKHE
-971 DSSLQPTFLSLI
+971 GSSLQPTFLSLI

-1001 LSEAPLETTSP
+1001 LSEAPLETPSP
-1012 AKTECTEETTSNL
+1012 AKTESTECTEETTPNL
-1025 LHSSK
+1025 LHSYK
-1030 RDISSSSTSSALKEI
+1030 RDISSSFTSSALKEI

-1056 LAHCAHSQKQL
+1056 LAHCAHSQKQF

-1073 YNGQGSV
+1073 YNGQSSI

-1096 LQLSSRDAKTL
+1096 LQLSSRDTKTDL
-1107 SDFTSNAKSFSGY
+1107 TSNAKSLSGY
-1120 VTKKNY
+1120 TTKKNY
-1126 THDPVSLAQYCNAS
+1126 THDPVTLARYCNAS
-1140 LNAQQTSNSLEA
+1140 RSVQQTSNNLET

-1158 KPACNDLNLEAGSL
+1158 KPTCNDLNLEASSL
-1172 IKEGV
+1172 IKEGG

-1216 LISQERQPK
+1216 LISHERQPK
-1225 YNQDLLQKKEA
+1225 CNQDVLQKKES

-1251 QPTNKKGN
+1251 QTTNKKGN

-1282 HLELLSC
+1282 QLELLSC
-1289 QRSELQDIWMSS
+1289 QHSELQDIWVSS

-1357 LPEVPHE
+1357 LPEVPQE
-1364 KKKDRL
+1364 KKKDSNLSSR
-1370 FGCEVVNEQI
+1370 
-1380 KTAGSGDPLGIER
+1380 
-1393 LKNEVVARNQ
+1393 
-1403 FSDLPSHNPLA
+1403 NPLA
-1414 VSQLKTASLVNRP
+1414 VSQLKTASLLNRP

-1435 EKCNSQVQQTADAS
+1435 EKCNSQVQQTANVS
-1449 QGHPLPQTF
+1449 QTHPLPQTF

-1467 MRSEDKAYIHQ
+1467 TRSEGKTYIQQ
-1478 GAVKQ
+1478 GAAEQ

-1499 QVPGAVGA
+1499 QVPGSVEA

-1516 VTVLTSTSLGT
+1516 VTVLTSTGLGT

-1919 STEKQPLIDKKY
+1919 PTEKQTLIDKKY
-1931 STPVKLKTEAPENLS
+1931 STPVKLKTEAPENLG
-1946 NAVHCLG
+1946 NALHCLG

-1993 SPFKVDGLQPYPP
+1993 SPFKVDSLHPYSS

-2013 TAVTNLQQDFSVPY
+2013 TAVTNIQQDFSVPY

-2061 DKMNGVP
+2061 EKMNGVP

-2077 GPPAHKDP
+2077 GSPAHKDP
-2085 LPTILEHQT
+2085 LPTILEHQPA
-2094 DKQNCQPQLDNSPSS
+2094 KPNCQLQLDNSPSS
-2109 EMISSSDLSVPLS
+2109 QMISSCDLSVPLS

-2133 DCSHGCPV
+2133 DCSHGCPM
-2141 EKGSSHR
+2141 EKGSSHG
-2148 EQMCGFD
+2148 EQMCDFD
-2155 CADEKQSSAL
+2155 CVDEKQNSAL
-2165 GQPTDSEEKAEELW
+2165 GQPTDSEEKAEEMW

-2261 KEAERLGTENTD
+2261 KEAERTENTQ
-2273 LNSASR
+2273 LNSSSR
-2279 KTKQANENRDI
+2279 KTKQTSDNRDI